1 MKGNSLFS
9 KYILFILGIICLMPG
24 MANSQTFKHFEGI
37 ANKKG
42 DYNWNRTQKC
52 HEYTYYYYVTKGQK
66 GLVLTLPLADY
77 TNNGS
82 DTEPRGYYR
91 WYDWKTDA
99 ASSRLTKAKV
109 GSLLNSFDDG
119 KGLYAVCLQT
129 KNPSQKSVGVTYSA
143 PSGAA
148 YDSWEADTIACDV
161 SRYHDGYGTNFS
173 HEPTL
178 SIRYKFVIRKASWIA
193 DELRRSVVD
202 SRTGT
207 RTFEDNQDVTIGIN
221 STVKGKSEV
230 NLRLNYNNVNRYYFY
245 PLTSQAFNK
254 KHIYYQPG
262 KQAENKFEESDF
274 SETLTQATAVK
285 WRVYDETNSYYCE
298 IDCEIIDGKSQPRFV
313 RISPYKLNNSS
324 WTPITTGS
332 TVKPGSSQLPAF
344 KAMSRFNVVAYLGS
358 GNNQWCPVANFSCR
372 FAEDYPVLFDDLNTD
387 APTRTLS
394 YIEDHYVKVTEPISF
409 DNLSDGMTY
418 DAPTK
423 DNNVAPNPSKWEL
436 RHYGFV
442 YKNLANDSKY
452 KDLTTYSKEW
462 WYNKY
467 PNAPVHGEYGVYKTA
482 GVSGIST
489 SSEGYMWWYGNSM
502 NLYDRTYGL
511 TTGKQA
517 GYFLYVDASDESRE
531 IASAEFTANLCSG
544 TTFIVSAAITDLTMK
559 GSQFAPPQV
568 MFKLYGDNGDRVARQ
583 ENLIHSFAIC
593 DMKTVVDDYKYG
605 KWYQVYA
612 KVTLRDCENLRKFQK
627 FLVTVDNCC
636 PSTSG
641 ADYAVD
647 DIRFYQKRAIVDV
660 IQNQPVCD
668 AAASA
673 ASVKL
678 KLRAVYESLQSRAFV
693 NAGKSKVYYRFVD
706 EKGEPVDLD
715 YGNSGKKYGECD
727 FHYYQK
733 DLQAGETEIVN
744 GETYYILVNKA
755 FDLPLGKKLYVSV
768 NFDNP
773 DDASMWG
780 SRNVVCSS
788 YSEMFEMLKQTVM
801 IRDAESKVIADYRV
815 SCDQK
820 NAKVTMN
827 ADLHTAD
834 PYVGGGITI
843 TGVKYDW
850 FIGSKEEF
858 NKTKL
863 LEALHAFRDK
873 NSTGTTLRD
882 VQNSGISADYQNEI
896 GKYVN
901 TGQLILAATSQL
913 TETFEFG
920 THTLCLLPIT
930 KEGNVITINNVDY
943 QICPDP
949 IEYKF
954 RVLKDGPRI
963 NLGFSDVKYP
973 NDQRNVRIGLPQLN
987 DMQQHTK
994 YLQIPISSTEALS
1007 DSKGSVSFKFN
1018 TEDGIPVVLMDG
1030 TNDPMWKNNAAVLG
1044 TKPIFTITASSLVH
1058 LNKETEQRTLDLNVC
1073 ADYAQYLHEGYWYDL
1088 SFSFMQNNGT
1098 TGTEVTSCPG
1108 TTFFRIYVVPEFATW
1123 APAADGGMNNNW
1135 NNDLNW
1141 RRSTKTELYKS
1152 DADTYPVYG
1161 KTAGYTELKTQQA
1174 FVPMKFTKVTILTP
1188 DYNNGYYPLLGYLQK
1203 GSDGVLN
1210 KLNNG
1215 ASTATDYIQYD
1226 MMVDD
1231 GSKLGY
1237 GATTP
1242 GRNYSCV
1249 KFYGNTCD
1257 QIYFKP
1263 GAEVR
1268 NQHYLVYNKA
1278 WVEQEL
1284 SYNRWYLFGSPLKNM
1299 VAGDMYVPVKT
1310 GRQETEAF
1318 QPITFDATVN
1328 NRTKMPF
1335 YQRSWDRSD
1344 TEEYSTD
1351 DNYDAYDYSSL
1362 PVSVPSTIG
1371 WNTQY
1376 WSHVYNAASMV
1387 YSPKVNAD
1395 GSYASLTGFAVK
1407 VGDKYAPAGIS
1418 GKALVR
1424 LPKDDKTYDYYDPS
1438 TGNLGGLKHDIVRTD
1453 DGKGNFII
1461 ASVEPSSKE
1470 GAIGAVDVTLAANT
1484 HQGAD
1489 DGNYYYLTYNPY
1501 MATLDMKRFFANA
1514 RNKAALGEDNV
1525 SYWVVNDNEANGFN
1539 TITLN
1544 GETDGR
1550 IAPMQAFF
1558 IKSKTAQ
1565 PTIHF
1570 DTNMT
1575 VDKDVTKGVDIAGEE
1590 QNSRIRLQVG
1600 KGTASSSYLILNA
1613 DASQE
1618 FDGREDTEL
1627 LGDDLLS
1634 DAPAVYTVASSQ
1646 AVMVNSLP
1654 EIYYIPLGVVAN
1666 KSELVS
1672 LNVQGAGR
1680 LSSPL
1685 YLYDAATRKYQEIK
1699 DGEEV
1704 KVQANE
1710 HGRYFLTQTRSTT
1723 GIEDA
1728 EVDESDVKIY
1738 SPSRGLI
1745 VVSKVS
1751 APLLNKV
1758 EVYTLDGRLVA
1769 SRKAEGAASVSIPV
1783 VSTAS
1788 PQEVYIIKVSMQD
1801 TQATITRKLSLR

>member
-9 KYILFILGIICLMPG
+9 KYILFIVGIISLMPG
-24 MANSQTFKHFEGI
+24 MAYSQTFNHYEGI
-37 ANKKG
+37 ANKNR
-42 DYNWNRTQKC
+42 DYNWNGTQKC
-52 HEYTYYYYVTKGQK
+52 HEFTYYYYVTKGQK
-66 GLVLTLPLADY
+66 GLELTLPFA
-77 TNNGS
+77 NGFS
-82 DTEPRGYYR
+82 DLEPRGYYR

-99 ASSRLTKAKV
+99 ASSRLTKV
-109 GSLLNSFDDG
+109 GSKLYRFDDG
-119 KGLYAVCLQT
+119 KGLYAVCLT
-129 KNPSQKSVGVTYSA
+129 DNGLSQGLVGVTYSA
-143 PSGAA
+143 PSGTD

-161 SRYHDGYGTNFS
+161 SRYHDGIIVKWWGGTNFR

-193 DELRRSVVD
+193 DQLRRAVVD
-202 SRTGT
+202 SHTGT

-221 STVKGKSEV
+221 STDNGKSEA
-230 NLRLNYNNVNRYYFY
+230 NLRLNYNNLNRYYFY
-245 PLTSQAFNK
+245 PLTTQAFNN
-254 KHIYYQPG
+254 KHIYYQSG
-262 KQAENKFEESDF
+262 KEAENKFKESDF
-274 SETLTQATAVK
+274 SNTLVQATAVK
-285 WRVYDETNSYYCE
+285 WRIYDETNTYYCDVDPE
-298 IDCEIIDGKSQPRFV
+298 NKPRFV
-313 RISPYKLNNSS
+313 KISPYKLNDRD
-324 WTPITTGS
+324 WTHITTGQK
-332 TVKPGSSQLPAF
+332 VRPGYSQLPKF
-344 KAMSRFNVVAYLGS
+344 KTMSRFNVVAYLGAS
-358 GNNQWCPVANFSCR
+358 NQWCPVANFSCR
-372 FAEDYPVLFDDLNTD
+372 FTEEYPMLFDELNTG

-409 DNLSDGMTY
+409 DNLSDSMTY
-418 DAPTK
+418 AAPTK

-442 YKNLANDSKY
+442 YKNLKDYSNISGGWSFNDY
-452 KDLTTYSKEW
+452 
-462 WYNKY
+462 
-467 PNAPVHGEYGVYKTA
+467 APVHGEYGVYKTA
-482 GVSGIST
+482 DVSGIST
-489 SSEGYMWWYGNSM
+489 SSEGYKWWYRENTSVNM

-531 IASAEFTANLCSG
+531 IASDEFTANLCSG
-544 TTFIVSAAITDLTMK
+544 TTFIVSAAIADLTLS
-559 GSQFAPPQV
+559 GQTAPQV

-583 ENLIHSFAIC
+583 ENLIHSFASC
-593 DMKTVVDDYKYG
+593 DMKTVVNNYQYG

-612 KVTLRDCENLRKFQK
+612 KVTLRNSENLSKFQK
-627 FLVTVDNCC
+627 FLVTVDNYC
-636 PSTSG
+636 PSTNG

-668 AAASA
+668 DATTA

-678 KLRAVYESLQSRAFV
+678 KLRAVYESLQSRAFEV
-693 NAGKSKVYYRFVD
+693 GGKSKVYYRFVD

-715 YGNSGKKYGECD
+715 YGNGGKKYGECD

-733 DLQAGETEIVN
+733 DLKAGDTEIVN

-755 FDLPLGKKLYVSV
+755 FNLPLGKKLYVSL
-768 NFDNP
+768 NFDKP
-773 DDASMWG
+773 DDAIMWG
-780 SRNVVCSS
+780 NRNVVCSS
-788 YSEMFEMLKQTVM
+788 YSELFEMMKQTVM

-815 SCDQK
+815 SCDRT
-820 NAKVTMN
+820 NADVTMN
-827 ADLHTAD
+827 ADLHTTD

-858 NKTKL
+858 NNTNL
-863 LEALHAFRDK
+863 LLALHAFRDK
-873 NSTGTTLRD
+873 NSTGTSLGD
-882 VQNSGISADYQNEI
+882 VQNSGISEDYKAEI
-896 GKYVN
+896 KKYIDNGK
-901 TGQLILAATSQL
+901 LILAATSQL
-913 TETFEFG
+913 KKTFEFG

-930 KEGNVITINNVDY
+930 KNGNIITINNVDY

-963 NLGFSDVKYP
+963 NLGFLDGKYP
-973 NDQRNVRIGLPQLN
+973 NDQRIVRIGLPQLK
-987 DMQQHTK
+987 DMQQNK
-994 YLQIPISSTEALS
+994 KFLQIPISSTESLS
-1007 DSKGSVSFKFN
+1007 NSHGSVSFVFN
-1018 TEDGIPVVLMDG
+1018 TGDSIKVLMDG
-1030 TNDPMWKNNAAVLG
+1030 TNDPMWKNDAAVLG
-1044 TKPIFTITASSLVH
+1044 KKDIFTITVNSLKH
-1058 LNKETEQRTLDLNVC
+1058 LNKETEQRTLDLKVC
-1073 ADYAQYLHEGYWYDL
+1073 DDYAQYLHEGYWYDL
-1088 SFSFMQNNGT
+1088 SFSFMQKNGT
-1098 TGTEVTSCPG
+1098 TGNEVTSCPG

-1141 RRSTKTELYKS
+1141 RRSTKAELYKS
-1152 DADTYPVYG
+1152 AADTYPVYG
-1161 KTAGYTELKTQQA
+1161 TTAGYTELKTQQA

-1188 DYNNGYYPLLGYLQK
+1188 YYNNGYYPLLGYLQK
-1203 GSDGVLN
+1203 GSDGFLN

-1226 MMVDD
+1226 MMADD

-1237 GATTP
+1237 GATTS

-1249 KFYGNTCD
+1249 PFYGNTCD

-1284 SYNRWYLFGSPLKNM
+1284 SYNRWYLFGSPLKNV

-1318 QPITFDATVN
+1318 QPITFDAAVN

-1351 DNYDAYDYSSL
+1351 GNYDAYDYSSL
-1362 PVSVPSTIG
+1362 PVSVPSTID

-1387 YSPKVNAD
+1387 YSPTVNAD

-1407 VGDKYAPAGIS
+1407 VGDKYTSAGIS

-1438 TGNLGGLKHDIVRTD
+1438 TGNLGGLKPDAIDRTD
-1453 DGKGNFII
+1453 DGKGNLII

-1484 HQGAD
+1484 HQGVGN
-1489 DGNYYYLTYNPY
+1489 GNYYYLTYNPY

-1514 RNKAALGEDNV
+1514 KNKAALGEDNV

-1558 IKSKTAQ
+1558 LKSKTAQ
-1565 PTIHF
+1565 PIIHF

-1575 VDKDVTKGVDIAGEE
+1575 VDKDVTKGIDVTAGE
-1590 QNSRIRLQVG
+1590 QNSRIRLQVS
-1600 KGTASSSYLILNA
+1600 KGASSTSYLVLNA
-1613 DASQE
+1613 EASQE

-1627 LGDDLLS
+1627 LGDDLLA
-1634 DAPAVYTVASSQ
+1634 DVPTVYTVASSQ
-1646 AVMVNSLP
+1646 AVMVNTLP
-1654 EIYYIPLGVVAN
+1654 EIYYVPLGVVAN
-1666 KSELVS
+1666 KSELMG
-1672 LNVQGAGR
+1672 LNVQGVSR

-1685 YLYDAATRKYQEIK
+1685 YLYDAATRKYQEMK
-1699 DGEEV
+1699 EGEEV

-1710 HGRYFLTQTRSTT
+1710 HGRYFLTQTRGTT
-1723 GIEDA
+1723 GIENA
-1728 EVDESDVKIY
+1728 EIGESDVKIY
-1738 SPSRGLI
+1738 SPSHGLI
-1745 VVSKVS
+1745 VVSKVG

-1758 EVYTLDGRLVA
+1758 EVYALDGKLVA
-1769 SRKAEGAASVSIPV
+1769 TGKAEGATSVSIPV
-1783 VSTAS
+1783 SS
-1788 PQEVYIIKVSMQD
+1788 SSSSSSSQGIYIIKVSVMD

>member
-1 MKGNSLFS
+1 MKAFKFYIYRISLAVIFGLLPMTMWAGD
-9 KYILFILGIICLMPG
+9 KLTHY
-24 MANSQTFKHFEGI
+24 EGI

-42 DYNWNRTQKC
+42 DYNWNGTQKC
-52 HEYTYYYYVTKGQK
+52 HEFTYYYYVTEGQN
-66 GLVLTLPLADY
+66 GLVLTLPFA
-77 TNNGS
+77 NGIS
-82 DTEPRGYYR
+82 DLEPRGYYR
-91 WYDWKTDA
+91 WYDWKTDR
-99 ASSRLTKAKV
+99 ASSRLKKV
-109 GSLLNSFDDG
+109 GSQLRSFDDG
-119 KGLYAVCLQT
+119 TGLYAFCLQDE
-129 KNPSQKSVGVTYSA
+129 KLSQGLVGVTYSA
-143 PSGAA
+143 PSGTD

-161 SRYHDGYGTNFS
+161 SRYHDGITVKRWGGTDFQ

-193 DELRRSVVD
+193 DQLRKAVVD

-207 RTFEDNQDVTIGIN
+207 RTFEDNQEVTIGIN
-221 STVKGKSEV
+221 STDNEKSEA

-245 PLTSQAFNK
+245 PLTTQAFKN
-254 KHIYYQPG
+254 KHIYYQSG
-262 KQAENKFEESDF
+262 KEAANKFEESDF
-274 SETLTQATAVK
+274 SKTPVQATAVY
-285 WRVYDETNSYYCE
+285 WRIYDETNTYYCE
-298 IDCEIIDGKSQPRFV
+298 VNAESQPRFV
-313 RISPYKLNNSS
+313 KISPYKLNDRD
-324 WTPITTGS
+324 WTHITTGQK
-332 TVKPGSSQLPAF
+332 VRPGFSSQLPKF
-344 KAMSRFNVVAYLGS
+344 KTMSRFYVVAYLGAS
-358 GNNQWCPVANFSCR
+358 NQWCPVANFSCR
-372 FAEDYPVLFDDLNTD
+372 FTEEYPMLFDDLNTG

-423 DNNVAPNPSKWEL
+423 ENNVAPNPSKWEL

-442 YKNLANDSKY
+442 YKDLDSK
-452 KDLTTYSKEW
+452 TAGWW
-462 WYNKY
+462 WYNDY
-467 PNAPVHGEYGVYKTA
+467 TNAPVHGEYGVYKTA

-489 SSEGYMWWYGNSM
+489 SNEGYKWWYGDNM

-544 TTFIVSAAITDLTMK
+544 TTFIVSAAIADLTQS
-559 GSQFAPPQV
+559 GQIAPQV

-583 ENLIHSFAIC
+583 ENLIHSFASC
-593 DMKTVVDDYKYG
+593 DMKTVVNNYQYG

-612 KVTLRDCENLRKFQK
+612 KVTLRDSENLRKFK
-627 FLVTVDNCC
+627 NFLVTVDNYC

-668 AAASA
+668 DAASA

-678 KLRAVYESLQSRAFV
+678 KLRAVYESLQSRAYV
-693 NAGKSKVYYRFVD
+693 NKDGKSKIYYRFVD
-706 EKGEPVDLD
+706 EKGEPVDDVD
-715 YGNSGKKYGECD
+715 YGNNGKKYGECD

-733 DLQAGETEIVN
+733 DLKSGDTEIVN
-744 GETYYILVNKA
+744 EETYYILVNKA
-755 FDLPLGKKLYVSV
+755 FELPLGKKLYVSV

-773 DDASMWG
+773 DDASLWG
-780 SRNVVCSS
+780 NRNVVCSS
-788 YSEMFEMLKQTVM
+788 YSEPFEMLKQTVM

-815 SCDQK
+815 SCDRT
-820 NAKVTMN
+820 NAEVTMN
-827 ADLHTAD
+827 ADLHTTD

-850 FIGSKEEF
+850 FIGSKVEF
-858 NKTKL
+858 NKTHL

-873 NSTGTTLRD
+873 NSTGTYPWD
-882 VQNSGISADYQNEI
+882 VQNSGISADYKAEI
-896 GKYVN
+896 KKYIDNGK
-901 TGQLILAATSQL
+901 LILAATSQL
-913 TETFEFG
+913 KKTFEFG

-930 KEGNVITINNVDY
+930 KKGNIITINNVDY

-963 NLGFSDVKYP
+963 NLGFVDGKYP
-973 NDQRNVRIGLPQLN
+973 NDQRIVRIGLPQLK
-987 DMQQHTK
+987 DMQK
-994 YLQIPISSTEALS
+994 NKKFLQIPISSTESLS
-1007 DSKGSVSFKFN
+1007 NSHGSVSFEFN
-1018 TEDGIPVVLMDG
+1018 TEDGVKVLMDG
-1030 TNDPMWKNNAAVLG
+1030 TNDPMWNNNAAVLG
-1044 TKPIFTITASSLVH
+1044 KKDIFTIKASSLEH
-1058 LNKETEQRTLDLNVC
+1058 LNKETEQRTLDLQVC
-1073 ADYAQYLHEGYWYDL
+1073 DDYATYLHEGYWYDL
-1088 SFSFMQNNGT
+1088 SFSFMQKNGT
-1098 TGTEVTSCPG
+1098 TSTDVTSCPG

-1141 RRSTKTELYKS
+1141 RRSTKSELYKS
-1152 DADTYPVYG
+1152 DAYPVYG
-1161 KTAGYTELKTQQA
+1161 TTAGYTELKTQQA

-1188 DYNNGYYPLLGYLQK
+1188 YYNNGYYPLLGYLQK
-1203 GSDGVLN
+1203 GSDGIIN

-1215 ASTATDYIQYD
+1215 ASTATENIQYD

-1231 GSKLGY
+1231 GTKLGY
-1237 GATTP
+1237 GGTAS
-1242 GRNYSCV
+1242 GSHYSCV

-1263 GAEVR
+1263 GAEIR
-1268 NQHYLVYNKA
+1268 NQQYLVYNKA
-1278 WVEQEL
+1278 WVEQEM
-1284 SYNRWYLFGSPLKNM
+1284 SYNRWYLFGSPLKNV

-1318 QPITFDATVN
+1318 QPITFDEAIN
-1328 NRTKMPF
+1328 NRTRMPF

-1344 TEEYSTD
+1344 AREYSTD
-1351 DNYDAYDYSSL
+1351 GNYDAYDYSSL
-1362 PVSVPSTIG
+1362 PVSVPSTIS
-1371 WNTQY
+1371 WHTQY
-1376 WSHVYNAASMV
+1376 WSHTYNDAKMV

-1395 GSYASLTGFAVK
+1395 NTYASLMGFAVK
-1407 VGDKYAPAGIS
+1407 VGDKYTPAGMS
-1418 GKALVR
+1418 EKALVR
-1424 LPKDDKTYDYYDPS
+1424 LPKEDKAYDYYDPS
-1438 TGNLGGLKHDIVRTD
+1438 TGSQGGLKHNINRTD

-1470 GAIGAVDVTLAANT
+1470 GAIGPVDVTLTGNA
-1484 HQGAD
+1484 HQGMT
-1489 DGNYYYLTYNPY
+1489 DGNFYYLTYNPY
-1501 MATLDMKRFFANA
+1501 MATLDMKLFFANA

-1525 SYWVVNDNEANGFN
+1525 SYWVVNDNETNGIN
-1539 TITLN
+1539 TVTLD

-1565 PTIHF
+1565 PIIHF

-1575 VDKDVTKGVDIAGEE
+1575 VDKDVTKGIDVTAGE
-1590 QNSRIRLQVG
+1590 QNSRIRLQVS
-1600 KGTASSSYLILNA
+1600 KGASSTSYLVLNA
-1613 DASQE
+1613 EASQE

-1627 LGDDLLS
+1627 LGDDLLA
-1634 DAPAVYTVASSQ
+1634 DVPTVYTVASSQ
-1646 AVMVNSLP
+1646 AVMVNTLP
-1654 EIYYIPLGVVAN
+1654 EIYYVPLGVVAN
-1666 KSELVS
+1666 KSELMG
-1672 LNVQGAGR
+1672 LNVQGISR

-1685 YLYDAATRKYQEIK
+1685 YLYDAATREYQEMK
-1699 DGEEV
+1699 EGEEI

-1723 GIEDA
+1723 GIENA
-1728 EVDESDVKIY
+1728 EMGENDVKIY
-1738 SPSRGLI
+1738 SPARGLI
-1745 VVSKVS
+1745 VVSKVG

-1758 EVYTLDGRLVA
+1758 EVYTLDGKLVA
-1769 SRKAEGAASVSIPV
+1769 TGKAEGATSVSIPV
-1783 VSTAS
+1783 VSAAS
-1788 PQEVYIIKVSMQD
+1788 SQGVYIIKVSLQD

>member
-1 MKGNSLFS
+1 MKGISLFS

-24 MANSQTFKHFEGI
+24 MAYSQTFKHFEGI
-37 ANKKG
+37 ANKNG
-42 DYNWNRTQKC
+42 DYNWNGTQKC
-52 HEYTYYYYVTKGQK
+52 HEFTYYYYVTEGQR
-66 GLVLTLPLADY
+66 LDLTLPMSI
-77 TNNGS
+77 NIS
-82 DTEPRGYYR
+82 DLEPRGYYR

-99 ASSRLTKAKV
+99 ASSRLTRV
-109 GSLLNSFDDG
+109 GYLLKSFDDG
-119 KGLYAVCLQT
+119 KGLYAVCLT
-129 KNPSQKSVGVTYSA
+129 ADPSQNSVGVNYSA
-143 PSGAA
+143 PSGTD
-148 YDSWEADTIACDV
+148 YNSWEADTIACDV
-161 SRYHDGYGTNFS
+161 SRYHDGITEYWWGGTYFD

-193 DELRRSVVD
+193 DQLREAVVD
-202 SRTGT
+202 SHTGT

-221 STVKGKSEV
+221 RTDNGNSEA

-245 PLTSQAFNK
+245 PLTEQAFNK
-254 KHIYYQPG
+254 KHIYYQSG
-262 KQAENKFEESDF
+262 KEAENKFEESDF
-274 SETLTQATAVK
+274 SNTLVQADAVK
-285 WRVYDETNSYYCE
+285 WRIYDETNSYYCDIAE
-298 IDCEIIDGKSQPRFV
+298 SQSRFEK
-313 RISPYKLNNSS
+313 ISPSTLNDRD
-324 WTPITTGS
+324 WTHITTGQK
-332 TVKPGSSQLPAF
+332 VRPGYSQLPKF
-344 KAMSRFNVVAYLGS
+344 KTMSRFNVIAYLKSNSWRG
-358 GNNQWCPVANFSCR
+358 GDKCPVANFSCR
-372 FAEDYPVLFDDLNTD
+372 FAEEYPVLFDELNTG

-423 DNNVAPNPSKWEL
+423 ENNVARNPSKWEL

-442 YKNLANDSKY
+442 YKDLAN
-452 KDLTTYSKEW
+452 YSKTG
-462 WYNKY
+462 YGGGGT
-467 PNAPVHGEYGVYKTA
+467 NAPLHGEYGVYKTA
-482 GVSGIST
+482 GVSGISN
-489 SSEGYMWWYGNSM
+489 SNEGYKWWYGDNM
-502 NLYDRTYGL
+502 NFYDRTYGL

-544 TTFIVSAAITDLTMK
+544 TTFIVSAAIADLTQS
-559 GSQFAPPQV
+559 GQTAPQV

-583 ENLIHSFAIC
+583 ENLIHSFASC
-593 DMKTVVDDYKYG
+593 DMKTVVNNYQYG

-612 KVTLRDCENLRKFQK
+612 KVTLRDSENLRKFHK
-627 FLVTVDNCC
+627 FLVTVDNYC
-636 PSTSG
+636 TDTRG

-668 AAASA
+668 DVASA

-678 KLRAVYESLQSRAFV
+678 KLRAVYESLQSRAYV
-693 NAGKSKVYYRFVD
+693 DATTGKSKVYYRFVD

-715 YGNSGKKYGECD
+715 YGNGGKKYGECD

-733 DLQAGETEIVN
+733 DLKDGDTEIVN
-744 GETYYILVNKA
+744 GETYYILVDKA
-755 FDLPLGKKLYVSV
+755 FKLPLGKKLYVSLS
-768 NFDNP
+768 FDNP
-773 DDASMWG
+773 EDASMWG
-780 SRNVVCSS
+780 NRNVVCSS
-788 YSEMFEMLKQTVM
+788 YSELFEMMKQTVM

-815 SCDQK
+815 SCDRT
-820 NAKVTMN
+820 NADVTMN
-827 ADLHTAD
+827 ADLHTTD

-873 NSTGTTLRD
+873 NSTSTNPWD
-882 VQNSGISADYQNEI
+882 VQNSGISEDYKAEI
-896 GKYVN
+896 KKYIDNGK
-901 TGQLILAATSQL
+901 LILAATSQL
-913 TETFEFG
+913 KKTFEFG

-930 KEGNVITINNVDY
+930 KNGNIITINNVDY

-963 NLGFSDVKYP
+963 NLGFVDGKYP
-973 NDQRNVRIGLPQLN
+973 NDQRIVRIGLPQLK
-987 DMQQHTK
+987 DMQQNK
-994 YLQIPISSTEALS
+994 KFLQIPISSTEPLS
-1007 DSKGSVSFKFN
+1007 NSSGSVSFVFN
-1018 TEDGIPVVLMDG
+1018 TGDGVKVLMDG
-1030 TNDPMWKNNAAVLG
+1030 TNDPMWKNNDAVLG
-1044 TKPIFTITASSLVH
+1044 KKDIFTIKASSLEH
-1058 LNKETEQRTLDLNVC
+1058 RNKETEQRMLDLQVC
-1073 ADYAQYLHEGYWYDL
+1073 DDYAQYLHEGYWYDL
-1088 SFSFMQNNGT
+1088 SFSFMQKNVT
-1098 TGTEVTSCPG
+1098 TNTEVTSCPG

-1123 APAADGGMNNNW
+1123 APSADGGMNNNW

-1152 DADTYPVYG
+1152 AADTYPVYG
-1161 KTAGYTELKTQQA
+1161 TTAVYTDLKTQQA

-1188 DYNNGYYPLLGYLQK
+1188 YDNNGYYPLLGYLQK
-1203 GSDGVLN
+1203 GSDGILN

-1242 GRNYSCV
+1242 ERNYSCV

-1284 SYNRWYLFGSPLKNM
+1284 SYNRWYLFGSPLKNV

-1318 QPITFDATVN
+1318 LPITFAETVN

-1344 TEEYSTD
+1344 TREYRTD

-1387 YSPKVNAD
+1387 YSPKVNTD

-1407 VGDKYAPAGIS
+1407 VGDKYTPAGIS

-1424 LPKDDKTYDYYDPS
+1424 LPKDDKAYDYYDPS
-1438 TGNLGGLKHDIVRTD
+1438 TNLGGLKPADIDRTD
-1453 DGKGNFII
+1453 DGKGNLII
-1461 ASVEPSSKE
+1461 ASVEPTSKE
-1470 GAIGAVDVTLAANT
+1470 GAIGAVDVTLAANA

-1634 DAPAVYTVASSQ
+1634 DVPAVYTVASSQ

-1654 EIYYIPLGVVAN
+1654 EIYYVPLGVVA
-1666 KSELVS
+1666 KKPELMS

-1685 YLYDAATRKYQEIK
+1685 YLYDAATRKYQELK
-1699 DGEEV
+1699 EEEEV
-1704 KVQANE
+1704 KVMANE
-1710 HGRYFLTQTRSTT
+1710 HGRYFLTQKRSTT

-1728 EVDESDVKIY
+1728 EVGESDVKIY
-1738 SPSRGLI
+1738 SPARGLI
-1745 VVSKVS
+1745 VVSKVNG
-1751 APLLNKV
+1751 PLLNKV
-1758 EVYTLDGRLVA
+1758 EVYTLDGKLVA
-1769 SRKAEGAASVSIPV
+1769 AKKAAGAVSVSIPV
-1783 VSTAS
+1783 SSSSQT
-1788 PQEVYIIKVSMQD
+1788 VYIIRVSLMD
-1801 TQATITRKLSLR
+1801 TQTVITKKLSLR

>member
-1 MKGNSLFS
+1 MKAFKFYIFRISLAVIFGLLPMTMLAGD
-9 KYILFILGIICLMPG
+9 KLTHY
-24 MANSQTFKHFEGI
+24 EGI

-42 DYNWNRTQKC
+42 DYNWNGTQKC
-52 HEYTYYYYVTKGQK
+52 HELTYYYYVTEGQK
-66 GLVLTLPLADY
+66 GLVLALPMSV
-77 TNNGS
+77 NIS
-82 DTEPRGYYR
+82 DLEPRGYYR

-99 ASSRLTKAKV
+99 ASSRLTKV
-109 GSLLNSFDDG
+109 GSRLYSFDNG
-119 KGLYAVCLQT
+119 KGLYAVCLSED
-129 KNPSQKSVGVTYSA
+129 PSQNTIGVTYSA
-143 PSGAA
+143 PSGSA

-161 SRYHDGYGTNFS
+161 SRYHDGITVKWWGTDFS

-193 DELRRSVVD
+193 DQLRMAVVD
-202 SRTGT
+202 SHTGT

-221 STVKGKSEV
+221 STDNGKSEA
-230 NLRLNYNNVNRYYFY
+230 NLRLNYNNLNRYYFY
-245 PLTSQAFNK
+245 PLTDQAFNK
-254 KHIYYQPG
+254 KHIYYQSG
-262 KQAENKFEESDF
+262 KEAENKFEESDF
-274 SETLTQATAVK
+274 SDTPIRATAVK
-285 WRVYDETNSYYCE
+285 WRVYDETNTYYCD
-298 IDCEIIDGKSQPRFV
+298 IDAESQSRFET
-313 RISPYKLNNSS
+313 ISPYRLNDRD
-324 WTPITTGS
+324 WTHITTGEK
-332 TVKPGSSQLPAF
+332 VRPGSSQLPKF
-344 KAMSRFNVVAYLGS
+344 KTMSRFNVVAYLGAR
-358 GNNQWCPVANFSCR
+358 GNQWCPVANFSCR
-372 FAEDYPVLFDDLNTD
+372 FAEEYPVLFDDLNNG

-442 YKNLANDSKY
+442 YKNLAA
-452 KDLTTYSKEW
+452 YSKTGYW
-462 WYNKY
+462 WFNDCT
-467 PNAPVHGEYGVYKTA
+467 NAPVHGEYGVYKTA

-489 SSEGYMWWYGNSM
+489 SSEGYKWWYGDNM

-544 TTFIVSAAITDLTMK
+544 TTFIVSAAIADLTQS
-559 GSQFAPPQV
+559 GQIAPQV

-583 ENLIHSFAIC
+583 ENLIHSFASC
-593 DMKTVVDDYKYG
+593 DMKTVVNNYQYG

-612 KVTLRDCENLRKFQK
+612 KVTLRDSENLRKFKK
-627 FLVTVDNCC
+627 FLVTVDNYCT
-636 PSTSG
+636 STRG

-668 AAASA
+668 DVASA

-678 KLRAVYESLQSRAFV
+678 KLRAVYESLQSRAYV
-693 NAGKSKVYYRFVD
+693 NAAGKSKVYYRFVD

-715 YGNSGKKYGECD
+715 YGSGKKYGECD

-733 DLQAGETEIVN
+733 NLQAGETEIVN

-755 FDLPLGKKLYVSV
+755 FNLPLGKKLYVSV

-780 SRNVVCSS
+780 NRNVVCSS
-788 YSEMFEMLKQTVM
+788 YSELFEMMKQTVM

-815 SCDQK
+815 SCDRT
-820 NAKVTMN
+820 NADVIMN
-827 ADLHTAD
+827 ADLHTTD

-873 NSTGTTLRD
+873 NSTSTNSWD
-882 VQNSGISADYQNEI
+882 VQNSGISADYQAEI
-896 GKYVN
+896 KKYIDNGK
-901 TGQLILAATSQL
+901 LILAATSQL
-913 TETFEFG
+913 KKTFEFG

-930 KEGNVITINNVDY
+930 KNGNIITINNVDY

-963 NLGFSDVKYP
+963 NLGFVDGKYP
-973 NDQRNVRIGLPQLN
+973 DDQRNVRIGLPQLK
-987 DMQQHTK
+987 DMQQNK
-994 YLQIPISSTEALS
+994 KFLQIPISSTESLS
-1007 DSKGSVSFKFN
+1007 NSSGPVSFEFN
-1018 TEDGIPVVLMDG
+1018 TEDGIQVLMDG
-1030 TNDPMWKNNAAVLG
+1030 TNDPMWKNNATVLG
-1044 TKPIFTITASSLVH
+1044 KKAIFTITANSLVH
-1058 LNKETEQRTLDLNVC
+1058 LNKETEQRTLDLKVC
-1073 ADYAQYLHEGYWYDL
+1073 DDYAQYLHEGYWYDL
-1088 SFSFMQNNGT
+1088 SFSFMQKNGT
-1098 TGTEVTSCPG
+1098 TNTEVTSCPG

-1141 RRSTKTELYKS
+1141 RRSTKSELYKS
-1152 DADTYPVYG
+1152 DADAYPVYG
-1161 KTAGYTELKTQQA
+1161 TTAGYTDLKTLQA

-1188 DYNNGYYPLLGYLQK
+1188 YYNNGYYPLLGYLQK
-1203 GSDGVLN
+1203 GSDGVIN

-1215 ASTATDYIQYD
+1215 ASTATENIQYD

-1231 GSKLGY
+1231 GTKLGY
-1237 GATTP
+1237 GGTAS
-1242 GRNYSCV
+1242 GSHYSCV
-1249 KFYGNTCD
+1249 KYYGNTCD

-1263 GAEVR
+1263 GAEIR
-1268 NQHYLVYNKA
+1268 NQQYLVYNKA
-1278 WVEQEL
+1278 WVEQEM
-1284 SYNRWYLFGSPLKNM
+1284 SYNRWYLFGSPLKNV

-1310 GRQETEAF
+1310 GRQKTEAF
-1318 QPITFDATVN
+1318 QPITFDETIN
-1328 NRTKMPF
+1328 NRSKMPF
-1335 YQRSWDRSD
+1335 YQRSWDRND
-1344 TEEYSTD
+1344 GREYSTD
-1351 DNYDAYDYSSL
+1351 SNYDAYDYSSL
-1362 PVSVPSTIG
+1362 PVSVPSTIS

-1376 WSHVYNAASMV
+1376 WSHTYNDATMV

-1395 GSYASLTGFAVK
+1395 NTYASLMGFAVK
-1407 VGDKYAPAGIS
+1407 VGDKYTPVGMS
-1418 GKALVR
+1418 EKALVR
-1424 LPKDDKTYDYYDPS
+1424 LPKEDTAYDYYDPS
-1438 TGNLGGLKHDIVRTD
+1438 TGSQGGLKHNIDRTD
-1453 DGKGNFII
+1453 DGMGNFII

-1470 GAIGAVDVTLAANT
+1470 GAIGPVDVTLTGNA
-1484 HQGAD
+1484 HQGTT
-1489 DGNYYYLTYNPY
+1489 DGNFYYLTYNPY
-1501 MATLDMKRFFANA
+1501 MATLDMKLFFANA

-1525 SYWVVNDNEANGFN
+1525 SYWVVNDNETNGIN
-1539 TITLN
+1539 TITLD

-1558 IKSKTAQ
+1558 IKSKTVQ
-1565 PTIHF
+1565 PIIHF

-1575 VDKDVTKGVDIAGEE
+1575 VDKDVTKGIDVKAEE
-1590 QNSRIRLQVG
+1590 QNCRISLQVN
-1600 KGTASSSYLILNA
+1600 KGAASTSCLVLDEN
-1613 DASQE
+1613 ASQE
-1618 FDGREDTEL
+1618 FHGREDTEL

-1634 DAPAVYTVASSQ
+1634 DVPTVYTVASSQ
-1646 AVMVNSLP
+1646 AVMVNTLP
-1654 EIYYIPLGVVAN
+1654 EIYYVPLGVVAK
-1666 KSELVS
+1666 KSDLIG
-1672 LNVQGAGR
+1672 LNAQGISR

-1685 YLYDAATRKYQEIK
+1685 YLYDAATRKYQELK
-1699 DGEEV
+1699 EEEEV
-1704 KVQANE
+1704 KVMANE

-1728 EVDESDVKIY
+1728 EVGESDVKIW
-1738 SPSRGLI
+1738 SPARGLI
-1745 VVSKVS
+1745 VVSKVGG
-1751 APLLNKV
+1751 PLLNKV
-1758 EVYTLDGRLVA
+1758 EVYTLDGKLVA
-1769 SRKAEGAASVSIPV
+1769 AKKAAGAVSVSIPV
-1783 VSTAS
+1783 SSSSQT
-1788 PQEVYIIKVSMQD
+1788 VYIIRVSLMD
-1801 TQATITRKLSLR
+1801 TQTVITKKLSLR

>member
-1 MKGNSLFS
+1 MKAFKFYIYRISLAVIFGLLPMTVWAGD
-9 KYILFILGIICLMPG
+9 KLTHY
-24 MANSQTFKHFEGI
+24 EGI

-42 DYNWNRTQKC
+42 DYNWNGTQKC
-52 HEYTYYYYVTKGQK
+52 HELIYYYYVTKGQK
-66 GLVLTLPLADY
+66 ELELTLPFA
-77 TNNGS
+77 NGIS
-82 DTEPRGYYR
+82 DLEPRGYYR
-91 WYDWKTDA
+91 WYDWKTDR
-99 ASSRLTKAKV
+99 ASSRLTRV
-109 GSLLNSFDDG
+109 GSQLHSFDDG
-119 KGLYAVCLQT
+119 TGLYAFCLQDE
-129 KNPSQKSVGVTYSA
+129 KLSQGLVGVTYSA
-143 PSGAA
+143 PSGTD

-161 SRYHDGYGTNFS
+161 SRYHDGITVKWWGGTDFQ

-193 DELRRSVVD
+193 DQLRKAVVD
-202 SRTGT
+202 SRTGA
-207 RTFEDNQDVTIGIN
+207 RTFEDNQEVTIGIN
-221 STVKGKSEV
+221 STDNEKSEA

-245 PLTSQAFNK
+245 PLTTQAFEN
-254 KHIYYQPG
+254 KHIYYQSG
-262 KQAENKFEESDF
+262 KEAANKFEESDF
-274 SETLTQATAVK
+274 SKTPVQATAVY
-285 WRVYDETNSYYCE
+285 WRIYDETNTYYCE
-298 IDCEIIDGKSQPRFV
+298 VNAESQPRFV
-313 RISPYKLNNSS
+313 KISPYKLNDRD
-324 WTPITTGS
+324 WTHITTGQK
-332 TVKPGSSQLPAF
+332 VRPGSSQLPKF
-344 KAMSRFNVVAYLGS
+344 KTMSRFYVVAYLGAS
-358 GNNQWCPVANFSCR
+358 NQWCPVANFSCR
-372 FAEDYPVLFDDLNTD
+372 FTEEYPMLFDDLNTG

-423 DNNVAPNPSKWEL
+423 ENNVAPNPSKWEL

-442 YKNLANDSKY
+442 YKELDSK
-452 KDLTTYSKEW
+452 TAGRW
-462 WYNKY
+462 WYDDY
-467 PNAPVHGEYGVYKTA
+467 TNAPVHGEYGVYKTA

-489 SSEGYMWWYGNSM
+489 SNEGYKWWYGDNM

-544 TTFIVSAAITDLTMK
+544 TTFIVSAAIADLTQS
-559 GSQFAPPQV
+559 GQIAPQV

-583 ENLIHSFAIC
+583 ENLIHSFASC
-593 DMKTVVDDYKYG
+593 DMKTVVNNYQYG

-612 KVTLRDCENLRKFQK
+612 KVTLRDSENLRKFHK
-627 FLVTVDNCC
+627 FLVTVDNYCT
-636 PSTSG
+636 STLG

-668 AAASA
+668 DVASA

-693 NAGKSKVYYRFVD
+693 DAAGKSKVYYRFVD

-715 YGNSGKKYGECD
+715 YGNGGKKYGECD

-733 DLQAGETEIVN
+733 DLKAGDTEIVN
-744 GETYYILVNKA
+744 GETYYILVDKA
-755 FDLPLGKKLYVSV
+755 FKLPLGKKLYVSV

-773 DDASMWG
+773 DDASLWG
-780 SRNVVCSS
+780 NRNVVCSS
-788 YSEMFEMLKQTVM
+788 YSEPFEMLKQTVM

-815 SCDQK
+815 SCDQV
-820 NAKVTMN
+820 NAEVTMN
-827 ADLHTAD
+827 ADLHTTD

-863 LEALHAFRDK
+863 QEALHAFRDK
-873 NSTGTTLRD
+873 NSTGTSFSD
-882 VQNSGISADYQNEI
+882 VQNSGIDAAYQLEI
-896 GKYVN
+896 KTYIDNGK
-901 TGQLILAATSQL
+901 LILAATSHL
-913 TETFEFG
+913 TKTFEFG

-930 KEGNVITINNVDY
+930 KKGNIITINNVDY

-963 NLGFSDVKYP
+963 NLGFLDGKYP
-973 NDQRNVRIGLPQLN
+973 TDQRNVRIGLPQLK
-987 DMQQHTK
+987 DMQQNK
-994 YLQIPISSTEALS
+994 KFLQIPISSTEPLS
-1007 DSKGSVSFKFN
+1007 NSSGPVSFEFN
-1018 TEDGIPVVLMDG
+1018 TDDGIKVLMDG

-1044 TKPIFTITASSLVH
+1044 KKDIFTITVNSLKH
-1058 LNKETEQRTLDLNVC
+1058 LNKETEQRTLDLKVC
-1073 ADYAQYLHEGYWYDL
+1073 DDYAQYLHEGYWYDL
-1088 SFSFMQNNGT
+1088 SFSFMQKNGT
-1098 TGTEVTSCPG
+1098 TNTEVTSCPG
-1108 TTFFRIYVVPEFATW
+1108 TSFFRIYVVPEFATW

-1141 RRSTKTELYKS
+1141 RRSTKSELYKS
-1152 DADTYPVYG
+1152 DADAYPVYG
-1161 KTAGYTELKTQQA
+1161 ITAGYTDLKTQQA

-1188 DYNNGYYPLLGYLQK
+1188 YYNNGYYPLLGYLQK
-1203 GSDGVLN
+1203 GSDGIIN

-1215 ASTATDYIQYD
+1215 ASTATENIQYD

-1231 GSKLGY
+1231 GTKLGY
-1237 GATTP
+1237 GGTAS
-1242 GRNYSCV
+1242 GSHYSCV
-1249 KFYGNTCD
+1249 KYYGNTCD

-1263 GAEVR
+1263 GAEIR
-1268 NQHYLVYNKA
+1268 NQQYLVYNKA
-1278 WVEQEL
+1278 WVEQEMG
-1284 SYNRWYLFGSPLKNM
+1284 YNRWYLFGSPLKNV

-1318 QPITFDATVN
+1318 QPITFDKAVN
-1328 NRTKMPF
+1328 NRTRMPF

-1344 TEEYSTD
+1344 AREYSTD
-1351 DNYDAYDYSSL
+1351 GNYDAYDYSSL
-1362 PVSVPSTIG
+1362 PVSVPSTIS

-1376 WSHVYNAASMV
+1376 WSHTYNDATMV

-1395 GSYASLTGFAVK
+1395 NTYTSLMGVAVK
-1407 VGDKYAPAGIS
+1407 VGDKYTPAGMS
-1418 GKALVR
+1418 EKALVR
-1424 LPKDDKTYDYYDPS
+1424 LPKEDTVYDYYDPS
-1438 TGNLGGLKHDIVRTD
+1438 TGNQGGLKHNIDRTD

-1470 GAIGAVDVTLAANT
+1470 GAIGPVDVTLTGNV
-1484 HQGAD
+1484 HQGTT
-1489 DGNYYYLTYNPY
+1489 DGNFYYLTYNPY
-1501 MATLDMKRFFANA
+1501 MATLDMKLFFANA

-1525 SYWVVNDNEANGFN
+1525 SYWVVNDNETNGGN
-1539 TITLN
+1539 TITLD

-1565 PTIHF
+1565 PIIHF

-1575 VDKDVTKGVDIAGEE
+1575 VDKDVTKGIDVTAGE
-1590 QNSRIRLQVG
+1590 QNSRIRLQVS
-1600 KGTASSSYLILNA
+1600 KGASSTSYLVLNA
-1613 DASQE
+1613 EASQE

-1627 LGDDLLS
+1627 LGDDLLA
-1634 DAPAVYTVASSQ
+1634 DVPTVYTVASSQ
-1646 AVMVNSLP
+1646 AVMVNTLP
-1654 EIYYIPLGVVAN
+1654 EIYYVPLGVVAN
-1666 KSELVS
+1666 KSELMG
-1672 LNVQGAGR
+1672 LNVQGVSR

-1685 YLYDAATRKYQEIK
+1685 YLYDAATRKYQEMK
-1699 DGEEV
+1699 DGGEI

-1710 HGRYFLTQTRSTT
+1710 HGRYFLTQSRSTT
-1723 GIEDA
+1723 GIDNA
-1728 EVDESDVKIY
+1728 EIVESDVKIY
-1738 SPSRGLI
+1738 SPARGLI
-1745 VVSKVS
+1745 VVSKVG

-1758 EVYTLDGRLVA
+1758 EVYTLDGKLVA
-1769 SRKAEGAASVSIPV
+1769 TRKAEGATSVSIPI

-1788 PQEVYIIKVSMQD
+1788 SQEVYIIKVSMQD

>member
-9 KYILFILGIICLMPG
+9 KYILFIVGIISLMPG
-24 MANSQTFKHFEGI
+24 MAYSQTFNHYEGI
-37 ANKKG
+37 ANKNR
-42 DYNWNRTQKC
+42 DYNWNGTQKC
-52 HEYTYYYYVTKGQK
+52 HEFTYYYYVTKGQK
-66 GLVLTLPLADY
+66 GLELTLPFA
-77 TNNGS
+77 NGFS
-82 DTEPRGYYR
+82 DLEPRGYYR

-99 ASSRLTKAKV
+99 ASSRLTKV
-109 GSLLNSFDDG
+109 GSKLYRFDDG
-119 KGLYAVCLQT
+119 KGLYAVCLT
-129 KNPSQKSVGVTYSA
+129 DNGLSQGLVGVTYSA
-143 PSGAA
+143 PSGTD

-161 SRYHDGYGTNFS
+161 SRYHDGITVKWWGGTDFQ

-193 DELRRSVVD
+193 DQLRRAVVD
-202 SRTGT
+202 SHTGT

-221 STVKGKSEV
+221 STDNGKSEA
-230 NLRLNYNNVNRYYFY
+230 NLRLNYNNLNRYYFY
-245 PLTSQAFNK
+245 PLTTQAFNN
-254 KHIYYQPG
+254 KHIYYQSG
-262 KQAENKFEESDF
+262 KEAENKFEESDF
-274 SETLTQATAVK
+274 SDTPIRATAVK
-285 WRVYDETNSYYCE
+285 WRVYDETNTYYCE
-298 IDCEIIDGKSQPRFV
+298 IDAESQPRFV
-313 RISPYKLNNSS
+313 KISPYKLNDRD
-324 WTPITTGS
+324 WTHITTGQK
-332 TVKPGSSQLPAF
+332 VRPGSSQLPKF
-344 KAMSRFNVVAYLGS
+344 KTMSRFNVVAYLGAS
-358 GNNQWCPVANFSCR
+358 NQWCPVANFSCR
-372 FAEDYPVLFDDLNTD
+372 FTEEYPMLFDELNTG

-442 YKNLANDSKY
+442 YKNLKDYSNISGGWSFNDY
-452 KDLTTYSKEW
+452 
-462 WYNKY
+462 
-467 PNAPVHGEYGVYKTA
+467 APVHGEYGVYKTA
-482 GVSGIST
+482 DVSGIST
-489 SSEGYMWWYGNSM
+489 SSEGYKWWYRNNTSDNM

-531 IASAEFTANLCSG
+531 IASDEFTANLCSG
-544 TTFIVSAAITDLTMK
+544 TTFIVSAAIADLTLS
-559 GSQFAPPQV
+559 GQTAPQV

-583 ENLIHSFAIC
+583 ENLIHSFASC
-593 DMKTVVDDYKYG
+593 DMKTVVNNYQYG

-612 KVTLRDCENLRKFQK
+612 KVTLRDSENLRKFQK
-627 FLVTVDNCC
+627 FLVTVDNYC

-668 AAASA
+668 DATTA

-693 NAGKSKVYYRFVD
+693 DAAGKSKVYYRFVD

-715 YGNSGKKYGECD
+715 YGNGGKKYGECD

-733 DLQAGETEIVN
+733 DLKAGDTEIVN
-744 GETYYILVNKA
+744 GETYYILVDKA
-755 FDLPLGKKLYVSV
+755 FKLPLGKKLYVSLS
-768 NFDNP
+768 FDNP

-780 SRNVVCSS
+780 NRNVVCSS
-788 YSEMFEMLKQTVM
+788 YSELFEMMKQTVM

-815 SCDQK
+815 SCDRT
-820 NAKVTMN
+820 NADVTMN
-827 ADLHTAD
+827 ADLHTTD

-858 NKTKL
+858 NKTNL

-873 NSTGTTLRD
+873 NSTGTSLGD
-882 VQNSGISADYQNEI
+882 VQNSGISEDYKAEI
-896 GKYVN
+896 KKYIDNGK
-901 TGQLILAATSQL
+901 LILAATSQL
-913 TETFEFG
+913 KKTFEFG

-930 KEGNVITINNVDY
+930 KKGNIITINNVDY

-963 NLGFSDVKYP
+963 NLGFLDGKYP
-973 NDQRNVRIGLPQLN
+973 NDQRIVRIGLPQLK
-987 DMQQHTK
+987 DMQQNK
-994 YLQIPISSTEALS
+994 KFLQIPISSTESLS
-1007 DSKGSVSFKFN
+1007 NSHGSVSFVFN
-1018 TEDGIPVVLMDG
+1018 TGDSIKVLMDG
-1030 TNDPMWKNNAAVLG
+1030 TNDPMWKNDAAVLG
-1044 TKPIFTITASSLVH
+1044 KKDIFTITVNSLKH
-1058 LNKETEQRTLDLNVC
+1058 LNKETEQRTLDLKVC
-1073 ADYAQYLHEGYWYDL
+1073 DDYAQYLHEGYWYDL
-1088 SFSFMQNNGT
+1088 SFSFMQKNGT
-1098 TGTEVTSCPG
+1098 TGNEVTSCPG

-1152 DADTYPVYG
+1152 DTDTYPVYG
-1161 KTAGYTELKTQQA
+1161 TTAGYTELKTQQA

-1188 DYNNGYYPLLGYLQK
+1188 YYNNGYYPLLGYLQK
-1203 GSDGVLN
+1203 GSDGILN

-1318 QPITFDATVN
+1318 LPITFDEAVN

-1344 TEEYSTD
+1344 TREYSTD
-1351 DNYDAYDYSSL
+1351 GNYDAYDYSSL
-1362 PVSVPSTIG
+1362 PVSVPTTIG

-1387 YSPKVNAD
+1387 YSPTVNAD

-1407 VGDKYAPAGIS
+1407 VGDKYTPAGIS

-1438 TGNLGGLKHDIVRTD
+1438 TNLGGLKRDDIDRTD
-1453 DGKGNFII
+1453 DGKGNLII

-1470 GAIGAVDVTLAANT
+1470 GAIGAVDVTLAANA
-1484 HQGAD
+1484 HQGAS

-1514 RNKAALGEDNV
+1514 KNKAALGEDNV

-1558 IKSKTAQ
+1558 IKSKNAQ

-1575 VDKDVTKGVDIAGEE
+1575 VDKDVTKGIDVTAGE
-1590 QNSRIRLQVG
+1590 QNSRIRLQVS
-1600 KGTASSSYLILNA
+1600 KGASSTSYLVLNA
-1613 DASQE
+1613 EASQE

-1627 LGDDLLS
+1627 LGDDLLA
-1634 DAPAVYTVASSQ
+1634 DVPTVYTVASSQ
-1646 AVMVNSLP
+1646 AVMVNTLP
-1654 EIYYIPLGVVAN
+1654 EIYYVPLGVVAN
-1666 KSELVS
+1666 KSELMG
-1672 LNVQGAGR
+1672 LNVQGVSR

-1685 YLYDAATRKYQEIK
+1685 YLYDAATRKYQEMK
-1699 DGEEV
+1699 EGEEV

-1710 HGRYFLTQTRSTT
+1710 HGRYFLTQTRGTT
-1723 GIEDA
+1723 GIENA
-1728 EVDESDVKIY
+1728 EIGESDVKIY
-1738 SPSRGLI
+1738 SPSHGLI
-1745 VVSKVS
+1745 VVSKVG

-1758 EVYTLDGRLVA
+1758 EVYALDGKLVA
-1769 SRKAEGAASVSIPV
+1769 TGKAEGATSVSIPV
-1783 VSTAS
+1783 SS
-1788 PQEVYIIKVSMQD
+1788 SSSSSSSQGIYIIKVSVMD
-1801 TQATITRKLSLR
+1801 TQATITRRGCVISP

>member
-1 MKGNSLFS
+1 MKAFKFYIFRISLAVIFGLLPMTVWAGDKLS
-9 KYILFILGIICLMPG
+9 HY
-24 MANSQTFKHFEGI
+24 EGI

-42 DYNWNRTQKC
+42 DYNWNGTQKC
-52 HEYTYYYYVTKGQK
+52 HELIYYYYVTKGQK
-66 GLVLTLPLADY
+66 ELELTLPFAD
-77 TNNGS
+77 GIS
-82 DTEPRGYYR
+82 DLEPRGYYR
-91 WYDWKTDA
+91 WYDWTTDL
-99 ASSRLTKAKV
+99 ASSRLTKV
-109 GSLLNSFDDG
+109 GSRLYSFDNG
-119 KGLYAVCLQT
+119 KGLYAVCL
-129 KNPSQKSVGVTYSA
+129 KDEKISQGVVGVTYSA
-143 PSGAA
+143 PSGTD

-161 SRYHDGYGTNFS
+161 SRYHDGITVGWGTNFE

-193 DELRRSVVD
+193 DQLRRAVVD
-202 SRTGT
+202 SRTGA

-221 STVKGKSEV
+221 RTDNGKSEA

-245 PLTSQAFNK
+245 PLTTQAFNN
-254 KHIYYQPG
+254 KHIYYQSG
-262 KQAENKFEESDF
+262 KEAENKFEESDF
-274 SETLTQATAVK
+274 SDTPIRATAVK
-285 WRVYDETNSYYCE
+285 WRVYDETNTYYCE
-298 IDCEIIDGKSQPRFV
+298 IDAESQPRFV
-313 RISPYKLNNSS
+313 KISPYKLNDRD
-324 WTPITTGS
+324 WTHITTGEK
-332 TVKPGSSQLPAF
+332 VRPGSSQLPKF
-344 KAMSRFNVVAYLGS
+344 KTMSRFNVVAYLGAS
-358 GNNQWCPVANFSCR
+358 NQWCPVANFSCR
-372 FAEDYPVLFDDLNTD
+372 FAEEYPVLFDELNTG

-442 YKNLANDSKY
+442 YKKLAADSKVPG
-452 KDLTTYSKEW
+452 W
-462 WYNKY
+462 WWFNDCT
-467 PNAPVHGEYGVYKTA
+467 NAPVHGEYGVYKTA
-482 GVSGIST
+482 DVSGIST
-489 SSEGYMWWYGNSM
+489 SSEGYKWWYRNNTSDNM

-531 IASAEFTANLCSG
+531 IASDEFTANLCSG
-544 TTFIVSAAITDLTMK
+544 TTFIVSAAIADLTLS
-559 GSQFAPPQV
+559 GQTAPQV
-568 MFKLYGDNGDRVARQ
+568 MFKLYGDNGDRVVRQ
-583 ENLIHSFAIC
+583 ENLIHSFASC
-593 DMKTVVDDYKYG
+593 DMMTVVNNYQYG

-612 KVTLRDCENLRKFQK
+612 KVTLRDSENLRKFQK
-627 FLVTVDNCC
+627 FLVTVDNYC

-668 AAASA
+668 DATTA

-693 NAGKSKVYYRFVD
+693 DAAGKSKVYYRFVD

-715 YGNSGKKYGECD
+715 YGNGVKKYGECD

-733 DLQAGETEIVN
+733 DLKAGDTEIVN
-744 GETYYILVNKA
+744 GETYYILVDKA
-755 FDLPLGKKLYVSV
+755 FKLPLGKKLYVSV

-773 DDASMWG
+773 DDASLWG
-780 SRNVVCSS
+780 NRNVVCSS
-788 YSEMFEMLKQTVM
+788 YSEPFEMLKQTVM

-815 SCDQK
+815 SCDQV
-820 NAKVTMN
+820 NAEVTMN
-827 ADLHTAD
+827 ADLHTTD

-858 NKTKL
+858 NKTHL

-882 VQNSGISADYQNEI
+882 VQKSGISADYQAEI
-896 GKYVN
+896 EKYIK

-913 TETFEFG
+913 KKTFEFG
-920 THTLCLLPIT
+920 THTLCLLPII
-930 KEGNVITINNVDY
+930 KNGNIITINKVDY
-943 QICPDP
+943 QVCPDP

-963 NLGFSDVKYP
+963 NLGFLDVKYP
-973 NDQRNVRIGLPQLN
+973 TDQRNVRIGLPQLK
-987 DMQQHTK
+987 DMHQHTK
-994 YLQIPISSTEALS
+994 YLQMPISSTEPLS
-1007 DSKGSVSFKFN
+1007 DSSGSISFEFN
-1018 TEDGIPVVLMDG
+1018 TKDGINVLMDG
-1030 TNDPMWKNNAAVLG
+1030 TNDPMWINNATVLG
-1044 TKPIFTITASSLVH
+1044 KIAIFTITASSLTH
-1058 LNKETEQRTLDLNVC
+1058 LDKETGQRTLDLKVN
-1073 ADYAQYLHEGYWYDL
+1073 ADYAKYLHEGYWYDL
-1088 SFSFMQNNGT
+1088 SFSFMQKNGT
-1098 TGTEVTSCPG
+1098 TGNEVTSCPG
-1108 TTFFRIYVVPEFATW
+1108 TSFFRIYVVPEFATW
-1123 APAADGGMNNNW
+1123 VPAADGGMNNNW

-1141 RRSTKTELYKS
+1141 RRSTKSELYKS
-1152 DADTYPVYG
+1152 DADAYPVYG
-1161 KTAGYTELKTQQA
+1161 TTAGYTDLKTLQA

-1188 DYNNGYYPLLGYLQK
+1188 YYNNGYYPLLGYLQK
-1203 GSDGVLN
+1203 GSDGVIN

-1215 ASTATDYIQYD
+1215 ASTATENIQYD

-1231 GSKLGY
+1231 GTKLGY
-1237 GATTP
+1237 GGTAS
-1242 GRNYSCV
+1242 GSHYSCV
-1249 KFYGNTCD
+1249 KYYGNTCD

-1263 GAEVR
+1263 GAEIR
-1268 NQHYLVYNKA
+1268 NQQYLVYNKA
-1278 WVEQEL
+1278 WVEQEM
-1284 SYNRWYLFGSPLKNM
+1284 SYNRWYLFGSPLKNV

-1318 QPITFDATVN
+1318 QPITFDEAIN
-1328 NRTKMPF
+1328 NRSKMPF

-1344 TEEYSTD
+1344 AREYSTD
-1351 DNYDAYDYSSL
+1351 GNYDAYDYSSL
-1362 PVSVPSTIG
+1362 PVSVPSTIS

-1376 WSHVYNAASMV
+1376 WSHTYNDATMV
-1387 YSPKVNAD
+1387 YSPKVKAD
-1395 GSYASLTGFAVK
+1395 NTYASLMGFAVK
-1407 VGDKYAPAGIS
+1407 VGDKYTPAGMS
-1418 GKALVR
+1418 EKALIR
-1424 LPKDDKTYDYYDPS
+1424 LPKEDTAYDYYDPS
-1438 TGNLGGLKHDIVRTD
+1438 TGSQGGLKHNIDRTD

-1470 GAIGAVDVTLAANT
+1470 GAIGPVDVTLTGNA
-1484 HQGAD
+1484 HQGTT
-1489 DGNYYYLTYNPY
+1489 DGNFYYLTYNPY
-1501 MATLDMKRFFANA
+1501 MATLDMKLFFANA

-1525 SYWVVNDNEANGFN
+1525 SYWVVNDNETNGIN
-1539 TITLN
+1539 TVTLN

-1565 PTIHF
+1565 PIIHF

-1575 VDKDVTKGVDIAGEE
+1575 VDKDVTKGIDVTAGE
-1590 QNSRIRLQVG
+1590 QNSRIRLQVS
-1600 KGTASSSYLILNA
+1600 KGASSTSYLVLNA
-1613 DASQE
+1613 EASQE

-1627 LGDDLLS
+1627 LGDDLLA
-1634 DAPAVYTVASSQ
+1634 DVPTIYTVASSQ
-1646 AVMVNSLP
+1646 AVMVNTLP
-1654 EIYYIPLGVVAN
+1654 EIYYVPLGVVAN
-1666 KSELVS
+1666 KSELMG
-1672 LNVQGAGR
+1672 LNVQGVSR

-1685 YLYDAATRKYQEIK
+1685 YLYDAATRKYQEMK
-1699 DGEEV
+1699 DGGEI

-1710 HGRYFLTQTRSTT
+1710 HGRYFLTQTRGTT
-1723 GIEDA
+1723 GIENA
-1728 EVDESDVKIY
+1728 EMGESDVKVY
-1738 SPSRGLI
+1738 SPARGLI

-1758 EVYTLDGRLVA
+1758 EVYTLDGKLVA
-1769 SRKAEGAASVSIPV
+1769 TRKAEGVTSVSIPV

-1788 PQEVYIIKVSMQD
+1788 SQGVYIIKVSLQD

>member
-1 MKGNSLFS
+1 MKAFKFYIFRISLAVIFGLLPMTVWAS
-9 KYILFILGIICLMPG
+9 DKL
-24 MANSQTFKHFEGI
+24 THFEGI

-42 DYNWNRTQKC
+42 DYNWNGTQKC
-52 HEYTYYYYVTKGQK
+52 HELTYYYYVTKGQK
-66 GLVLTLPLADY
+66 ELVLALPMSI
-77 TNNGS
+77 NIS
-82 DTEPRGYYR
+82 DLEPRGYYR

-99 ASSRLTKAKV
+99 ASSRLTKV
-109 GSLLNSFDDG
+109 GSRLYSFDNG
-119 KGLYAVCLQT
+119 KGLYAVCLSED
-129 KNPSQKSVGVTYSA
+129 PSQNTIGVTYSA
-143 PSGAA
+143 PSGSA

-161 SRYHDGYGTNFS
+161 SRYHDGITVKWWGTDFS

-193 DELRRSVVD
+193 DQLRMAVVD
-202 SRTGT
+202 SHTGT

-221 STVKGKSEV
+221 STDNGKSEA
-230 NLRLNYNNVNRYYFY
+230 NLRLNYNNLNRYYFY
-245 PLTSQAFNK
+245 PLTDQAFNK
-254 KHIYYQPG
+254 KHIYYQSG
-262 KQAENKFEESDF
+262 KEAENKFEESDF
-274 SETLTQATAVK
+274 SDTPIRATAVK
-285 WRVYDETNSYYCE
+285 WRVYDETNTYYCD
-298 IDCEIIDGKSQPRFV
+298 IDAESQSRFET
-313 RISPYKLNNSS
+313 ISPYKLNDRD
-324 WTPITTGS
+324 WTHITTGEK
-332 TVKPGSSQLPAF
+332 VRPGSSQLPKF
-344 KAMSRFNVVAYLGS
+344 KTMSRFNVVAYLGAR
-358 GNNQWCPVANFSCR
+358 GNQWCPVANFSCR
-372 FAEDYPVLFDDLNTD
+372 FAEEYPVLFDDLNNG

-442 YKNLANDSKY
+442 YKNLAA
-452 KDLTTYSKEW
+452 YSKTGYW
-462 WYNKY
+462 WFNDCT
-467 PNAPVHGEYGVYKTA
+467 NAPVHGEYGVYKTA

-489 SSEGYMWWYGNSM
+489 SSEGYKWWYGDNM

-544 TTFIVSAAITDLTMK
+544 TTFIVSAAIADLTQS
-559 GSQFAPPQV
+559 GQIAPQV

-583 ENLIHSFAIC
+583 ENLIHSFASC
-593 DMKTVVDDYKYG
+593 DMKTVVNNYQYG

-612 KVTLRDCENLRKFQK
+612 KVTLRDSENLRKFKK
-627 FLVTVDNCC
+627 FLVTVDNYC
-636 PSTSG
+636 TNTKG

-668 AAASA
+668 DLESA

-678 KLRAVYESLQSRAFV
+678 KLRAVYESLQSRALADA
-693 NAGKSKVYYRFVD
+693 AGKSKVYYRFVD

-715 YGNSGKKYGECD
+715 YGNGGKKYGECD

-815 SCDQK
+815 SCDQV
-820 NAKVTMN
+820 NAEVTMN
-827 ADLHTAD
+827 ADLHTTD

-858 NKTKL
+858 KKTDL

-873 NSTGTTLRD
+873 NSTGTSLED
-882 VQNSGISADYQNEI
+882 VQNSGISADYQAEI
-896 GKYVN
+896 KKYIDNGK
-901 TGQLILAATSQL
+901 LILAATSQL
-913 TETFEFG
+913 KKTFEFG

-930 KEGNVITINNVDY
+930 KNGNIITINNVDY

-963 NLGFSDVKYP
+963 NLGFVDGKYP
-973 NDQRNVRIGLPQLN
+973 DDQRIVRIGLPQLK
-987 DMQQHTK
+987 DMQQNK
-994 YLQIPISSTEALS
+994 KFLQIPISSTESLS
-1007 DSKGSVSFKFN
+1007 NSSGPVSFEFN
-1018 TEDGIPVVLMDG
+1018 TDDGIQVLMDG
-1030 TNDPMWKNNAAVLG
+1030 TNDPMWKNNATVLG
-1044 TKPIFTITASSLVH
+1044 QKAIFTITANSLVH
-1058 LNKETEQRTLDLNVC
+1058 LNKETEQRTLDLKVC
-1073 ADYAQYLHEGYWYDL
+1073 DDYAQYLHEGYWYDL
-1088 SFSFMQNNGT
+1088 SFSFMQKNGT

-1141 RRSTKTELYKS
+1141 RRSTKKELYKS
-1152 DADTYPVYG
+1152 DADAYPVYG
-1161 KTAGYTELKTQQA
+1161 TTAGYTELKTLQA

-1188 DYNNGYYPLLGYLQK
+1188 YYNNGYYPLLGYLQK
-1203 GSDGVLN
+1203 GSDGVIN

-1215 ASTATDYIQYD
+1215 ASTATENIQYD

-1231 GSKLGY
+1231 GTKLGY
-1237 GATTP
+1237 GGTASSSH
-1242 GRNYSCV
+1242 YSCV
-1249 KFYGNTCD
+1249 KYYGNTCD

-1263 GAEVR
+1263 GAEIR
-1268 NQHYLVYNKA
+1268 NQQYLVYNKA
-1278 WVEQEL
+1278 WVEQEM
-1284 SYNRWYLFGSPLKNM
+1284 SYNRWYLFGSPLKKV

-1318 QPITFDATVN
+1318 QPITFDEAIN
-1328 NRTKMPF
+1328 NRSKMPF

-1344 TEEYSTD
+1344 GREYSTD
-1351 DNYDAYDYSSL
+1351 GNYDAYDYSSL
-1362 PVSVPSTIG
+1362 PVSVPSTIS

-1376 WSHVYNAASMV
+1376 WSHTYNDATMV

-1395 GSYASLTGFAVK
+1395 NTYASLMGFAVK
-1407 VGDKYAPAGIS
+1407 VGDKYTPAGMS
-1418 GKALVR
+1418 EKALVR
-1424 LPKDDKTYDYYDPS
+1424 LPKEDTAYDYYDPS
-1438 TGNLGGLKHDIVRTD
+1438 TGSQGGLKHNIDRTD
-1453 DGKGNFII
+1453 DGMGNFII

-1470 GAIGAVDVTLAANT
+1470 GAIGPVDVTLTGNA
-1484 HQGAD
+1484 HQGTT
-1489 DGNYYYLTYNPY
+1489 DGNFYYLTYNPY
-1501 MATLDMKRFFANA
+1501 MATLDMKLFFANA

-1525 SYWVVNDNEANGFN
+1525 SYWVVNDNETNGIN
-1539 TITLN
+1539 TITLD

-1558 IKSKTAQ
+1558 IKSKTVQ
-1565 PTIHF
+1565 PIIHF

-1575 VDKDVTKGVDIAGEE
+1575 VDKDVTKGIDVKAEE
-1590 QNSRIRLQVG
+1590 QNCRIRLQVN
-1600 KGTASSSYLILNA
+1600 KGAASTSYLVLNA
-1613 DASQE
+1613 EASQE

-1627 LGDDLLS
+1627 LGDDLLA
-1634 DAPAVYTVASSQ
+1634 DVPTVYTVASSQ
-1646 AVMVNSLP
+1646 AVMVNTLP
-1654 EIYYIPLGVVAN
+1654 KIYYVPLGVVAK
-1666 KSELVS
+1666 KSDLIG
-1672 LNVQGAGR
+1672 LNAQGISR

-1685 YLYDAATRKYQEIK
+1685 YLYDAATRKYQELK
-1699 DGEEV
+1699 EEEEV
-1704 KVQANE
+1704 KVMANE

-1728 EVDESDVKIY
+1728 EMGESDVKIY
-1738 SPSRGLI
+1738 SPARGLI
-1745 VVSKVS
+1745 VVSKVNG
-1751 APLLNKV
+1751 PLLNKV
-1758 EVYTLDGRLVA
+1758 EVYTLDGKLVA
-1769 SRKAEGAASVSIPV
+1769 AKKAAGAVSVSIPV
-1783 VSTAS
+1783 SSSSQA
-1788 PQEVYIIKVSMQD
+1788 VYIIRVSLMD
-1801 TQATITRKLSLR
+1801 TQTVITKKLSLR

>member
-1 MKGNSLFS
+1 MKAFKFYIFRISLAVIFGLLPMTVWAS
-9 KYILFILGIICLMPG
+9 DKL
-24 MANSQTFKHFEGI
+24 THFEGI

-42 DYNWNRTQKC
+42 DYNWNGTQKC
-52 HEYTYYYYVTKGQK
+52 HELTYYYYVTKGQK
-66 GLVLTLPLADY
+66 ELVLALPMSI
-77 TNNGS
+77 NIS
-82 DTEPRGYYR
+82 DLEPRGYYR

-99 ASSRLTKAKV
+99 ASSRLTKV
-109 GSLLNSFDDG
+109 GSRLYSFDNG
-119 KGLYAVCLQT
+119 KGLYAVCLSED
-129 KNPSQKSVGVTYSA
+129 PSQNTIGVTYSA
-143 PSGAA
+143 PSGSA

-161 SRYHDGYGTNFS
+161 SRYHDGITVKWWGTDFS

-193 DELRRSVVD
+193 DQLRMAVVD
-202 SRTGT
+202 SHTGT

-221 STVKGKSEV
+221 STDNGKSEA
-230 NLRLNYNNVNRYYFY
+230 NLRLNYNNLNRYYFY
-245 PLTSQAFNK
+245 PLTDQAFNK
-254 KHIYYQPG
+254 KHIYYQSG
-262 KQAENKFEESDF
+262 KEAENKFEESDF
-274 SETLTQATAVK
+274 SDTPIRATAVK
-285 WRVYDETNSYYCE
+285 WRVYDETNTYYCD
-298 IDCEIIDGKSQPRFV
+298 IDAESQSRFET
-313 RISPYKLNNSS
+313 ISPYKLNDRD
-324 WTPITTGS
+324 WTHITTGEK
-332 TVKPGSSQLPAF
+332 VRPGSSQLPKF
-344 KAMSRFNVVAYLGS
+344 KTMSRFNVVAYLGAR
-358 GNNQWCPVANFSCR
+358 GNQWCPVANFSCR
-372 FAEDYPVLFDDLNTD
+372 FAEEYPVLFDDLNNG

-442 YKNLANDSKY
+442 YKNLAA
-452 KDLTTYSKEW
+452 YSKTGYW
-462 WYNKY
+462 WFNDCT
-467 PNAPVHGEYGVYKTA
+467 NAPVHGEYGVYKTA

-489 SSEGYMWWYGNSM
+489 SSEGYKWWYGDNM

-544 TTFIVSAAITDLTMK
+544 TTFIVSAAIADLTQS
-559 GSQFAPPQV
+559 GQIAPQV

-583 ENLIHSFAIC
+583 ENLIHSFASC
-593 DMKTVVDDYKYG
+593 DMKTVVNNYQYG

-612 KVTLRDCENLRKFQK
+612 KVTLRDSENLRKFKK
-627 FLVTVDNCC
+627 FLVTVDNYC
-636 PSTSG
+636 TNTKG

-668 AAASA
+668 DLESA

-678 KLRAVYESLQSRAFV
+678 KLRAVYESLQSRALADA
-693 NAGKSKVYYRFVD
+693 AGKSKVYYRFVD

-715 YGNSGKKYGECD
+715 YGNGGKKYGECD

-815 SCDQK
+815 SCDQV
-820 NAKVTMN
+820 NAEVTMN
-827 ADLHTAD
+827 ADLHTTD

-858 NKTKL
+858 KKTDL

-873 NSTGTTLRD
+873 NSTGTSLED
-882 VQNSGISADYQNEI
+882 VQNSGISADYQAEI
-896 GKYVN
+896 KKYIDNGK
-901 TGQLILAATSQL
+901 LILAATSQL
-913 TETFEFG
+913 KKTFEFG

-930 KEGNVITINNVDY
+930 KNGNIITINNVDY

-963 NLGFSDVKYP
+963 NLGFVDGKYP
-973 NDQRNVRIGLPQLN
+973 DDQRIVRIGLPQLK
-987 DMQQHTK
+987 DMQQNK
-994 YLQIPISSTEALS
+994 KFLQIPISSTESLS
-1007 DSKGSVSFKFN
+1007 NSSGPVSFEFN
-1018 TEDGIPVVLMDG
+1018 TDDGIQVLMDG
-1030 TNDPMWKNNAAVLG
+1030 TNDPMWKNNATVLG
-1044 TKPIFTITASSLVH
+1044 QKAIFTITANSLVH
-1058 LNKETEQRTLDLNVC
+1058 LNKETEQRTLDLKVC
-1073 ADYAQYLHEGYWYDL
+1073 DDYAQYLHEGYWYDL
-1088 SFSFMQNNGT
+1088 SFSFMQKNGT

-1141 RRSTKTELYKS
+1141 RRSTKKELYKS
-1152 DADTYPVYG
+1152 DADAYPVYG
-1161 KTAGYTELKTQQA
+1161 TTAGYTELKTLQA

-1188 DYNNGYYPLLGYLQK
+1188 YYNNGYYPLLGYLQK
-1203 GSDGVLN
+1203 GSDGVIN

-1215 ASTATDYIQYD
+1215 ASTATENIQYD

-1231 GSKLGY
+1231 GTKLGY
-1237 GATTP
+1237 GGTASSSH
-1242 GRNYSCV
+1242 YSCV
-1249 KFYGNTCD
+1249 KYYGNTCD

-1263 GAEVR
+1263 GAEIR
-1268 NQHYLVYNKA
+1268 NQQYLVYNKA
-1278 WVEQEL
+1278 WVEQEM
-1284 SYNRWYLFGSPLKNM
+1284 SYNRWYLFGSPLKKV

-1318 QPITFDATVN
+1318 QPITFDEAIN
-1328 NRTKMPF
+1328 NRSKMPF

-1344 TEEYSTD
+1344 GREYSTD
-1351 DNYDAYDYSSL
+1351 GNYDAYDYSSL
-1362 PVSVPSTIG
+1362 PVSVPSTIS

-1376 WSHVYNAASMV
+1376 WSHTYNDATMV

-1395 GSYASLTGFAVK
+1395 NTYASLMGFAVK
-1407 VGDKYAPAGIS
+1407 VGDKYTPAGMS
-1418 GKALVR
+1418 EKALVR
-1424 LPKDDKTYDYYDPS
+1424 LPKEDTAYDYYDPS
-1438 TGNLGGLKHDIVRTD
+1438 TGSQGGLKHNIDRTD
-1453 DGKGNFII
+1453 DGMGNFII

-1470 GAIGAVDVTLAANT
+1470 GAIGPVDVTFTGNA
-1484 HQGAD
+1484 HQGTT
-1489 DGNYYYLTYNPY
+1489 DGNFYYLTYNPY
-1501 MATLDMKRFFANA
+1501 MATLDMKLFFANA

-1525 SYWVVNDNEANGFN
+1525 SYWVVNDNETNGIN
-1539 TITLN
+1539 TITLD

-1558 IKSKTAQ
+1558 IKSKTVQ
-1565 PTIHF
+1565 PIIHF

-1575 VDKDVTKGVDIAGEE
+1575 VDKDVTKGIDVKAEE
-1590 QNSRIRLQVG
+1590 QNCRIRLQVN
-1600 KGTASSSYLILNA
+1600 KGAASTSYLVLNA
-1613 DASQE
+1613 EASQE

-1627 LGDDLLS
+1627 LGDDLLA
-1634 DAPAVYTVASSQ
+1634 DVPTVYTVASSQ
-1646 AVMVNSLP
+1646 AVMVNTLP
-1654 EIYYIPLGVVAN
+1654 KIYYVPLGVVAK
-1666 KSELVS
+1666 KSDLIG
-1672 LNVQGAGR
+1672 LNAQGISR

-1685 YLYDAATRKYQEIK
+1685 YLYDAATRKYQELK
-1699 DGEEV
+1699 EEEEV
-1704 KVQANE
+1704 KVMANE

-1728 EVDESDVKIY
+1728 EMGESDVKIY
-1738 SPSRGLI
+1738 SPARGLI
-1745 VVSKVS
+1745 VVSKVNG
-1751 APLLNKV
+1751 PLLNKV
-1758 EVYTLDGRLVA
+1758 EVYTLDGKLVA
-1769 SRKAEGAASVSIPV
+1769 AKKAAGAVSVSIPV
-1783 VSTAS
+1783 SSSSQA
-1788 PQEVYIIKVSMQD
+1788 VYIIRVSLMD
-1801 TQATITRKLSLR
+1801 TQTVITKKLSLR

>member
-1 MKGNSLFS
+1 MKAFKFYIFRISLAVIFGLLPMTVWAGDVLTH
-9 KYILFILGIICLMPG
+9 Y
-24 MANSQTFKHFEGI
+24 EGI

-42 DYNWNRTQKC
+42 DYNWNGTQKC
-52 HEYTYYYYVTKGQK
+52 HELTYYYYVTKGQQ
-66 GLVLTLPLADY
+66 GVVLTLPLADY
-77 TNNGS
+77 TGGGS
-82 DTEPRGYYR
+82 NLEPRGYYR

-99 ASSRLTKAKV
+99 ESSRLTKV
-109 GSLLNSFDDG
+109 GRRLYCFDNG
-119 KGLYAVCLQT
+119 KGLYAVCLPG
-129 KNPSQKSVGVTYSA
+129 NPAQNTVGVTYSA
-143 PSGAA
+143 PSDSA

-161 SRYHDGYGTNFS
+161 SRYHDGITVGYGTDFR

-178 SIRYKFVIRKASWIA
+178 SIRYKFVIRKSSWIA
-193 DELRRSVVD
+193 DKLRKAIVD
-202 SRTGT
+202 SHTGT

-221 STVKGKSEV
+221 STDNGKSEA

-245 PLTSQAFNK
+245 PLTDQAFTK
-254 KHIYYQPG
+254 KHIYYQSG
-262 KQAENKFEESDF
+262 KEAENKFEESDF
-274 SETLTQATAVK
+274 GTKPTLATAVK
-285 WRVYDETNSYYCE
+285 WRVYDETNTYYCDIGAE
-298 IDCEIIDGKSQPRFV
+298 SQPRFV
-313 RISPYKLNNSS
+313 KISPYKLNHTS
-324 WTPITTGS
+324 WTHIPTGS
-332 TVKPGSSQLPAF
+332 TVRPGSPQLPKF
-344 KAMSRFNVVAYLGS
+344 KTMSRFNVVAYLGAS
-358 GNNQWCPVANFSCR
+358 NQWCPVANFSCR
-372 FAEDYPVLFDDLNTD
+372 FAEEYPVLFDDLNTG

-423 DNNVAPNPSKWEL
+423 ENNVAPNPSKWEL

-442 YKNLANDSKY
+442 YKKLVNDSWSFNNY
-452 KDLTTYSKEW
+452 
-462 WYNKY
+462 
-467 PNAPVHGEYGVYKTA
+467 APVHGEYGVYKTA

-489 SSEGYMWWYGNSM
+489 SSEGYKWWYSNNM

-544 TTFIVSAAITDLTMK
+544 TTFIVSAAIADLTAN
-559 GSQFAPPQV
+559 GATPPQV

-583 ENLIHSFAIC
+583 ENLIHSFASC
-593 DMKTVVDDYKYG
+593 NMKTVVNNYKYG

-612 KVTLRDCENLRKFQK
+612 KVTLRDSENLRKFQK
-627 FLVTVDNCC
+627 FLVTVDNYC

-668 AAASA
+668 DVASA

-693 NAGKSKVYYRFVD
+693 VDGKSKVYYRFVD

-715 YGNSGKKYGECD
+715 YGNGGKKYGECD

-744 GETYYILVNKA
+744 GETYYILVDKA
-755 FDLPLGKKLYVSV
+755 FKLPLGKKLYVSV

-773 DDASMWG
+773 DDASLWG
-780 SRNVVCSS
+780 NRNVVCSS
-788 YSEMFEMLKQTVM
+788 YSEPFEMLKQTVL

-815 SCDQK
+815 SCDRT
-820 NAKVTMN
+820 NADVTMN
-827 ADLHTAD
+827 ADLHTTD

-858 NKTKL
+858 NKTRL

-873 NSTGTTLRD
+873 NSTGTLLSD
-882 VQNSGISADYQNEI
+882 VQNSGIDAAYLAEI
-896 GKYVN
+896 KTYIDNGK
-901 TGQLILAATSQL
+901 LILAATSQL
-913 TETFEFG
+913 KKTFEFG

-930 KEGNVITINNVDY
+930 KKGNIITINNVDY

-963 NLGFSDVKYP
+963 NLGFVDGKYP
-973 NDQRNVRIGLPQLN
+973 NDQRKVRIGLPQLK
-987 DMQQHTK
+987 DMQQNTK
-994 YLQIPISSTEALS
+994 FLQIPINSTESLS
-1007 DSKGSVSFKFN
+1007 GSSGSVSFEFN
-1018 TEDGIPVVLMDG
+1018 TEDGIQVLMDG

-1044 TKPIFTITASSLVH
+1044 KKAIFTITANSLGH
-1058 LNKETEQRTLDLNVC
+1058 LNKETGQRTLGLKVC
-1073 ADYAQYLHEGYWYDL
+1073 DDYAQYLHEGYWYDL
-1088 SFSFMQNNGT
+1088 SFSFMQKNGT

-1123 APAADGGMNNNW
+1123 APAADGGLNNNW

-1152 DADTYPVYG
+1152 DADTYPEYG
-1161 KTAGYTELKTQQA
+1161 TTAGYEALKTQQA

-1188 DYNNGYYPLLGYLQK
+1188 YYNNGYYPLLGYLQK
-1203 GSDGVLN
+1203 GSDGILN

-1237 GATTP
+1237 GATNP

-1318 QPITFDATVN
+1318 QPITFDAAVN
-1328 NRTKMPF
+1328 NRIKMPF

-1344 TEEYSTD
+1344 TKEYSTD
-1351 DNYDAYDYSSL
+1351 VNYDAYDYSSL

-1387 YSPKVNAD
+1387 YSPTVNAD

-1407 VGDKYAPAGIS
+1407 VGDKYTPAGIS
-1418 GKALVR
+1418 EKALVR
-1424 LPKDDKTYDYYDPS
+1424 LPKDDKAYDYYDPS
-1438 TGNLGGLKHDIVRTD
+1438 TGNLEGLKHDIVRTD
-1453 DGKGNFII
+1453 DGKGNLII

-1470 GAIGAVDVTLAANT
+1470 GAIGAVDVTLVANT

-1558 IKSKTAQ
+1558 IKSKNAQ

-1634 DAPAVYTVASSQ
+1634 DVPAVYTVASSQ

-1654 EIYYIPLGVVAN
+1654 EIYYVPLGVVAK
-1666 KSELVS
+1666 KSELMS

-1685 YLYDAATRKYQEIK
+1685 YLYDAATRKYQELK
-1699 DGEEV
+1699 EKEEV

-1728 EVDESDVKIY
+1728 EMGESDVKIY
-1738 SPSRGLI
+1738 SPARGLI
-1745 VVSKVS
+1745 VVSKVGGS
-1751 APLLNKV
+1751 LLNKV

-1769 SRKAEGAASVSIPV
+1769 AKKAAGAVSVSIPV
-1783 VSTAS
+1783 SSSSQT
-1788 PQEVYIIKVSMQD
+1788 VYIIRVSLMD
-1801 TQATITRKLSLR
+1801 TQTVITKKLSLR

>member
-1 MKGNSLFS
+1 MKAFKFYIFRISLAVIFGLLPMTMLAGD
-9 KYILFILGIICLMPG
+9 KLTHY
-24 MANSQTFKHFEGI
+24 EGI

-42 DYNWNRTQKC
+42 DYNWNGTQKC
-52 HEYTYYYYVTKGQK
+52 HEFTYYYYVTEGQR
-66 GLVLTLPLADY
+66 LELTLPMSI
-77 TNNGS
+77 NIS
-82 DTEPRGYYR
+82 DLEPRGYYR

-99 ASSRLTKAKV
+99 ASSRLTKD
-109 GSLLNSFDDG
+109 GNLLKSFDDG
-119 KGLYAVCLQT
+119 KGFYAVCLT
-129 KNPSQKSVGVTYSA
+129 ADPSQNSVGVTYSA
-143 PSGAA
+143 RSGSA
-148 YDSWEADTIACDV
+148 YDSWRADTIACDV
-161 SRYHDGYGTNFS
+161 SRYHDGITEYRGRTYFD

-193 DELRRSVVD
+193 DQLREAVVD
-202 SRTGT
+202 SHTGT

-221 STVKGKSEV
+221 RTYNGNSEA
-230 NLRLNYNNVNRYYFY
+230 NLRLNYNNVKRYYFY
-245 PLTSQAFNK
+245 PLTDQAFNN
-254 KHIYYQPG
+254 KHIYYQSG

-274 SETLTQATAVK
+274 SKTLVQADAVK
-285 WRVYDETNSYYCE
+285 WRIYDETNTYYCDIAE
-298 IDCEIIDGKSQPRFV
+298 SQSRFV
-313 RISPYKLNNSS
+313 KISPSTLNDRD
-324 WTPITTGS
+324 WTHIPTRQ
-332 TVKPGSSQLPAF
+332 TVRPGSSQQLPKF
-344 KAMSRFNVVAYLGS
+344 KTMSRFNVVAYLKSNSWWG
-358 GNNQWCPVANFSCR
+358 GNMCPVANFSCR
-372 FAEDYPVLFDDLNTD
+372 FAEEYPVLFDELNTG

-409 DNLSDGMTY
+409 DNLSDRMTY

-423 DNNVAPNPSKWEL
+423 ENNVAPNPSKWEL

-442 YKNLANDSKY
+442 YKNLAN
-452 KDLTTYSKEW
+452 YSKTGYW
-462 WYNKY
+462 GFGT
-467 PNAPVHGEYGVYKTA
+467 NAPLHGEYGVYKTA
-482 GVSGIST
+482 GVSGISN
-489 SSEGYMWWYGNSM
+489 SSEGYKWWYGDNM
-502 NLYDRTYGL
+502 NFYDRTYGL

-544 TTFIVSAAITDLTMK
+544 TTFIVSAAIADLTQS
-559 GSQFAPPQV
+559 GQTAPQV

-583 ENLIHSFAIC
+583 ENLIHSFASC
-593 DMKTVVDDYKYG
+593 DMKTVVDDYQYG

-612 KVTLRDCENLRKFQK
+612 KVTLRDSENLRKFHK
-627 FLVTVDNCC
+627 FLVTVDNYC
-636 PSTSG
+636 TDTRG

-668 AAASA
+668 DVESA

-678 KLRAVYESLQSRAFV
+678 KLRAVYESLQSRAF
-693 NAGKSKVYYRFVD
+693 ADSTGKSKVYYRFVD
-706 EKGEPVDLD
+706 EKGEPVALD
-715 YGNSGKKYGECD
+715 YGNGGKNYGECD

-733 DLQAGETEIVN
+733 DLKDGDTEIVN

-755 FDLPLGKKLYVSV
+755 FSLPLGKKLYVSV

-780 SRNVVCSS
+780 NRNVVCSS
-788 YSEMFEMLKQTVM
+788 YSELFEMLKQTVM

-815 SCDQK
+815 SCDRT
-820 NAKVTMN
+820 NADVTMN
-827 ADLHTAD
+827 ADLHTTD

-873 NSTGTTLRD
+873 NSTSTNPWD
-882 VQNSGISADYQNEI
+882 VQNSGISEDYKAEI
-896 GKYVN
+896 KKYIDNGK
-901 TGQLILAATSQL
+901 LILAATSQL
-913 TETFEFG
+913 KKTFEFG

-930 KEGNVITINNVDY
+930 KNGNIITINNVDY

-963 NLGFSDVKYP
+963 NLGFVDGKYP
-973 NDQRNVRIGLPQLN
+973 NDQRIVRIGLPQLK
-987 DMQQHTK
+987 DMQQNK
-994 YLQIPISSTEALS
+994 KFLQIPISSTEPLS
-1007 DSKGSVSFKFN
+1007 GSSGSVSFEFN
-1018 TEDGIPVVLMDG
+1018 TGDGVKVLMDG
-1030 TNDPMWKNNAAVLG
+1030 TNDPMWKDNDAVLG
-1044 TKPIFTITASSLVH
+1044 KKDIFTIKASSLEH
-1058 LNKETEQRTLDLNVC
+1058 RNKETDQRTLGLQVC
-1073 ADYAQYLHEGYWYDL
+1073 DDYAQYLHEGYWYDL
-1088 SFSFMQNNGT
+1088 SFSFMQKNGT
-1098 TGTEVTSCPG
+1098 TNTEVTSCPG

-1152 DADTYPVYG
+1152 AADAYPVYG
-1161 KTAGYTELKTQQA
+1161 TTAGYTELKTQQA

-1188 DYNNGYYPLLGYLQK
+1188 YDNNGYYPLLGYLQK
-1203 GSDGVLN
+1203 GSDGILN

-1284 SYNRWYLFGSPLKNM
+1284 SYNRWYLFGSPLKNV

-1318 QPITFDATVN
+1318 LPITFAETVN

-1344 TEEYSTD
+1344 TKEYSTD
-1351 DNYDAYDYSSL
+1351 GNDAYDYSSL
-1362 PVSVPSTIG
+1362 PVSVPSTID

-1407 VGDKYAPAGIS
+1407 VGDKYTSAGIS

-1424 LPKDDKTYDYYDPS
+1424 LPKDDKAYDYYDPS
-1438 TGNLGGLKHDIVRTD
+1438 TDNLEGLKHAIDRTD
-1453 DGKGNFII
+1453 DGKGNLII

-1484 HQGAD
+1484 HQGAG

-1525 SYWVVNDNEANGFN
+1525 SYWVVNDNEPNGFN
-1539 TITLN
+1539 TITFN
-1544 GETDGR
+1544 GEKDGR

-1654 EIYYIPLGVVAN
+1654 EIYYVPLGVVAK
-1666 KSELVS
+1666 KSELMS

-1728 EVDESDVKIY
+1728 EVGESDVKIY
-1738 SPSRGLI
+1738 SPARGLI
-1745 VVSKVS
+1745 VVSKVGG
-1751 APLLNKV
+1751 PVLNKV

-1783 VSTAS
+1783 SS
-1788 PQEVYIIKVSMQD
+1788 LSSSSSSSSQGIYIIKVSVMD

>member
-1 MKGNSLFS
+1 MKAFKFYIFRISLAVIFGLLPMTVWAGD
-9 KYILFILGIICLMPG
+9 KLTHY
-24 MANSQTFKHFEGI
+24 EGI

-42 DYNWNRTQKC
+42 DYNWNGTQKC
-52 HEYTYYYYVTKGQK
+52 HELIYYYYVTKGQK
-66 GLVLTLPLADY
+66 ELELTLPFAD
-77 TNNGS
+77 GIS
-82 DTEPRGYYR
+82 DLEPRGYYR
-91 WYDWKTDA
+91 WYDWTTDL
-99 ASSRLTKAKV
+99 ASSRLTKV
-109 GSLLNSFDDG
+109 GSRLYSFDNG
-119 KGLYAVCLQT
+119 KGLYAVCL
-129 KNPSQKSVGVTYSA
+129 KDEKLSQGVVGVTYSA
-143 PSGAA
+143 PSGTD

-161 SRYHDGYGTNFS
+161 SRYHDGITVGWGTNFE

-193 DELRRSVVD
+193 DQLRRAVVD
-202 SRTGT
+202 SRTGA

-221 STVKGKSEV
+221 RTDNGKSEA

-245 PLTSQAFNK
+245 PLTTQAFNN
-254 KHIYYQPG
+254 KHIYYQSG
-262 KQAENKFEESDF
+262 KEAENKFEESDF
-274 SETLTQATAVK
+274 SDTPIRATAVK
-285 WRVYDETNSYYCE
+285 WRVYDETNTYYCE
-298 IDCEIIDGKSQPRFV
+298 IDAESQPRFV
-313 RISPYKLNNSS
+313 KISPYKLNDRD
-324 WTPITTGS
+324 WTHITTGEK
-332 TVKPGSSQLPAF
+332 VRPGSSQLPKF
-344 KAMSRFNVVAYLGS
+344 KTMSRFNVVAYLGAS
-358 GNNQWCPVANFSCR
+358 NQWCPVANFSCR
-372 FAEDYPVLFDDLNTD
+372 FAEEYPVLFDELNTG

-442 YKNLANDSKY
+442 YKKLAADSKVPG
-452 KDLTTYSKEW
+452 W
-462 WYNKY
+462 WWFNDCT
-467 PNAPVHGEYGVYKTA
+467 NAPVHGEYGVYKTA
-482 GVSGIST
+482 DVSGIST
-489 SSEGYMWWYGNSM
+489 SSEGYKWWYRNNTSDNM

-531 IASAEFTANLCSG
+531 IASDEFTANLCSG
-544 TTFIVSAAITDLTMK
+544 TTFIVSAAIADLTLS
-559 GSQFAPPQV
+559 GQTAPQV
-568 MFKLYGDNGDRVARQ
+568 MFKLYGDNGDRVVRQ
-583 ENLIHSFAIC
+583 ENLIHSFASC
-593 DMKTVVDDYKYG
+593 DMMTVVNNYQYG

-612 KVTLRDCENLRKFQK
+612 KVTLRDSENLRKFQK
-627 FLVTVDNCC
+627 FLVTVDNYC

-668 AAASA
+668 DATTA

-693 NAGKSKVYYRFVD
+693 DRDGKSKVYYRFVD

-715 YGNSGKKYGECD
+715 YGNGGKKYGVCD

-733 DLQAGETEIVN
+733 DLKAGDTEIVN
-744 GETYYILVNKA
+744 GETYYILVDKA
-755 FDLPLGKKLYVSV
+755 FKLPLGKKLYVSLS
-768 NFDNP
+768 FDNP

-780 SRNVVCSS
+780 NRNVVCSS
-788 YSEMFEMLKQTVM
+788 YSELFEMMKQTVM

-815 SCDQK
+815 SCERT
-820 NAKVTMN
+820 NADVTMN
-827 ADLHTAD
+827 ADLHTTD

-858 NKTKL
+858 NKTHL

-873 NSTGTTLRD
+873 NSTGTSLGD
-882 VQNSGISADYQNEI
+882 VQNSGIDAAYLAEI
-896 GKYVN
+896 KTYIDNGK
-901 TGQLILAATSQL
+901 LILAATSQL
-913 TETFEFG
+913 KKTFEFG

-930 KEGNVITINNVDY
+930 KKGNIITINNVDY

-963 NLGFSDVKYP
+963 NLGFVDGKYP
-973 NDQRNVRIGLPQLN
+973 NDQRIVRIGLPQLK

-994 YLQIPISSTEALS
+994 FLQIPISSTEPLS
-1007 DSKGSVSFKFN
+1007 NSSGSVSFEFN
-1018 TEDGIPVVLMDG
+1018 TEDGIQVLMDG

-1044 TKPIFTITASSLVH
+1044 KKDIFTITVNSLKH
-1058 LNKETEQRTLDLNVC
+1058 LNKETDQRTLDLQVC
-1073 ADYAQYLHEGYWYDL
+1073 DDYAKYLHEGYWYDL
-1088 SFSFMQNNGT
+1088 SFSFMQKNAT
-1098 TGTEVTSCPG
+1098 TGNEVTSCPG

-1161 KTAGYTELKTQQA
+1161 TTAGYTELKTQQA

-1188 DYNNGYYPLLGYLQK
+1188 YYNNGYYPLLGYLQK
-1203 GSDGVLN
+1203 GSDGILN

-1268 NQHYLVYNKA
+1268 NQHYLVYSKA

-1318 QPITFDATVN
+1318 LPITFDATVN

-1344 TEEYSTD
+1344 TKEYSTD
-1351 DNYDAYDYSSL
+1351 GNYDAYDYSSL

-1395 GSYASLTGFAVK
+1395 GSYASLNGFAVK
-1407 VGDKYAPAGIS
+1407 VGDKYTPAGIS

-1438 TGNLGGLKHDIVRTD
+1438 TNLGGLKRDDIDRTD
-1453 DGKGNFII
+1453 DGKGNLII

-1470 GAIGAVDVTLAANT
+1470 GAIGAVDVTLAANA
-1484 HQGAD
+1484 HQGAG

-1514 RNKAALGEDNV
+1514 KNKAALGEDNV

-1539 TITLN
+1539 TITLD

-1627 LGDDLLS
+1627 LGDDLLA
-1634 DAPAVYTVASSQ
+1634 DVPAVYTVASSQ

-1654 EIYYIPLGVVAN
+1654 EIYYVPLGVVAK
-1666 KSELVS
+1666 KSELMS

-1723 GIEDA
+1723 GIENA
-1728 EVDESDVKIY
+1728 EMDESDVKIY

-1801 TQATITRKLSLR
+1801 TQATITRKLSLL

>member
-1 MKGNSLFS
+1 MKGISLFS

-24 MANSQTFKHFEGI
+24 MAYSQTFKHYEGI
-37 ANKKG
+37 ANKER
-42 DYNWNRTQKC
+42 DYNWNGTQKC
-52 HEYTYYYYVTKGQK
+52 HELTYYYYVTKGQK

-77 TNNGS
+77 TGAGS

-91 WYDWKTDA
+91 WYDWKTDD
-99 ASSRLTKAKV
+99 ASLRLTKV
-109 GSLLNSFDDG
+109 GYRLYRFDNG
-119 KGLYAVCLQT
+119 KGLYALCL
-129 KNPSQKSVGVTYSA
+129 KENPDQNSVGVTYSA
-143 PSGAA
+143 PSGTD

-161 SRYHDGYGTNFS
+161 SRYHDGIKVGWGTDFR

-193 DELRRSVVD
+193 DQLRRAVVD
-202 SRTGT
+202 SHTGT

-221 STVKGKSEV
+221 STDNGKSEA

-245 PLTSQAFNK
+245 PLTTRAFNN
-254 KHIYYQPG
+254 KHIYYQSG
-262 KQAENKFEESDF
+262 KEAENKFEESDF
-274 SETLTQATAVK
+274 GTKPTLATDVK
-285 WRVYDETNSYYCE
+285 WRVYDETNTYYCD
-298 IDCEIIDGKSQPRFV
+298 IDAESQPRFV
-313 RISPYKLNNSS
+313 KISPYKLNDRD
-324 WTPITTGS
+324 WTHITTGH
-332 TVKPGSSQLPAF
+332 KIRPGSSQLPEF
-344 KAMSRFNVVAYLGS
+344 KTMSRFNVVAYLGAS
-358 GNNQWCPVANFSCR
+358 NQWCPVANFSCR
-372 FAEDYPVLFDDLNTD
+372 FTEEYPMLFEDLNTG

-423 DNNVAPNPSKWEL
+423 ENNVAPNPSKWEL

-442 YKNLANDSKY
+442 YKKLAD
-452 KDLTTYSKEW
+452 YSKTYLW
-462 WYNKY
+462 WFNNCT
-467 PNAPVHGEYGVYKTA
+467 NAPVHGEYGVYKTA

-489 SSEGYMWWYGNSM
+489 SSEGYKWWYSDNM

-544 TTFIVSAAITDLTMK
+544 TTFIVSAAIADLTDSK
-559 GSQFAPPQV
+559 ATPPQV

-583 ENLIHSFAIC
+583 ENLIHSFASC
-593 DMKTVVDDYKYG
+593 DMKTVVNNYQYG

-612 KVTLRDCENLRKFQK
+612 KVTLRDSENLRKFQK
-627 FLVTVDNCC
+627 FLVTVDNYCT
-636 PSTSG
+636 STSG

-668 AAASA
+668 DVASA

-693 NAGKSKVYYRFVD
+693 VDGKSKVYYRFVD

-715 YGNSGKKYGECD
+715 YGNGGKKYGECD

-744 GETYYILVNKA
+744 GETYYILVDKA
-755 FDLPLGKKLYVSV
+755 FKLPLGKKLYVSL
-768 NFDNP
+768 NFDKP

-780 SRNVVCSS
+780 NRNVVCSS
-788 YSEMFEMLKQTVM
+788 YSEPFEMLKQTVM

-815 SCDQK
+815 SCDRT
-820 NAKVTMN
+820 NADVTMN
-827 ADLHTAD
+827 ADLHTTD

-873 NSTGTTLRD
+873 NSKGTD
-882 VQNSGISADYQNEI
+882 IWAVQNSGISTDYKAEI
-896 GKYVN
+896 KKYIDNGK
-901 TGQLILAATSQL
+901 LILAATSQL
-913 TETFEFG
+913 KKTFEFG

-930 KEGNVITINNVDY
+930 KTGNIININNVDY

-963 NLGFSDVKYP
+963 NLGFVDGKYP
-973 NDQRNVRIGLPQLN
+973 NDQRNVRIGLPQLK
-987 DMQQHTK
+987 DMQQNTK
-994 YLQIPISSTEALS
+994 YLQIPINSTEPLS
-1007 DSKGSVSFKFN
+1007 GSSGSVSFEFN
-1018 TEDGIPVVLMDG
+1018 TKDGIQVLMDG

-1044 TKPIFTITASSLVH
+1044 KKAIFTITANSLGH
-1058 LNKETEQRTLDLNVC
+1058 LNKETEQRTLALQVC
-1073 ADYAQYLHEGYWYDL
+1073 DDYAQYLHEGYWYDL
-1088 SFSFMQNNGT
+1088 SFSFMQKNGT

-1141 RRSTKTELYKS
+1141 RRSTKEELYKS
-1152 DADTYPVYG
+1152 ASDTYPVYG
-1161 KTAGYTELKTQQA
+1161 TTAGYTELKTQQA

-1188 DYNNGYYPLLGYLQK
+1188 YYNNGYYPLLGYLQK
-1203 GSDGVLN
+1203 GSDGILN

-1237 GATTP
+1237 GATNP

-1318 QPITFDATVN
+1318 LPITFNEAVN
-1328 NRTKMPF
+1328 NRIKMPF

-1344 TEEYSTD
+1344 AKEYSTD
-1351 DNYDAYDYSSL
+1351 GNYDAYDYSSL

-1387 YSPKVNAD
+1387 YSPKVNAN

-1407 VGDKYAPAGIS
+1407 VGDKYTSAGIS

-1438 TGNLGGLKHDIVRTD
+1438 TDNLGGLKHDDIDRTD
-1453 DGKGNFII
+1453 DGKGNLII

-1484 HQGAD
+1484 HQGEG
-1489 DGNYYYLTYNPY
+1489 DGNYYYYLTYNPY

-1558 IKSKTAQ
+1558 IKSKNAQ

-1634 DAPAVYTVASSQ
+1634 DVPAVYTVASSQ

-1654 EIYYIPLGVVAN
+1654 EIYYVPLGVVAK
-1666 KSELVS
+1666 KSELMS

-1699 DGEEV
+1699 DGEEI

-1769 SRKAEGAASVSIPV
+1769 TRKAEGAASVSIPV

-1788 PQEVYIIKVSMQD
+1788 PQEVYIIKVSMLD
-1801 TQATITRKLSLR
+1801 TQATITRKLSLH

>member
-1 MKGNSLFS
+1 MKAFKFYIFRISLAVIFGLLPMTMLAGD
-9 KYILFILGIICLMPG
+9 KLTHY
-24 MANSQTFKHFEGI
+24 EGI

-42 DYNWNRTQKC
+42 DYNWNGTQKC
-52 HEYTYYYYVTKGQK
+52 HELTYYYYVTEGQK
-66 GLVLTLPLADY
+66 GLVLALPMSI
-77 TNNGS
+77 NIS
-82 DTEPRGYYR
+82 DLEPRGYYR

-99 ASSRLTKAKV
+99 ASSRLTKV
-109 GSLLNSFDDG
+109 GSRLYSFDNE
-119 KGLYAVCLQT
+119 KGLYAVCLSED
-129 KNPSQKSVGVTYSA
+129 PSQNTIGVTYSA
-143 PSGAA
+143 PSGSA

-161 SRYHDGYGTNFS
+161 SRYHDGITVKWWGTDFS

-193 DELRRSVVD
+193 DQLRMAVVD
-202 SRTGT
+202 SHTGT

-221 STVKGKSEV
+221 STDNGKSEA
-230 NLRLNYNNVNRYYFY
+230 NLRLNYNNLNRYYFY
-245 PLTSQAFNK
+245 PLTDQAFNK
-254 KHIYYQPG
+254 KHIYYQSG
-262 KQAENKFEESDF
+262 KEAENKFEESDF
-274 SETLTQATAVK
+274 SDTPIRATAVK
-285 WRVYDETNSYYCE
+285 WRVYDETNTYYCD
-298 IDCEIIDGKSQPRFV
+298 IDAESQSRFET
-313 RISPYKLNNSS
+313 ISPYKLNDRD
-324 WTPITTGS
+324 WTHITTGEK
-332 TVKPGSSQLPAF
+332 VRPGSSQLPKF
-344 KAMSRFNVVAYLGS
+344 KTMSRFNVVAYLGAR
-358 GNNQWCPVANFSCR
+358 GNQWCPVANFSCR
-372 FAEDYPVLFDDLNTD
+372 FAEEYPVLFDDLNNG

-442 YKNLANDSKY
+442 YKNLAA
-452 KDLTTYSKEW
+452 YSKTGYW
-462 WYNKY
+462 WFNDCT
-467 PNAPVHGEYGVYKTA
+467 NAPVHGEYGVYKTA

-489 SSEGYMWWYGNSM
+489 SSEGYKWWYGDNM

-544 TTFIVSAAITDLTMK
+544 TTFIVSAAIADLTQS
-559 GSQFAPPQV
+559 GQIAPQV

-583 ENLIHSFAIC
+583 ENLIHSFASC
-593 DMKTVVDDYKYG
+593 DMKTVVNNYQYG

-612 KVTLRDCENLRKFQK
+612 KVTLRDSENLRKFKK
-627 FLVTVDNCC
+627 FLVTVDNYCT
-636 PSTSG
+636 STRG

-668 AAASA
+668 DVASA

-678 KLRAVYESLQSRAFV
+678 KLRAVYESLQSRAYV
-693 NAGKSKVYYRFVD
+693 NAAGKSKVYYRFVD

-715 YGNSGKKYGECD
+715 YGSGKKYGECD

-733 DLQAGETEIVN
+733 NLQAGETEIVN

-755 FDLPLGKKLYVSV
+755 FNLPLGKKLYVSV

-780 SRNVVCSS
+780 NRNVVCSS
-788 YSEMFEMLKQTVM
+788 YSELFEMMKQTVM

-815 SCDQK
+815 SCDRT
-820 NAKVTMN
+820 NADVIMN
-827 ADLHTAD
+827 ADLHTTD

-873 NSTGTTLRD
+873 NSTSTNSWD
-882 VQNSGISADYQNEI
+882 VQNSGISADYQAEI
-896 GKYVN
+896 KKYIDNGK
-901 TGQLILAATSQL
+901 LILAATSQL
-913 TETFEFG
+913 KKTFEFG

-930 KEGNVITINNVDY
+930 KNGNIITINNVDY

-963 NLGFSDVKYP
+963 NLGFVDGKYP
-973 NDQRNVRIGLPQLN
+973 DDQRNVRIGLPQLK
-987 DMQQHTK
+987 DMQQNK
-994 YLQIPISSTEALS
+994 KFLQIPISSTESLS
-1007 DSKGSVSFKFN
+1007 NSSGPVSFEFN
-1018 TEDGIPVVLMDG
+1018 TEDGIQVLMDG
-1030 TNDPMWKNNAAVLG
+1030 TNDPMWKNNATVLG
-1044 TKPIFTITASSLVH
+1044 KKAIFTITANSLVH
-1058 LNKETEQRTLDLNVC
+1058 LNKETEQRTLDLKVC
-1073 ADYAQYLHEGYWYDL
+1073 DDYAQYLHEGYWYDL
-1088 SFSFMQNNGT
+1088 SFSFMQKNGT
-1098 TGTEVTSCPG
+1098 TNTEVTSCPG

-1141 RRSTKTELYKS
+1141 RRSTKSELYKS
-1152 DADTYPVYG
+1152 DADAYPVYG
-1161 KTAGYTELKTQQA
+1161 TTAGYTDLKTLQA

-1188 DYNNGYYPLLGYLQK
+1188 YYNNGYYPLLGYLQK
-1203 GSDGVLN
+1203 GSDGVIN

-1215 ASTATDYIQYD
+1215 ASTATENIQYD

-1231 GSKLGY
+1231 GTKLGY
-1237 GATTP
+1237 GGTAS
-1242 GRNYSCV
+1242 GSHYSCV
-1249 KFYGNTCD
+1249 KYYGNTCD

-1263 GAEVR
+1263 GAEIR
-1268 NQHYLVYNKA
+1268 NQQYLVYNKA
-1278 WVEQEL
+1278 WVEQEM
-1284 SYNRWYLFGSPLKNM
+1284 SYNRWYLFGSPLKNV

-1310 GRQETEAF
+1310 GRQKTEAF
-1318 QPITFDATVN
+1318 QPITFDEAIN
-1328 NRTKMPF
+1328 NRSKMPF
-1335 YQRSWDRSD
+1335 YQRSWDRND
-1344 TEEYSTD
+1344 GREYSTD
-1351 DNYDAYDYSSL
+1351 SNYDAYDYSSL
-1362 PVSVPSTIG
+1362 PVSVPSTIS

-1376 WSHVYNAASMV
+1376 WSHTYNDATMV

-1395 GSYASLTGFAVK
+1395 NTYASLMGFAVK
-1407 VGDKYAPAGIS
+1407 VGDKYTPVGMS
-1418 GKALVR
+1418 EKALVR
-1424 LPKDDKTYDYYDPS
+1424 LPKEDTAYDYYDPS
-1438 TGNLGGLKHDIVRTD
+1438 TGSQGGLKHNIDRTD
-1453 DGKGNFII
+1453 DGMGNFII

-1470 GAIGAVDVTLAANT
+1470 GAIGPVDVTLTGNA
-1484 HQGAD
+1484 HQGTT
-1489 DGNYYYLTYNPY
+1489 DGNFYYLTYNPY
-1501 MATLDMKRFFANA
+1501 MATLDMKLFFANA

-1525 SYWVVNDNEANGFN
+1525 SYWVVNDNETNGIN
-1539 TITLN
+1539 TITLD

-1558 IKSKTAQ
+1558 IKSKTVQ
-1565 PTIHF
+1565 PIIHF

-1575 VDKDVTKGVDIAGEE
+1575 VDKDVTKGIDVKAEE
-1590 QNSRIRLQVG
+1590 QNCRISLQVN
-1600 KGTASSSYLILNA
+1600 KGAASTSCLVLDEN
-1613 DASQE
+1613 ASQE
-1618 FDGREDTEL
+1618 FHGREDTEL

-1634 DAPAVYTVASSQ
+1634 DVPTVYTVASSQ
-1646 AVMVNSLP
+1646 AVMVNTLP
-1654 EIYYIPLGVVAN
+1654 EIYYVPLGVVAK
-1666 KSELVS
+1666 KSDLIG
-1672 LNVQGAGR
+1672 LNAQGISR

-1685 YLYDAATRKYQEIK
+1685 YLYDAATRKYQELK
-1699 DGEEV
+1699 EEEEV
-1704 KVQANE
+1704 KVMANE

-1728 EVDESDVKIY
+1728 EVGESDVKIY
-1738 SPSRGLI
+1738 SPARGLI
-1745 VVSKVS
+1745 VVSKVGG
-1751 APLLNKV
+1751 PLLNKV
-1758 EVYTLDGRLVA
+1758 EVYTLDGKLVA
-1769 SRKAEGAASVSIPV
+1769 AKKAAGAVSVSIPV
-1783 VSTAS
+1783 SSSSQT
-1788 PQEVYIIKVSMQD
+1788 VYIIRVSLMD
-1801 TQATITRKLSLR
+1801 TQTVITKKLSLR

>member
-1 MKGNSLFS
+1 MKAFKFYIFRISLAVIFGLLPMTVWAGDVLTH
-9 KYILFILGIICLMPG
+9 Y
-24 MANSQTFKHFEGI
+24 EGI

-42 DYNWNRTQKC
+42 DYNWNGTQKC
-52 HEYTYYYYVTKGQK
+52 HELTYYYYVTKGQQ
-66 GLVLTLPLADY
+66 GVVLTLPLADY
-77 TNNGS
+77 TGGGS
-82 DTEPRGYYR
+82 NLEPRGYYR

-99 ASSRLTKAKV
+99 ESSRLTKV
-109 GSLLNSFDDG
+109 GRRLYCFDNG
-119 KGLYAVCLQT
+119 KGLYAVCLPG
-129 KNPSQKSVGVTYSA
+129 NPAQNSVGVTYSA
-143 PSGAA
+143 PSDSA

-161 SRYHDGYGTNFS
+161 SRYHDGITVGYGTDFR

-178 SIRYKFVIRKASWIA
+178 SIRYKFVIRKSSWIA
-193 DELRRSVVD
+193 DKLRKAIVD
-202 SRTGT
+202 SHTGT

-221 STVKGKSEV
+221 STDNGKSEA

-245 PLTSQAFNK
+245 PLTDQAFTK
-254 KHIYYQPG
+254 KHIYYQSG
-262 KQAENKFEESDF
+262 KEAENKFEESDF
-274 SETLTQATAVK
+274 GTKPTLATAVK
-285 WRVYDETNSYYCE
+285 WRVYDETNTYYCDIGAE
-298 IDCEIIDGKSQPRFV
+298 SQPRFV
-313 RISPYKLNNSS
+313 KISPYKLNHTS
-324 WTPITTGS
+324 WTHIPTGS
-332 TVKPGSSQLPAF
+332 TVRPGSPQLPKF
-344 KAMSRFNVVAYLGS
+344 KTMSRFNVVAYLGAS
-358 GNNQWCPVANFSCR
+358 NQWCPVANFSCR
-372 FAEDYPVLFDDLNTD
+372 FAEEYPVLFDDLNTG

-423 DNNVAPNPSKWEL
+423 ENNVAPNPSKWEL

-442 YKNLANDSKY
+442 YKKLVNDSWSFNNY
-452 KDLTTYSKEW
+452 
-462 WYNKY
+462 
-467 PNAPVHGEYGVYKTA
+467 APVHGEYGVYKTA

-489 SSEGYMWWYGNSM
+489 SSEGYKWWYSNNM

-544 TTFIVSAAITDLTMK
+544 TTFIVSAAIADLTAN
-559 GSQFAPPQV
+559 GATPPQV

-583 ENLIHSFAIC
+583 ENLIHSFASC
-593 DMKTVVDDYKYG
+593 NMKTVVNNYKYG

-612 KVTLRDCENLRKFQK
+612 KVTLRDSENLRKFQK
-627 FLVTVDNCC
+627 FLVTVDNYC

-668 AAASA
+668 DVASA

-693 NAGKSKVYYRFVD
+693 VDGKSKVYYHFVD

-715 YGNSGKKYGECD
+715 YGNGGKKYGECD

-744 GETYYILVNKA
+744 GETYYILVDKA
-755 FDLPLGKKLYVSV
+755 FKLPLGKKLYVSV

-773 DDASMWG
+773 DDASLWG
-780 SRNVVCSS
+780 NRNVVCSS
-788 YSEMFEMLKQTVM
+788 YSEPFEMLKQTVL

-815 SCDQK
+815 SCDRT
-820 NAKVTMN
+820 NADVTMN
-827 ADLHTAD
+827 ADLHTTD

-858 NKTKL
+858 NKTRL

-873 NSTGTTLRD
+873 NSTGTLLSD
-882 VQNSGISADYQNEI
+882 VQNSGIDAAYLAEI
-896 GKYVN
+896 KTYIDNGK
-901 TGQLILAATSQL
+901 LILAATSQL
-913 TETFEFG
+913 KKTFEFG

-930 KEGNVITINNVDY
+930 KKGNIITINNVDY

-963 NLGFSDVKYP
+963 NLGFVDGKYP
-973 NDQRNVRIGLPQLN
+973 NDQRKVRIGLPQLK
-987 DMQQHTK
+987 DMQQNTK
-994 YLQIPISSTEALS
+994 FLQIPINSTESLS
-1007 DSKGSVSFKFN
+1007 GSSGSVSFEFN
-1018 TEDGIPVVLMDG
+1018 TEDGIQVLMDG

-1044 TKPIFTITASSLVH
+1044 KKAIFTITANSLGH
-1058 LNKETEQRTLDLNVC
+1058 LNKETGQRTLGLKVC
-1073 ADYAQYLHEGYWYDL
+1073 DDYAQYLHEGYWYDL
-1088 SFSFMQNNGT
+1088 SFSFMQKNGT

-1123 APAADGGMNNNW
+1123 APAADGGLNNNW

-1152 DADTYPVYG
+1152 DADTYPEYG
-1161 KTAGYTELKTQQA
+1161 TTAGYEALKTQQA

-1188 DYNNGYYPLLGYLQK
+1188 YYNNGYYPLLGYLQK
-1203 GSDGVLN
+1203 GSDGILN

-1237 GATTP
+1237 GATNP

-1318 QPITFDATVN
+1318 QPITFDAAVN
-1328 NRTKMPF
+1328 NRIKMPF

-1344 TEEYSTD
+1344 TKEYSTD
-1351 DNYDAYDYSSL
+1351 VNYDAYDYSSL

-1387 YSPKVNAD
+1387 YSPTVNAD

-1407 VGDKYAPAGIS
+1407 VGDKYTPAGIS
-1418 GKALVR
+1418 EKALVR
-1424 LPKDDKTYDYYDPS
+1424 LPKDDKAYDYYDPS
-1438 TGNLGGLKHDIVRTD
+1438 TDNLEGLKHDIVRTD
-1453 DGKGNFII
+1453 DGKGNLII

-1470 GAIGAVDVTLAANT
+1470 GAIGAVDVTLVANT

-1558 IKSKTAQ
+1558 IKSKNAQ

-1634 DAPAVYTVASSQ
+1634 DVPAVYTVASSQ

-1654 EIYYIPLGVVAN
+1654 EIYYVPLGVVAK
-1666 KSELVS
+1666 KSELMS

-1728 EVDESDVKIY
+1728 EMGESDVKIY
-1738 SPSRGLI
+1738 SPARGLI
-1745 VVSKVS
+1745 VVSKVNG
-1751 APLLNKV
+1751 PLLNKV
-1758 EVYTLDGRLVA
+1758 EVYTLDGKLVA
-1769 SRKAEGAASVSIPV
+1769 AKEAAGAVSVSIPV
-1783 VSTAS
+1783 SSSSQT
-1788 PQEVYIIKVSMQD
+1788 VYIIRVSLMD
-1801 TQATITRKLSLR
+1801 TQTVITKKLSLR

>member
-1 MKGNSLFS
+1 MKAFKFYIFRISLAVIFGLLPMTMLAGD
-9 KYILFILGIICLMPG
+9 KLTHY
-24 MANSQTFKHFEGI
+24 EGI

-42 DYNWNRTQKC
+42 DYNWNGTQKC
-52 HEYTYYYYVTKGQK
+52 HELTYYYYVTEGQK
-66 GLVLTLPLADY
+66 GLVLALPMSI
-77 TNNGS
+77 NIS
-82 DTEPRGYYR
+82 DLEPRGYYR

-99 ASSRLTKAKV
+99 ASSRLTKV
-109 GSLLNSFDDG
+109 GSRLYNFDNG
-119 KGLYAVCLQT
+119 KGLYAVCLSED
-129 KNPSQKSVGVTYSA
+129 PSQNTIGVTYSA
-143 PSGAA
+143 PSGSA

-161 SRYHDGYGTNFS
+161 SRYHDGITVKWWGTDFS

-193 DELRRSVVD
+193 DQLRMAVVD
-202 SRTGT
+202 SHTGT

-221 STVKGKSEV
+221 STDNGKSEA
-230 NLRLNYNNVNRYYFY
+230 NLRLNYNNLNRYYFY
-245 PLTSQAFNK
+245 PLTDQAFNK
-254 KHIYYQPG
+254 KHIYYQSG
-262 KQAENKFEESDF
+262 KEAENKFEESDF
-274 SETLTQATAVK
+274 SDTPIRATAVK
-285 WRVYDETNSYYCE
+285 WRVYDETNTYYCD
-298 IDCEIIDGKSQPRFV
+298 IDAESQSRFET
-313 RISPYKLNNSS
+313 ISPYKLNDRD
-324 WTPITTGS
+324 WTHITTGEK
-332 TVKPGSSQLPAF
+332 VRPGSSQLPKF
-344 KAMSRFNVVAYLGS
+344 KTMSRFNVVAYLGAR
-358 GNNQWCPVANFSCR
+358 GNQWCPVANFSCR
-372 FAEDYPVLFDDLNTD
+372 FAEEYPVLFDDLNNG

-442 YKNLANDSKY
+442 YKNLAA
-452 KDLTTYSKEW
+452 YSKTGYW
-462 WYNKY
+462 WFNDCT
-467 PNAPVHGEYGVYKTA
+467 NAPVHGEYGVYKTA

-489 SSEGYMWWYGNSM
+489 SSEGYKWWYGDNM

-544 TTFIVSAAITDLTMK
+544 TTFIVSAAIADLTQS
-559 GSQFAPPQV
+559 GQIAPQV

-583 ENLIHSFAIC
+583 ENLIHSFASC
-593 DMKTVVDDYKYG
+593 DMKTVVNNYQYG

-612 KVTLRDCENLRKFQK
+612 KVTLRDSENLRKFKK
-627 FLVTVDNCC
+627 FLVTVDNYCT
-636 PSTSG
+636 STRG

-668 AAASA
+668 DVASA

-678 KLRAVYESLQSRAFV
+678 KLRAVYESLQSRAYV
-693 NAGKSKVYYRFVD
+693 NAAGKSKVYYRFVD

-715 YGNSGKKYGECD
+715 YGSGKKYGECD

-733 DLQAGETEIVN
+733 NLQAGETEIVN

-755 FDLPLGKKLYVSV
+755 FNLPLGKKLYVSV

-780 SRNVVCSS
+780 NRNVVCSS
-788 YSEMFEMLKQTVM
+788 YSELFEMMKQTVM

-815 SCDQK
+815 SCDRT
-820 NAKVTMN
+820 NADVIMN
-827 ADLHTAD
+827 ADLHTTD

-873 NSTGTTLRD
+873 NSTSTNSWD
-882 VQNSGISADYQNEI
+882 VQNSGISADYQAEI
-896 GKYVN
+896 KKYIDNGK
-901 TGQLILAATSQL
+901 LILAATSQL
-913 TETFEFG
+913 KKTFEFG

-930 KEGNVITINNVDY
+930 KNGNIITINNVDY

-963 NLGFSDVKYP
+963 NLGFVDGKYP
-973 NDQRNVRIGLPQLN
+973 DDQRNVRIGLPQLK
-987 DMQQHTK
+987 DMQQNK
-994 YLQIPISSTEALS
+994 KFLQIPISSTESLS
-1007 DSKGSVSFKFN
+1007 NSSGPVSFEFN
-1018 TEDGIPVVLMDG
+1018 TEDGIQVLMDG
-1030 TNDPMWKNNAAVLG
+1030 TNDPMWKNNATVLG
-1044 TKPIFTITASSLVH
+1044 KKAIFTITANSLVH
-1058 LNKETEQRTLDLNVC
+1058 LNKETEQRTLDLKVC
-1073 ADYAQYLHEGYWYDL
+1073 DDYAQYLHEGYWYDL
-1088 SFSFMQNNGT
+1088 SFSFMQKNGT
-1098 TGTEVTSCPG
+1098 TNTEVTSCPG

-1141 RRSTKTELYKS
+1141 RRSTKSELYKS
-1152 DADTYPVYG
+1152 DADAYPVYG
-1161 KTAGYTELKTQQA
+1161 TTAGYTDLKTLQA

-1188 DYNNGYYPLLGYLQK
+1188 YYNNGYYPLLGYLQK
-1203 GSDGVLN
+1203 GSDGVIN

-1215 ASTATDYIQYD
+1215 ASTATENIQYD

-1231 GSKLGY
+1231 GTKLGY
-1237 GATTP
+1237 GGTAS
-1242 GRNYSCV
+1242 GSHYSCV
-1249 KFYGNTCD
+1249 KYYGNTCD

-1263 GAEVR
+1263 GAEIR
-1268 NQHYLVYNKA
+1268 NQQYLVYNKA
-1278 WVEQEL
+1278 WVEQEM
-1284 SYNRWYLFGSPLKNM
+1284 SYNRWYLFGSPLKNV

-1310 GRQETEAF
+1310 GRQKTEAF
-1318 QPITFDATVN
+1318 QPITFDETIN
-1328 NRTKMPF
+1328 NRSKMPF
-1335 YQRSWDRSD
+1335 YQRSWDRND
-1344 TEEYSTD
+1344 GREYSTD
-1351 DNYDAYDYSSL
+1351 SNYDAYDYSSL
-1362 PVSVPSTIG
+1362 PVSVPSTIS

-1376 WSHVYNAASMV
+1376 WSHTYNDATMV

-1395 GSYASLTGFAVK
+1395 NTYASLMGFAVK
-1407 VGDKYAPAGIS
+1407 VGDKYTPVGMS
-1418 GKALVR
+1418 EKALVR
-1424 LPKDDKTYDYYDPS
+1424 LPKEDTAYDYYDPS
-1438 TGNLGGLKHDIVRTD
+1438 TGSQGGLKHNIDRTD
-1453 DGKGNFII
+1453 DGMGNFII

-1470 GAIGAVDVTLAANT
+1470 GAIGPVDVTLTGNA
-1484 HQGAD
+1484 HQGTT
-1489 DGNYYYLTYNPY
+1489 DGNFYYLTYNPY
-1501 MATLDMKRFFANA
+1501 MATLDMKLFFANA

-1525 SYWVVNDNEANGFN
+1525 SYWVVNDNETNGIN
-1539 TITLN
+1539 TITLD

-1558 IKSKTAQ
+1558 IKSKTVQ
-1565 PTIHF
+1565 PIIHF

-1575 VDKDVTKGVDIAGEE
+1575 VDKDVTKGIDVKAEE
-1590 QNSRIRLQVG
+1590 QNCRISLQVN
-1600 KGTASSSYLILNA
+1600 KGAASTSCLVLDEN
-1613 DASQE
+1613 ASQE
-1618 FDGREDTEL
+1618 FHGREDTEL

-1634 DAPAVYTVASSQ
+1634 DVPTVYTVASSQ
-1646 AVMVNSLP
+1646 AVMVNTLP
-1654 EIYYIPLGVVAN
+1654 EIYYVPLGVVAK
-1666 KSELVS
+1666 KSDLIG
-1672 LNVQGAGR
+1672 LNAQGISR

-1685 YLYDAATRKYQEIK
+1685 YLYDAATRKYQELK
-1699 DGEEV
+1699 EEEEV
-1704 KVQANE
+1704 KVMANE

-1728 EVDESDVKIY
+1728 EVGESDVKIW
-1738 SPSRGLI
+1738 SPARGVI
-1745 VVSKVS
+1745 VVSKVGG
-1751 APLLNKV
+1751 PLLNKV
-1758 EVYTLDGRLVA
+1758 EVYTLDGKLVA
-1769 SRKAEGAASVSIPV
+1769 AKMAAGAVSVSIPV
-1783 VSTAS
+1783 SSSSQT
-1788 PQEVYIIKVSMQD
+1788 VYIVRVSLMD
-1801 TQATITRKLSLR
+1801 TQTVITKKLSLR

>member
-1 MKGNSLFS
+1 MKAFKFYIFRISLAVIFGLLPMTMLAGD
-9 KYILFILGIICLMPG
+9 KLTHY
-24 MANSQTFKHFEGI
+24 EGI

-42 DYNWNRTQKC
+42 DYNWNGTQKC
-52 HEYTYYYYVTKGQK
+52 HELTYYYYVTEGQK
-66 GLVLTLPLADY
+66 GLVLALPMSV
-77 TNNGS
+77 NIS
-82 DTEPRGYYR
+82 DLEPRGYYR

-99 ASSRLTKAKV
+99 ASSRLTKV
-109 GSLLNSFDDG
+109 GSRLYSFDNG
-119 KGLYAVCLQT
+119 KGLYAVCLSED
-129 KNPSQKSVGVTYSA
+129 PSQNTIGVTYSA
-143 PSGAA
+143 PSGSA

-161 SRYHDGYGTNFS
+161 SRYHDGITVKWWGTDFS

-193 DELRRSVVD
+193 DQLRMAVVD
-202 SRTGT
+202 SHTGT

-221 STVKGKSEV
+221 STDNGKSEA
-230 NLRLNYNNVNRYYFY
+230 NLRLNYNNLNRYYFY
-245 PLTSQAFNK
+245 PLTDQAFNK
-254 KHIYYQPG
+254 KHIYYQSG
-262 KQAENKFEESDF
+262 KEAENKFEESDF
-274 SETLTQATAVK
+274 SDTPIRATAVK
-285 WRVYDETNSYYCE
+285 WRVYDETNTYYCD
-298 IDCEIIDGKSQPRFV
+298 IDAESQSRFET
-313 RISPYKLNNSS
+313 ISPYKLNDRD
-324 WTPITTGS
+324 WTHITTGEK
-332 TVKPGSSQLPAF
+332 VRPGSSQLPKF
-344 KAMSRFNVVAYLGS
+344 KTMSRFNVVAYLGAR
-358 GNNQWCPVANFSCR
+358 GNQWCPVANFSCR
-372 FAEDYPVLFDDLNTD
+372 FAEEYPVLFDDLNNG

-442 YKNLANDSKY
+442 YKNLAA
-452 KDLTTYSKEW
+452 YSKTGYW
-462 WYNKY
+462 WFNDCT
-467 PNAPVHGEYGVYKTA
+467 NAPVHGEYGVYKTA

-489 SSEGYMWWYGNSM
+489 SSEGYKWWYGDNM

-544 TTFIVSAAITDLTMK
+544 TTFIVSAAIADLTQS
-559 GSQFAPPQV
+559 GQIAPQV

-583 ENLIHSFAIC
+583 ENLIHSFASC
-593 DMKTVVDDYKYG
+593 DMKTVVNNYQYG

-612 KVTLRDCENLRKFQK
+612 KVTLRDSENLRKFHK
-627 FLVTVDNCC
+627 FLVTVDNYCT
-636 PSTSG
+636 STRG

-668 AAASA
+668 DVASA

-678 KLRAVYESLQSRAFV
+678 KLRAVYESLQSRAYV
-693 NAGKSKVYYRFVD
+693 NAAGKSKVYYRFVD

-715 YGNSGKKYGECD
+715 YGSGKKYGECD

-733 DLQAGETEIVN
+733 NLQAGETEIVN

-755 FDLPLGKKLYVSV
+755 FNLPLGKKLYVSV

-780 SRNVVCSS
+780 NRNVVCSS
-788 YSEMFEMLKQTVM
+788 YSELFEMMKQTVM

-815 SCDQK
+815 SCDRT
-820 NAKVTMN
+820 NADVIMN
-827 ADLHTAD
+827 ADLHTTD

-873 NSTGTTLRD
+873 NSTSTNSWD
-882 VQNSGISADYQNEI
+882 VQNSGISADYQAEI
-896 GKYVN
+896 KKYIDNGK
-901 TGQLILAATSQL
+901 LILAATSQL
-913 TETFEFG
+913 KKTFEFG

-930 KEGNVITINNVDY
+930 KNVNIITINNVDY

-963 NLGFSDVKYP
+963 NLGFVDGKYP
-973 NDQRNVRIGLPQLN
+973 DDQRNVRIGLPQLK
-987 DMQQHTK
+987 DMQQNK
-994 YLQIPISSTEALS
+994 KFLQIPISSTESLS
-1007 DSKGSVSFKFN
+1007 NSSGPVSFEFN
-1018 TEDGIPVVLMDG
+1018 TEDGIQVLMDG
-1030 TNDPMWKNNAAVLG
+1030 TNDPMWKNNATVLG
-1044 TKPIFTITASSLVH
+1044 KKAIFTITANSLVH
-1058 LNKETEQRTLDLNVC
+1058 LNKETEQRTLDLKVC
-1073 ADYAQYLHEGYWYDL
+1073 DDYAQYLHEGYWYDL
-1088 SFSFMQNNGT
+1088 SFSFMQKNGT
-1098 TGTEVTSCPG
+1098 TNTEVTSCPG

-1141 RRSTKTELYKS
+1141 RRSTKSELYKS
-1152 DADTYPVYG
+1152 DADAYPVYG
-1161 KTAGYTELKTQQA
+1161 TTAGYTDLKTLQA

-1188 DYNNGYYPLLGYLQK
+1188 YYNNGYYPLLGYLQK
-1203 GSDGVLN
+1203 GSDGVIN

-1215 ASTATDYIQYD
+1215 ASTATENIQYD

-1231 GSKLGY
+1231 GTKLGY
-1237 GATTP
+1237 GGTAS
-1242 GRNYSCV
+1242 GSHYSCV
-1249 KFYGNTCD
+1249 KYYGNTCD

-1263 GAEVR
+1263 GAEIR
-1268 NQHYLVYNKA
+1268 NQQYLVYNKA
-1278 WVEQEL
+1278 WVEQEM
-1284 SYNRWYLFGSPLKNM
+1284 SYNRWYLFGSPLKNV

-1310 GRQETEAF
+1310 GRQKTEAF
-1318 QPITFDATVN
+1318 QPITFDEAIN
-1328 NRTKMPF
+1328 NRSKMPF
-1335 YQRSWDRSD
+1335 YQRSWDRND
-1344 TEEYSTD
+1344 GREYSTD
-1351 DNYDAYDYSSL
+1351 SNYDAYDYSSL
-1362 PVSVPSTIG
+1362 PVSVPSTIS

-1376 WSHVYNAASMV
+1376 WSHTYNDATMV

-1395 GSYASLTGFAVK
+1395 NTYASLMGFAVK
-1407 VGDKYAPAGIS
+1407 VGDKYTPVGMS
-1418 GKALVR
+1418 EKALVR
-1424 LPKDDKTYDYYDPS
+1424 LPKEDTAYDYYDPS
-1438 TGNLGGLKHDIVRTD
+1438 TGSQGGLKHNIDRTD
-1453 DGKGNFII
+1453 DGMGNFII

-1470 GAIGAVDVTLAANT
+1470 GAIGPVDVTLTGNA
-1484 HQGAD
+1484 HQGTT
-1489 DGNYYYLTYNPY
+1489 DGNFYYLTYNPY
-1501 MATLDMKRFFANA
+1501 MATLDMKLFFANA

-1525 SYWVVNDNEANGFN
+1525 SYWVVNDNETNGIN
-1539 TITLN
+1539 TITLD

-1558 IKSKTAQ
+1558 IKSKTVQ
-1565 PTIHF
+1565 PIIHF

-1575 VDKDVTKGVDIAGEE
+1575 VDKDVTKGIDVKAEE
-1590 QNSRIRLQVG
+1590 QNCRISLQVN
-1600 KGTASSSYLILNA
+1600 KGAASTSCLVLDEN
-1613 DASQE
+1613 ASQE
-1618 FDGREDTEL
+1618 FHGREDTEL

-1634 DAPAVYTVASSQ
+1634 DVPTVYTVASSQ
-1646 AVMVNSLP
+1646 AVMVNTLP
-1654 EIYYIPLGVVAN
+1654 EIYYVPLGVVAK
-1666 KSELVS
+1666 KSDLIG
-1672 LNVQGAGR
+1672 LNAQGISR

-1685 YLYDAATRKYQEIK
+1685 YLYDAATRKYQELK
-1699 DGEEV
+1699 EEEEV
-1704 KVQANE
+1704 KVMANE

-1728 EVDESDVKIY
+1728 EVGESDVKIY
-1738 SPSRGLI
+1738 SPARGLI
-1745 VVSKVS
+1745 VVSKVGG
-1751 APLLNKV
+1751 PLLNKV
-1758 EVYTLDGRLVA
+1758 EVYTLDGKLVA
-1769 SRKAEGAASVSIPV
+1769 AKKAAGAVSVSIPV
-1783 VSTAS
+1783 SSSSQT
-1788 PQEVYIIKVSMQD
+1788 VYIIRVSLMD
-1801 TQATITRKLSLR
+1801 TQTVITKKLSLR

>member
-1 MKGNSLFS
+1 MKAFKFYIFRISLAVIFGLLPMTVWAGD
-9 KYILFILGIICLMPG
+9 KL
-24 MANSQTFKHFEGI
+24 THFEGI

-42 DYNWNRTQKC
+42 DYNWNGTQKC
-52 HEYTYYYYVTKGQK
+52 HEFTYYYYVNKGQK
-66 GLVLTLPLADY
+66 ELELTLPFAK
-77 TNNGS
+77 GIS
-82 DTEPRGYYR
+82 DLEPRGYYR

-99 ASSRLTKAKV
+99 ASSRLTKV
-109 GSLLNSFDDG
+109 GSRLYSFDDG
-119 KGLYAVCLQT
+119 TGLYAVCLQED
-129 KNPSQKSVGVTYSA
+129 KLSQGLVGVTYSA
-143 PSGAA
+143 PSGTD

-161 SRYHDGYGTNFS
+161 SRYHDGITKDGTDFR

-193 DELRRSVVD
+193 DQLRSAVVD
-202 SRTGT
+202 SHTGT

-221 STVKGKSEV
+221 STDNGKSEA

-245 PLTSQAFNK
+245 PLTPDAFNK
-254 KHIYYQPG
+254 KHIYYQSG
-262 KQAENKFEESDF
+262 KEAENKFEESDF
-274 SETLTQATAVK
+274 SKTLVQATAVK
-285 WRVYDETNSYYCE
+285 WRVYDETNTYYCE
-298 IDCEIIDGKSQPRFV
+298 IDAESQPRFV
-313 RISPYKLNNSS
+313 KISPYKLNDRD
-324 WTPITTGS
+324 WTHITTGEK
-332 TVKPGSSQLPAF
+332 VRPGSSQLPKF
-344 KAMSRFNVVAYLGS
+344 KTMSRFNVVAYLGAS
-358 GNNQWCPVANFSCR
+358 NQWCPVANFSCR
-372 FAEDYPVLFDDLNTD
+372 FAEEYPVLFDELNTG

-442 YKNLANDSKY
+442 YKELDSK
-452 KDLTTYSKEW
+452 TAGRW
-462 WYNKY
+462 WYDDY
-467 PNAPVHGEYGVYKTA
+467 TNAPVHGEYGVYKTA

-489 SSEGYMWWYGNSM
+489 SSEGYKWWYGDNM
-502 NLYDRTYGL
+502 NLYDRTYGV

-531 IASAEFTANLCSG
+531 IASDEFTANLCSG
-544 TTFIVSAAITDLTMK
+544 TTFIVSAAIADLTQ
-559 GSQFAPPQV
+559 GGQIAPQV

-583 ENLIHSFAIC
+583 ENLIHSFASC
-593 DMKTVVDDYKYG
+593 DMKTVVNNYQYG

-612 KVTLRDCENLRKFQK
+612 KVTLRDSENLRKFHK
-627 FLVTVDNCC
+627 FLVTVDNYCT
-636 PSTSG
+636 STEG

-668 AAASA
+668 DATSA

-678 KLRAVYESLQSRAFV
+678 KLRAVYESLQSRALV
-693 NAGKSKVYYRFVD
+693 DRDGKSKVYYRFVD

-715 YGNSGKKYGECD
+715 YGNGGKKYGVCD

-733 DLQAGETEIVN
+733 DLKAGDTEIVN
-744 GETYYILVNKA
+744 GETYYILVDKA
-755 FDLPLGKKLYVSV
+755 FKLPLGKKLYVSLS
-768 NFDNP
+768 FDNP

-780 SRNVVCSS
+780 NRNVVCSS
-788 YSEMFEMLKQTVM
+788 YSEPFEMMKQTVM

-815 SCDQK
+815 SCDRT
-820 NAKVTMN
+820 NADVTMN
-827 ADLHTAD
+827 ADLHTTD

-858 NKTKL
+858 NKTHL

-873 NSTGTTLRD
+873 NSTGTSLGD
-882 VQNSGISADYQNEI
+882 VQNSGISEAYRAEI
-896 GKYVN
+896 EKYIK

-913 TETFEFG
+913 KKTFEFG

-930 KEGNVITINNVDY
+930 KTGNIITINKVDY

-963 NLGFSDVKYP
+963 NLGFFDGKYP
-973 NDQRNVRIGLPQLN
+973 DDQRNVRIGLPQLK
-987 DMQQHTK
+987 DMLQNTK
-994 YLQIPISSTEALS
+994 FLQMPISSTEPLS
-1007 DSKGSVSFKFN
+1007 GSSGSISFEFN
-1018 TEDGIPVVLMDG
+1018 TDDRVKVLMDG

-1044 TKPIFTITASSLVH
+1044 KKAIFMITASSLKH
-1058 LNKETEQRTLDLNVC
+1058 LNKETGQRTLDLKVC
-1073 ADYAQYLHEGYWYDL
+1073 DDYAQYLHEGYWYDL
-1088 SFSFMQNNGT
+1088 SFSFMQKNGT
-1098 TGTEVTSCPG
+1098 TGNEVTSCPG

-1141 RRSTKTELYKS
+1141 RRSTKSELYKS
-1152 DADTYPVYG
+1152 DAYPVYG
-1161 KTAGYTELKTQQA
+1161 ITAGYTDLKTQQA

-1188 DYNNGYYPLLGYLQK
+1188 YYNNGYYPLLGYLQK
-1203 GSDGVLN
+1203 GSDGIIN

-1215 ASTATDYIQYD
+1215 ASTATENIQYD

-1231 GSKLGY
+1231 GTKLGY
-1237 GATTP
+1237 GGTAS
-1242 GRNYSCV
+1242 GSHYSCV
-1249 KFYGNTCD
+1249 KYYGNTCD

-1263 GAEVR
+1263 GAEIR
-1268 NQHYLVYNKA
+1268 NQQYLVYNKA
-1278 WVEQEL
+1278 WVEQEM
-1284 SYNRWYLFGSPLKNM
+1284 SYNRWYLFGSPLKNV

-1310 GRQETEAF
+1310 GRQKTEAF
-1318 QPITFDATVN
+1318 QPITFDEAIN
-1328 NRTKMPF
+1328 NRSKMPF

-1344 TEEYSTD
+1344 GREYSTD
-1351 DNYDAYDYSSL
+1351 GNYDAYDYSSL
-1362 PVSVPSTIG
+1362 PVSVPSTIS

-1376 WSHVYNAASMV
+1376 WSHTYNDATMV

-1395 GSYASLTGFAVK
+1395 NTYASLMGFAVK
-1407 VGDKYAPAGIS
+1407 VGDKYTPVGMS
-1418 GKALVR
+1418 EKALVR
-1424 LPKDDKTYDYYDPS
+1424 LPKEDTAYDYYDPS
-1438 TGNLGGLKHDIVRTD
+1438 TGSQGGLKHNIDRTD

-1470 GAIGAVDVTLAANT
+1470 GAIGPVDVTLTGNV
-1484 HQGAD
+1484 HQGTT
-1489 DGNYYYLTYNPY
+1489 DGNFYYLTYNPY
-1501 MATLDMKRFFANA
+1501 MATLDMKLFFANA

-1525 SYWVVNDNEANGFN
+1525 SYWVVNDNETNGGN
-1539 TITLN
+1539 TITLD

-1565 PTIHF
+1565 PIIHF

-1575 VDKDVTKGVDIAGEE
+1575 VDKDVTKGIDVTAGE
-1590 QNSRIRLQVG
+1590 QNSRIRLQVS
-1600 KGTASSSYLILNA
+1600 KGASSTSYLVLNA
-1613 DASQE
+1613 EASQE

-1627 LGDDLLS
+1627 LGDDLLA
-1634 DAPAVYTVASSQ
+1634 DVPTVYTVASSQ
-1646 AVMVNSLP
+1646 AVMVNTLP
-1654 EIYYIPLGVVAN
+1654 EIYYVPLGVVAN
-1666 KSELVS
+1666 KSELMG
-1672 LNVQGAGR
+1672 LNVQGVSR

-1685 YLYDAATRKYQEIK
+1685 YLYDAATRKYQEMK
-1699 DGEEV
+1699 DGGEI
-1704 KVQANE
+1704 KVQSNE

-1723 GIEDA
+1723 GIENA
-1728 EVDESDVKIY
+1728 EMGQSDVKIY
-1738 SPSRGLI
+1738 SPARGLI
-1745 VVSKVS
+1745 VVSKVG

-1769 SRKAEGAASVSIPV
+1769 AKKAEGAASVSIPV
-1783 VSTAS
+1783 SS
-1788 PQEVYIIKVSMQD
+1788 LSSSSSQGIYIIKVSVMD

>member
-1 MKGNSLFS
+1 MKGISLFS
-9 KYILFILGIICLMPG
+9 KYILFILGIISLMPR
-24 MANSQTFKHFEGI
+24 MVYSQTFKHNEGI

-42 DYNWNRTQKC
+42 DYNWNGTQKC
-52 HEYTYYYYVTKGQK
+52 HELTYYYYVTKGQK
-66 GLVLTLPLADY
+66 GLELTLPFAK
-77 TNNGS
+77 GIS
-82 DTEPRGYYR
+82 DLEPRGYYR

-99 ASSRLTKAKV
+99 ASSRLTKV
-109 GSLLNSFDDG
+109 GSQLHSFDDG
-119 KGLYAVCLQT
+119 KGLYAICIQDE
-129 KNPSQKSVGVTYSA
+129 KISQNLVGVTYSA
-143 PSGAA
+143 PSGAD

-161 SRYHDGYGTNFS
+161 SRYHDGITVSGTNFS

-193 DELRRSVVD
+193 DQLRRAVVD
-202 SRTGT
+202 SRTGA

-221 STVKGKSEV
+221 STDNGKSEA

-245 PLTSQAFNK
+245 PLTTDAFNK
-254 KHIYYQPG
+254 KHIYYQSG

-274 SETLTQATAVK
+274 SKTLVQATAVK
-285 WRVYDETNSYYCE
+285 WRIYDETNTYYCE
-298 IDCEIIDGKSQPRFV
+298 IDAESQPRFV
-313 RISPYKLNNSS
+313 KISPSKLNDRD
-324 WTPITTGS
+324 WTHITTGQK
-332 TVKPGSSQLPAF
+332 VRPGSSQLPKF
-344 KAMSRFNVVAYLGS
+344 KTMSRFNVVAYLESSSWWG
-358 GNNQWCPVANFSCR
+358 GNKQWCPVANFSCR
-372 FAEDYPVLFDDLNTD
+372 FTEEYPMLFDDLNTG

-423 DNNVAPNPSKWEL
+423 ENNVAPNPSKWEL

-442 YKNLANDSKY
+442 YKNLAK
-452 KDLTTYSKEW
+452 YSKTAGWW
-462 WYNKY
+462 WYDNY
-467 PNAPVHGEYGVYKTA
+467 TNAPVHGEYGVYKTA

-489 SSEGYMWWYGNSM
+489 SSEGYKWWYGDNM

-531 IASAEFTANLCSG
+531 IASDEFTANLCSG
-544 TTFIVSAAITDLTMK
+544 TTFIVSAAIADLTQS
-559 GSQFAPPQV
+559 GQIAPQV

-583 ENLIHSFAIC
+583 ENLIHSFASC
-593 DMKTVVDDYKYG
+593 DMKTVVNDYQYG

-612 KVTLRDCENLRKFQK
+612 KVTLRDSENLRKFHK
-627 FLVTVDNCC
+627 FLVTVDNYCT
-636 PSTSG
+636 STEG

-668 AAASA
+668 DVASA

-693 NAGKSKVYYRFVD
+693 VDGKSKVYYRFVD

-715 YGNSGKKYGECD
+715 YGNGGKKYGVCD

-733 DLQAGETEIVN
+733 DLKAGDTEIVN
-744 GETYYILVNKA
+744 GETYYILVDKA
-755 FDLPLGKKLYVSV
+755 FKLPLGKKLYVSL
-768 NFDNP
+768 NFDKP
-773 DDASMWG
+773 DDASLWG
-780 SRNVVCSS
+780 NRNVVCSS
-788 YSEMFEMLKQTVM
+788 YSEPFEMMKQTVM

-815 SCDQK
+815 SCERT
-820 NAKVTMN
+820 NADVIMN
-827 ADLHTAD
+827 ADLHTTD

-858 NKTKL
+858 NKTHL

-873 NSTGTTLRD
+873 NSTGTSLGD
-882 VQNSGISADYQNEI
+882 VQNSGISAAYQAEI
-896 GKYVN
+896 EKYLN
-901 TGQLILAATSQL
+901 TRQLILAATSKLQK
-913 TETFEFG
+913 TFEFG

-930 KEGNVITINNVDY
+930 KKGNIITINKVDY

-963 NLGFSDVKYP
+963 NLGFLDGKYP
-973 NDQRNVRIGLPQLN
+973 NDQRNVRIGLPQLK

-994 YLQIPISSTEALS
+994 FLQIPISSTEPLS
-1007 DSKGSVSFKFN
+1007 NSSGPVSFEFN
-1018 TEDGIPVVLMDG
+1018 TEDGIKVLMDG

-1044 TKPIFTITASSLVH
+1044 KKDIFTITVNSLKH
-1058 LNKETEQRTLDLNVC
+1058 LNKETDQRTLDLQVC
-1073 ADYAQYLHEGYWYDL
+1073 DDYAKYLHEGYWYDL
-1088 SFSFMQNNGT
+1088 SFSFMQKNGT
-1098 TGTEVTSCPG
+1098 TGNEVTSCPG

-1152 DADTYPVYG
+1152 AADTYPVYG
-1161 KTAGYTELKTQQA
+1161 TTAGYTELKTQQA

-1188 DYNNGYYPLLGYLQK
+1188 YYNNGYYPLLGYLQK
-1203 GSDGVLN
+1203 GSDGILN

-1318 QPITFDATVN
+1318 LPITFDEAVN

-1344 TEEYSTD
+1344 TKEYSTD
-1351 DNYDAYDYSSL
+1351 GNYDAYDYSSL
-1362 PVSVPSTIG
+1362 PVSVPTTIG

-1387 YSPKVNAD
+1387 YSPTVNAD
-1395 GSYASLTGFAVK
+1395 GSYASLNGFAVK
-1407 VGDKYAPAGIS
+1407 VGDKYTPAGIS

-1424 LPKDDKTYDYYDPS
+1424 LPKDDKAYDYYDPS

-1453 DGKGNFII
+1453 DGKGNLII

-1470 GAIGAVDVTLAANT
+1470 GAIGAVDVTLAANA
-1484 HQGAD
+1484 HKGAD

-1600 KGTASSSYLILNA
+1600 KGTANSSYLILNA

-1634 DAPAVYTVASSQ
+1634 DVPAVYTVASSQ

-1654 EIYYIPLGVVAN
+1654 EIYYVPLGVVAK
-1666 KSELVS
+1666 KSELMS

-1723 GIEDA
+1723 GIGDA
-1728 EVDESDVKIY
+1728 EMGESDVKIY

-1745 VVSKVS
+1745 VVSKVGG
-1751 APLLNKV
+1751 PLLNKV

-1783 VSTAS
+1783 VSTVS
-1788 PQEVYIIKVSMQD
+1788 PQEVYIIKVYLQGI
-1801 TQATITRKLSLR
+1801 QAAITRKLSLL

>member
-1 MKGNSLFS
+1 MKAFKFYIFRISLAAIFGLLPMTMLAGD
-9 KYILFILGIICLMPG
+9 KLTHY
-24 MANSQTFKHFEGI
+24 EGI

-42 DYNWNRTQKC
+42 DYNWNGTQKC

-66 GLVLTLPLADY
+66 RLELTLPFAD
-77 TNNGS
+77 GMS
-82 DTEPRGYYR
+82 DLEPRGYYR
-91 WYDWKTDA
+91 WYDWKTDR
-99 ASSRLTKAKV
+99 ASKRLTKK
-109 GSLLNSFDDG
+109 GSRLYPFDDG
-119 KGLYAVCLQT
+119 TGLYAVCL
-129 KNPSQKSVGVTYSA
+129 KEDKLSQGLVGVTYSA
-143 PSGAA
+143 PSGAD

-161 SRYHDGYGTNFS
+161 SRYHDGITVEWWGGTNF
-173 HEPTL
+173 HNEPTL

-193 DELRRSVVD
+193 DQLRKAVVD
-202 SRTGT
+202 SHMGT

-221 STVKGKSEV
+221 STDNGNSEA

-245 PLTSQAFNK
+245 PLTTDAFNK
-254 KHIYYQPG
+254 KHIYYQSG
-262 KQAENKFEESDF
+262 KQAENKFEEGDF
-274 SETLTQATAVK
+274 SKTLVQATAVK
-285 WRVYDETNSYYCE
+285 WRVYDETNAYYCDIAE
-298 IDCEIIDGKSQPRFV
+298 SQSRFV
-313 RISPYKLNNSS
+313 KISPSELNNRD
-324 WTPITTGS
+324 WTHIPTGQK
-332 TVKPGSSQLPAF
+332 VRPGYSQLPKF
-344 KAMSRFNVVAYLGS
+344 KTMSRFYVVAYLGAS
-358 GNNQWCPVANFSCR
+358 NQWCPVANFSCR
-372 FAEDYPVLFDDLNTD
+372 FTEEYPMLFDDLNTG

-409 DNLSDGMTY
+409 DNLSAGMDY

-423 DNNVAPNPSKWEL
+423 ENNVASKPSKWEL

-442 YKNLANDSKY
+442 YKDLAGYSNIPGRWSF
-452 KDLTTYSKEW
+452 KDY
-462 WYNKY
+462 
-467 PNAPVHGEYGVYKTA
+467 APVHGEYGVYKTA

-489 SSEGYMWWYGNSM
+489 SSEGYNWWYGDNI

-544 TTFIVSAAITDLTMK
+544 TTFIVSAAIADLTLS
-559 GSQFAPPQV
+559 GQTAPQV

-583 ENLIHSFAIC
+583 ENLIHSFASC
-593 DMKTVVDDYKYG
+593 DMKTVVNNYQYG

-612 KVTLRDCENLRKFQK
+612 KVTLRDSENLRKFKK
-627 FLVTVDNCC
+627 FLVTVDNYCT
-636 PSTSG
+636 STRG

-668 AAASA
+668 DVASA

-678 KLRAVYESLQSRAFV
+678 KLRAVYENLQSRAYV
-693 NAGKSKVYYRFVD
+693 DRDGKSKVYYRFVD

-715 YGNSGKKYGECD
+715 YGNGGKKYGVCD

-744 GETYYILVNKA
+744 GETYYILVDKA
-755 FDLPLGKKLYVSV
+755 FKLPLGKKLYVSL

-773 DDASMWG
+773 EDASMWG
-780 SRNVVCSS
+780 NRNVVCSS
-788 YSEMFEMLKQTVM
+788 YSELFEMMKQTVM

-815 SCDQK
+815 SCDRT
-820 NAKVTMN
+820 NADVTMN
-827 ADLHTAD
+827 ADLHTTD

-858 NKTKL
+858 NKTHL

-873 NSTGTTLRD
+873 NSTGTNLWD
-882 VQNSGISADYQNEI
+882 VQSSGISADYKAEI
-896 GKYVN
+896 KKYIDN
-901 TGQLILAATSQL
+901 RKLILAATSQL
-913 TETFEFG
+913 QKTFEFG

-930 KEGNVITINNVDY
+930 KKGNIITINNVDY

-963 NLGFSDVKYP
+963 NLGFVDGKYP
-973 NDQRNVRIGLPQLN
+973 NDQRIVRIGLPQLK

-994 YLQIPISSTEALS
+994 YLQIPINSTEPLS
-1007 DSKGSVSFKFN
+1007 NSHGSVSFEFN
-1018 TEDGIPVVLMDG
+1018 TGDGVKVLMDG
-1030 TNDPMWKNNAAVLG
+1030 TNDPMWKNDAAVLG
-1044 TKPIFTITASSLVH
+1044 KKDIFTITVNSLKH
-1058 LNKETEQRTLDLNVC
+1058 IYKETDQRTLDLQVC
-1073 ADYAQYLHEGYWYDL
+1073 DDYAQYLHEGYWYDL
-1088 SFSFMQNNGT
+1088 SFSFMQKNGT
-1098 TGTEVTSCPG
+1098 TNTEVTSCPG

-1141 RRSTKTELYKS
+1141 RRSTKAELYKS
-1152 DADTYPVYG
+1152 AADTYPVYG
-1161 KTAGYTELKTQQA
+1161 KTAGYAELKTQQA

-1188 DYNNGYYPLLGYLQK
+1188 YYNNGYYPLLGYLQK

-1284 SYNRWYLFGSPLKNM
+1284 SYNRWYLFGSPLKNV
-1299 VAGDMYVPVKT
+1299 VAGDMYVPVET

-1387 YSPKVNAD
+1387 YSPTVNAD

-1407 VGDKYAPAGIS
+1407 VGDKYTPAGIS

-1438 TGNLGGLKHDIVRTD
+1438 TGNLGGLKHAFVRTD
-1453 DGKGNFII
+1453 DGKGNLII

-1558 IKSKTAQ
+1558 IKSETAQ

-1634 DAPAVYTVASSQ
+1634 DVPAVYTVASSQ

-1654 EIYYIPLGVVAN
+1654 EIYYVPLGVVAK
-1666 KSELVS
+1666 KSELMS

-1680 LSSPL
+1680 LS
-1685 YLYDAATRKYQEIK
+1685 
-1699 DGEEV
+1699 
-1704 KVQANE
+1704 
-1710 HGRYFLTQTRSTT
+1710 
-1723 GIEDA
+1723 
-1728 EVDESDVKIY
+1728 

-1769 SRKAEGAASVSIPV
+1769 SRKAEGAASVSIPI

>member
-1 MKGNSLFS
+1 MKGISLYS

-24 MANSQTFKHFEGI
+24 MAYSQTFKHYEGI

-42 DYNWNRTQKC
+42 DYNWNGTQKC
-52 HEYTYYYYVTKGQK
+52 HELTYYYYVTKGQQ
-66 GLVLTLPLADY
+66 GVVLTLPLAGY
-77 TNNGS
+77 TGGGS
-82 DTEPRGYYR
+82 NLEPRGYYR

-99 ASSRLTKAKV
+99 ASSRLTKV
-109 GSLLNSFDDG
+109 GRRLYRFDNG
-119 KGLYAVCLQT
+119 KGLYALCLPG
-129 KNPSQKSVGVTYSA
+129 NPDQNSVGVTYSA
-143 PSGAA
+143 PSGSA

-161 SRYHDGYGTNFS
+161 SRYHDGITVGWGTDFD

-193 DELRRSVVD
+193 DQLRKAVVD
-202 SRTGT
+202 SHTGT

-221 STVKGKSEV
+221 STDNGKSEA
-230 NLRLNYNNVNRYYFY
+230 NLRLNYNNVKRYYFY
-245 PLTSQAFNK
+245 PLTDQAFNN
-254 KHIYYQPG
+254 KHIYYQSG

-274 SETLTQATAVK
+274 GTTPTLATAVK
-285 WRVYDETNSYYCE
+285 WRVYDETNTYYCD
-298 IDCEIIDGKSQPRFV
+298 IDAESQPRFV
-313 RISPYKLNNSS
+313 KISPSKLNDRD
-324 WTPITTGS
+324 WTHIPTGS
-332 TVKPGSSQLPAF
+332 TVRPGSSQQLPKF
-344 KAMSRFNVVAYLGS
+344 KTMSRFNVVAYLGAR
-358 GNNQWCPVANFSCR
+358 GNQWCPVANFSCR
-372 FAEDYPVLFDDLNTD
+372 FTEEYPVLFDDLNTG

-423 DNNVAPNPSKWEL
+423 ENNVAPNPSKWEL

-442 YKNLANDSKY
+442 YKKLVNDSWSFNNY
-452 KDLTTYSKEW
+452 
-462 WYNKY
+462 
-467 PNAPVHGEYGVYKTA
+467 APVHGEYGVYKTA

-489 SSEGYMWWYGNSM
+489 SSEGYKWWYSNNM

-544 TTFIVSAAITDLTMK
+544 TTFIVSAAIADLTAN
-559 GSQFAPPQV
+559 GATPPQV

-583 ENLIHSFAIC
+583 ENLIHSFASC
-593 DMKTVVDDYKYG
+593 NMKTVVNNYKYG

-612 KVTLRDCENLRKFQK
+612 KVTLRDSENLRKFQK
-627 FLVTVDNCC
+627 FLVTVDNYC

-668 AAASA
+668 DVASA

-678 KLRAVYESLQSRAFV
+678 KLRAVYESLQSRAFKDA
-693 NAGKSKVYYRFVD
+693 AGKSKVYYRFVD

-715 YGNSGKKYGECD
+715 YGNGGKKYGECD

-744 GETYYILVNKA
+744 GETYYILVDKA
-755 FDLPLGKKLYVSV
+755 FKLPLGKKLYVSL
-768 NFDNP
+768 NFDKP

-780 SRNVVCSS
+780 NRNVVCSS
-788 YSEMFEMLKQTVM
+788 YSEPFEMLKQTVL

-815 SCDQK
+815 SCDRT
-820 NAKVTMN
+820 NADVTMN
-827 ADLHTAD
+827 ADLHTTD

-863 LEALHAFRDK
+863 LLEALHAFRDK
-873 NSTGTTLRD
+873 NSTGTD
-882 VQNSGISADYQNEI
+882 IWAVQNSGISTDYKAEI
-896 GKYVN
+896 KKYIDNGK
-901 TGQLILAATSQL
+901 LILAATSQL
-913 TETFEFG
+913 KKTFEFG

-930 KEGNVITINNVDY
+930 KKGNIITINNVDY

-963 NLGFSDVKYP
+963 NLGFVDGKYP
-973 NDQRNVRIGLPQLN
+973 NDQRNVRIGLPQLK
-987 DMQQHTK
+987 DMQQNTK
-994 YLQIPISSTEALS
+994 CLQIPINSTESLS
-1007 DSKGSVSFKFN
+1007 GSSGSVSFEFN
-1018 TEDGIPVVLMDG
+1018 TEDGIHVLMDG

-1044 TKPIFTITASSLVH
+1044 KKVIFTITANSLGH
-1058 LNKETEQRTLDLNVC
+1058 LNKETEQRTLELKVC
-1073 ADYAQYLHEGYWYDL
+1073 DDYALYLHEGYWYDL
-1088 SFSFMQNNGT
+1088 SFSFMQKNGT

-1152 DADTYPVYG
+1152 AADAYPVYG
-1161 KTAGYTELKTQQA
+1161 KTAGYEDLKTQQA
-1174 FVPMKFTKVTILTP
+1174 FVPMKFTKVTILN
-1188 DYNNGYYPLLGYLQK
+1188 YNNGYYPLLGYLQK
-1203 GSDGVLN
+1203 GSDGILN

-1237 GATTP
+1237 GATNP

-1318 QPITFDATVN
+1318 QPITFDAAVN
-1328 NRTKMPF
+1328 NRIKMPF

-1344 TEEYSTD
+1344 TKEYSTD
-1351 DNYDAYDYSSL
+1351 GKYDAYDYSSL

-1387 YSPKVNAD
+1387 YSPTVNAD

-1407 VGDKYAPAGIS
+1407 VGDKYTPAGIS
-1418 GKALVR
+1418 EKALVR
-1424 LPKDDKTYDYYDPS
+1424 LPKDDKAYDYYDPS
-1438 TGNLGGLKHDIVRTD
+1438 TGNLEGLKHDIVRTD
-1453 DGKGNFII
+1453 DGKGNLII

-1470 GAIGAVDVTLAANT
+1470 GAIGVVDVTLAANT

-1558 IKSKTAQ
+1558 IKSKNAQ

-1634 DAPAVYTVASSQ
+1634 DVPAVYTVASSQ

-1654 EIYYIPLGVVAN
+1654 EIYYVPLGVVAK
-1666 KSELVS
+1666 KSELMS

-1685 YLYDAATRKYQEIK
+1685 YLYDAATRKYQELK
-1699 DGEEV
+1699 EKEEV
-1704 KVQANE
+1704 KVMANE

-1728 EVDESDVKIY
+1728 EVGESDVKIY
-1738 SPSRGLI
+1738 SPARGLI
-1745 VVSKVS
+1745 VVSKVNG
-1751 APLLNKV
+1751 PLLNKV

-1769 SRKAEGAASVSIPV
+1769 AKKAAGAVSVSIPV
-1783 VSTAS
+1783 SSSSQT
-1788 PQEVYIIKVSMQD
+1788 VYIIRVSLMD
-1801 TQATITRKLSLR
+1801 TQTVITKKLSLR

>member
-1 MKGNSLFS
+1 MKAFKFYIFRISLAVIFGLLPMTVWAS
-9 KYILFILGIICLMPG
+9 DKL
-24 MANSQTFKHFEGI
+24 THFEGI

-42 DYNWNRTQKC
+42 DYNWNGTQKC
-52 HEYTYYYYVTKGQK
+52 HELTYYYYVTKGQK
-66 GLVLTLPLADY
+66 ELVLALPMSI
-77 TNNGS
+77 NIS
-82 DTEPRGYYR
+82 DLEPRGYYR

-99 ASSRLTKAKV
+99 ASSRLTKV
-109 GSLLNSFDDG
+109 GSRLYSFDNG
-119 KGLYAVCLQT
+119 KGLYAVCLSED
-129 KNPSQKSVGVTYSA
+129 PSQNTIGVTYSA
-143 PSGAA
+143 PSGSA

-161 SRYHDGYGTNFS
+161 SRYHDGITVKWWGTDFS

-193 DELRRSVVD
+193 DQLRMAVVD
-202 SRTGT
+202 SHTGT

-221 STVKGKSEV
+221 STDNGKSEA
-230 NLRLNYNNVNRYYFY
+230 NLRLNYNNLNRYYFY
-245 PLTSQAFNK
+245 PLTDQAFNK
-254 KHIYYQPG
+254 KHIYYQSG
-262 KQAENKFEESDF
+262 KEAENKFEESDF
-274 SETLTQATAVK
+274 SDTPIRATAVK
-285 WRVYDETNSYYCE
+285 WRVYDETNTYYCD
-298 IDCEIIDGKSQPRFV
+298 IDAESQSRFET
-313 RISPYKLNNSS
+313 ISPYKLNDRD
-324 WTPITTGS
+324 WTHITTGEK
-332 TVKPGSSQLPAF
+332 VRPGSSQLPKF
-344 KAMSRFNVVAYLGS
+344 KTMSRFNVVAYLGAR
-358 GNNQWCPVANFSCR
+358 GNQWCPVANFSCR
-372 FAEDYPVLFDDLNTD
+372 FAEEYPVLFDDLNNG

-442 YKNLANDSKY
+442 YKNLAA
-452 KDLTTYSKEW
+452 YSKTGYW
-462 WYNKY
+462 WFNDCT
-467 PNAPVHGEYGVYKTA
+467 NAPVHGEYGVYKTA

-489 SSEGYMWWYGNSM
+489 SSEGYKWWYGDNM

-544 TTFIVSAAITDLTMK
+544 TTFIVSAAIADLTQS
-559 GSQFAPPQV
+559 GQIAPQV

-583 ENLIHSFAIC
+583 ENLIHSFASC
-593 DMKTVVDDYKYG
+593 DMKTVVNNYQYG

-612 KVTLRDCENLRKFQK
+612 KVTLRDSENLRKFKK
-627 FLVTVDNCC
+627 FLVTVDNYC
-636 PSTSG
+636 TNTKG

-668 AAASA
+668 DLESA

-678 KLRAVYESLQSRAFV
+678 KLRAVYESLQSRALADA
-693 NAGKSKVYYRFVD
+693 AGKSKVYYRFVD

-715 YGNSGKKYGECD
+715 YGNGGKKYGECD

-815 SCDQK
+815 SCDQV
-820 NAKVTMN
+820 NAEVTMN
-827 ADLHTAD
+827 ADLHTTD

-858 NKTKL
+858 KKTDL

-873 NSTGTTLRD
+873 NSTGTSLED
-882 VQNSGISADYQNEI
+882 VQNSGISADYQAEI
-896 GKYVN
+896 KKYIDNGK
-901 TGQLILAATSQL
+901 LILAATSQL
-913 TETFEFG
+913 KKTFEFG

-930 KEGNVITINNVDY
+930 KNGNIITINNVDY

-963 NLGFSDVKYP
+963 NLGFVDGKYP
-973 NDQRNVRIGLPQLN
+973 DDQRIVRIGLPQLK
-987 DMQQHTK
+987 DMQQNK
-994 YLQIPISSTEALS
+994 KFLQIPISSTESLS
-1007 DSKGSVSFKFN
+1007 NSSGPVSFEFN
-1018 TEDGIPVVLMDG
+1018 TDDGIQVLMDG
-1030 TNDPMWKNNAAVLG
+1030 TNDPMWKNNATVLG
-1044 TKPIFTITASSLVH
+1044 QKAIFTITANSLVH
-1058 LNKETEQRTLDLNVC
+1058 LNKETGQRTLDLRLSE
-1073 ADYAQYLHEGYWYDL
+1073 DYAQYLHEGYWYDL
-1088 SFSFMQNNGT
+1088 SFSFMQKNGT
-1098 TGTEVTSCPG
+1098 TGSEVTSCPG

-1161 KTAGYTELKTQQA
+1161 TTAGYTELKTQQA

-1188 DYNNGYYPLLGYLQK
+1188 YYNNGYYPLLGYLQK
-1203 GSDGVLN
+1203 GSDGVIN

-1215 ASTATDYIQYD
+1215 ASTATENIQYD

-1231 GSKLGY
+1231 GTKLGY
-1237 GATTP
+1237 GGTASSSH
-1242 GRNYSCV
+1242 YSCV
-1249 KFYGNTCD
+1249 KYYGNTCD

-1263 GAEVR
+1263 GAEIR
-1268 NQHYLVYNKA
+1268 NQQYLVYNKA
-1278 WVEQEL
+1278 WVEQEM
-1284 SYNRWYLFGSPLKNM
+1284 SYNRWYLFGSPLKKV

-1318 QPITFDATVN
+1318 QPITFDEAIN
-1328 NRTKMPF
+1328 NRSKMPF

-1344 TEEYSTD
+1344 GREYSTD
-1351 DNYDAYDYSSL
+1351 GNYDAYDYSSL
-1362 PVSVPSTIG
+1362 PVSVPSTIS

-1376 WSHVYNAASMV
+1376 WSHTYNDATMV

-1395 GSYASLTGFAVK
+1395 NTYASLMGFAVK
-1407 VGDKYAPAGIS
+1407 VGDKYTPAGMS
-1418 GKALVR
+1418 EKALVR
-1424 LPKDDKTYDYYDPS
+1424 LPKEDTAYDYYDPS
-1438 TGNLGGLKHDIVRTD
+1438 TGSQGGLKHNIDRTD
-1453 DGKGNFII
+1453 DGMGNFII

-1470 GAIGAVDVTLAANT
+1470 GAIGPVDVTLTGNA
-1484 HQGAD
+1484 HQGTT
-1489 DGNYYYLTYNPY
+1489 DGNFYYLTYNPY
-1501 MATLDMKRFFANA
+1501 MATLDMKLFFANA

-1525 SYWVVNDNEANGFN
+1525 SYWVVNDNETNGIN
-1539 TITLN
+1539 TITLD

-1558 IKSKTAQ
+1558 IKSKTVQ
-1565 PTIHF
+1565 PIIHF

-1575 VDKDVTKGVDIAGEE
+1575 VDKDVTKGIDVKAEE
-1590 QNSRIRLQVG
+1590 QNCRIRLQVN
-1600 KGTASSSYLILNA
+1600 KGAASTSYLVLNA
-1613 DASQE
+1613 EASQE

-1627 LGDDLLS
+1627 LGDDLLA
-1634 DAPAVYTVASSQ
+1634 DVPTVYTVASSQ
-1646 AVMVNSLP
+1646 AVMVNTLP
-1654 EIYYIPLGVVAN
+1654 KIYYVPLGVVAK
-1666 KSELVS
+1666 KSDLIG
-1672 LNVQGAGR
+1672 LNAQGISR

-1685 YLYDAATRKYQEIK
+1685 YLYDAATRKYQELK
-1699 DGEEV
+1699 EEEEV
-1704 KVQANE
+1704 KVMANE

-1728 EVDESDVKIY
+1728 EVGESDVKIY
-1738 SPSRGLI
+1738 SPARGLI
-1745 VVSKVS
+1745 VVSKVNG
-1751 APLLNKV
+1751 PLLNKV
-1758 EVYTLDGRLVA
+1758 EVYTLDGKLVA
-1769 SRKAEGAASVSIPV
+1769 AKKAAGAVSVSIPV
-1783 VSTAS
+1783 SSSSQT
-1788 PQEVYIIKVSMQD
+1788 VYIIRVSLMD
-1801 TQATITRKLSLR
+1801 TQTVITKKLSLR

>member
-1 MKGNSLFS
+1 MKAFKFYIFRISLAVIFGLLPMTVWAS
-9 KYILFILGIICLMPG
+9 DKL
-24 MANSQTFKHFEGI
+24 THFEGI

-42 DYNWNRTQKC
+42 DYNWNGTQKC
-52 HEYTYYYYVTKGQK
+52 HELTYYYYVTKGQK
-66 GLVLTLPLADY
+66 ELVLALPMSI
-77 TNNGS
+77 NIS
-82 DTEPRGYYR
+82 DLEPRGYYR

-99 ASSRLTKAKV
+99 ASSRLTKV
-109 GSLLNSFDDG
+109 GSRLYSFDNG
-119 KGLYAVCLQT
+119 KGLYAVCLSED
-129 KNPSQKSVGVTYSA
+129 PSQNTIGVTYSA
-143 PSGAA
+143 PSGSA

-161 SRYHDGYGTNFS
+161 SRYHDGITVKWWETDFS

-193 DELRRSVVD
+193 DQLRMAVVD
-202 SRTGT
+202 SHTGT

-221 STVKGKSEV
+221 STDNGKSEA
-230 NLRLNYNNVNRYYFY
+230 NLRLNYNNLNRYYFY
-245 PLTSQAFNK
+245 PLTDQAFNK
-254 KHIYYQPG
+254 KHIYYQSG
-262 KQAENKFEESDF
+262 KEAENKFEESDF
-274 SETLTQATAVK
+274 SDTPIRATAVK
-285 WRVYDETNSYYCE
+285 WRVYDETNTYYCD
-298 IDCEIIDGKSQPRFV
+298 IDAESQSRFET
-313 RISPYKLNNSS
+313 ISPYKLNDRD
-324 WTPITTGS
+324 WTHITTGEK
-332 TVKPGSSQLPAF
+332 VRPGSSQLPKF
-344 KAMSRFNVVAYLGS
+344 KTMSRFNVVAYLGAR
-358 GNNQWCPVANFSCR
+358 GNQWCPVANFSCR
-372 FAEDYPVLFDDLNTD
+372 FAEEYPVLFDDLNNG

-442 YKNLANDSKY
+442 YKNLAA
-452 KDLTTYSKEW
+452 YSKTGYW
-462 WYNKY
+462 WFNDCT
-467 PNAPVHGEYGVYKTA
+467 NAPVHGEYGVYKTA

-489 SSEGYMWWYGNSM
+489 SSEGYKWWYGDNM

-544 TTFIVSAAITDLTMK
+544 TTFIVSAAIADLTQS
-559 GSQFAPPQV
+559 GQIAPQV

-583 ENLIHSFAIC
+583 ENLIHSFASC
-593 DMKTVVDDYKYG
+593 DMKTVVNNYQYG

-612 KVTLRDCENLRKFQK
+612 KVTLRDSENLRKFKK
-627 FLVTVDNCC
+627 FLVTVDNYC
-636 PSTSG
+636 TNTKG

-668 AAASA
+668 DLESA

-678 KLRAVYESLQSRAFV
+678 KLRAVYESLQSRALADA
-693 NAGKSKVYYRFVD
+693 AGKSKVYYRFVD

-715 YGNSGKKYGECD
+715 YGNGGKKYGECD

-815 SCDQK
+815 SCDQV
-820 NAKVTMN
+820 NAEVTMN
-827 ADLHTAD
+827 ADLHTTD

-858 NKTKL
+858 KKTDL

-873 NSTGTTLRD
+873 NSTGTSLED
-882 VQNSGISADYQNEI
+882 VQNSGISADYQAEI
-896 GKYVN
+896 KKYIDNGK
-901 TGQLILAATSQL
+901 LILAATSQL
-913 TETFEFG
+913 KKTFEFG

-930 KEGNVITINNVDY
+930 KNGNIITINNVDY

-963 NLGFSDVKYP
+963 NLGFVDGKYP
-973 NDQRNVRIGLPQLN
+973 DDQRIVRIGLPQLK
-987 DMQQHTK
+987 DMQQNK
-994 YLQIPISSTEALS
+994 KFLQIPISSTESLS
-1007 DSKGSVSFKFN
+1007 NSSGPVSFEFN
-1018 TEDGIPVVLMDG
+1018 TDDGIQVLMDG
-1030 TNDPMWKNNAAVLG
+1030 TNDPMWKNNATVLG
-1044 TKPIFTITASSLVH
+1044 QKAIFTITANSLVH
-1058 LNKETEQRTLDLNVC
+1058 LNKETEQRTLDLKVC
-1073 ADYAQYLHEGYWYDL
+1073 DDYAQYLHEGYWYDL
-1088 SFSFMQNNGT
+1088 SFSFMQKNGT

-1152 DADTYPVYG
+1152 DADAYPVYG
-1161 KTAGYTELKTQQA
+1161 TTAGYTELKTLQA

-1188 DYNNGYYPLLGYLQK
+1188 YYNNGYYPLLGYLQK
-1203 GSDGVLN
+1203 GSDGVIN

-1215 ASTATDYIQYD
+1215 ASTATENIQYD

-1231 GSKLGY
+1231 GTKLGY
-1237 GATTP
+1237 GGTASSSH
-1242 GRNYSCV
+1242 YSCV
-1249 KFYGNTCD
+1249 KYYGNTCD

-1263 GAEVR
+1263 GAEIR
-1268 NQHYLVYNKA
+1268 NQQYLVYNKA
-1278 WVEQEL
+1278 WVEQEM
-1284 SYNRWYLFGSPLKNM
+1284 SYNRWYLFGSPLKKV

-1318 QPITFDATVN
+1318 QPITFDEAIN
-1328 NRTKMPF
+1328 NRSKMPF

-1344 TEEYSTD
+1344 GREYSTD
-1351 DNYDAYDYSSL
+1351 GNYDAYDYSSL
-1362 PVSVPSTIG
+1362 PVSVPSTIS

-1376 WSHVYNAASMV
+1376 WSHTYNDATMV

-1395 GSYASLTGFAVK
+1395 NTYASLMGFAVK
-1407 VGDKYAPAGIS
+1407 VGDKYTPAGMS
-1418 GKALVR
+1418 EKALVR
-1424 LPKDDKTYDYYDPS
+1424 LPKEDTAYDYYDPS
-1438 TGNLGGLKHDIVRTD
+1438 TGSQGGLKHNIDRTD
-1453 DGKGNFII
+1453 DGMGNFII

-1470 GAIGAVDVTLAANT
+1470 GAIGPVDVTLTGNA
-1484 HQGAD
+1484 HQGTT
-1489 DGNYYYLTYNPY
+1489 DGNFYYLTYNPY
-1501 MATLDMKRFFANA
+1501 MATLDMKLFFANA

-1525 SYWVVNDNEANGFN
+1525 SYWVVNDNETNGIN
-1539 TITLN
+1539 TITLD

-1558 IKSKTAQ
+1558 IKSKTVQ
-1565 PTIHF
+1565 PIIHF

-1575 VDKDVTKGVDIAGEE
+1575 VDKDVTKGIDVKAEE
-1590 QNSRIRLQVG
+1590 QNCRIRLQVN
-1600 KGTASSSYLILNA
+1600 KGAASTSYLVLNA
-1613 DASQE
+1613 EASQE

-1627 LGDDLLS
+1627 LGDDLLA
-1634 DAPAVYTVASSQ
+1634 DVPTVYTVASSQ
-1646 AVMVNSLP
+1646 AVMVNTLP
-1654 EIYYIPLGVVAN
+1654 KIYYVPLGVVAK
-1666 KSELVS
+1666 KSDLIG
-1672 LNVQGAGR
+1672 LNAQGISR

-1685 YLYDAATRKYQEIK
+1685 YLYDAATRKYQELK
-1699 DGEEV
+1699 EEEEV
-1704 KVQANE
+1704 KVMANE

-1728 EVDESDVKIY
+1728 EVGESDVKIY
-1738 SPSRGLI
+1738 SPARGLI
-1745 VVSKVS
+1745 VVSKVNG
-1751 APLLNKV
+1751 PLLNKV
-1758 EVYTLDGRLVA
+1758 EVYTLDGKLVA
-1769 SRKAEGAASVSIPV
+1769 AKKAAGAVSVSIPV
-1783 VSTAS
+1783 SSSSQT
-1788 PQEVYIIKVSMQD
+1788 VYIIRVSLMD
-1801 TQATITRKLSLR
+1801 TQTVITKKLSLR

>member
-1 MKGNSLFS
+1 MKAFKFYIFRISLAVIFGLLPMTVWAGDVLTH
-9 KYILFILGIICLMPG
+9 Y
-24 MANSQTFKHFEGI
+24 EGI

-42 DYNWNRTQKC
+42 DYNWNGTQKC
-52 HEYTYYYYVTKGQK
+52 HELTYYYYVTKGQQ
-66 GLVLTLPLADY
+66 GVVLTLPLADY
-77 TNNGS
+77 TGGGS
-82 DTEPRGYYR
+82 NLEPRGYYR

-99 ASSRLTKAKV
+99 ESSRLTKV
-109 GSLLNSFDDG
+109 GRRLYCFDNG
-119 KGLYAVCLQT
+119 KGLYAVCLPG
-129 KNPSQKSVGVTYSA
+129 NPAQNTVGVTYSA
-143 PSGAA
+143 PSDSA

-161 SRYHDGYGTNFS
+161 SRYHDGITVGYGTDFR

-178 SIRYKFVIRKASWIA
+178 SIRYKFVIRKSSWIA
-193 DELRRSVVD
+193 DKLRKAIVD
-202 SRTGT
+202 SHTGT

-221 STVKGKSEV
+221 STDNGKSEA

-245 PLTSQAFNK
+245 PLTDQAFTK
-254 KHIYYQPG
+254 KHIYYQSG
-262 KQAENKFEESDF
+262 KEAENKFEESDF
-274 SETLTQATAVK
+274 GTKPTLATAVK
-285 WRVYDETNSYYCE
+285 WRVYDETNTYYCDIGAE
-298 IDCEIIDGKSQPRFV
+298 SQPRFV
-313 RISPYKLNNSS
+313 KISPYKLNHTS
-324 WTPITTGS
+324 WTHIPTGS
-332 TVKPGSSQLPAF
+332 TVRPGSPQLPKF
-344 KAMSRFNVVAYLGS
+344 KTMSRFNVVAYLGAS
-358 GNNQWCPVANFSCR
+358 NQWCPVANFSCR
-372 FAEDYPVLFDDLNTD
+372 FAEEYPVLFDDLNTG

-423 DNNVAPNPSKWEL
+423 ENNVAPNPSKWEL

-442 YKNLANDSKY
+442 YKKLVNDSWSFNNY
-452 KDLTTYSKEW
+452 
-462 WYNKY
+462 
-467 PNAPVHGEYGVYKTA
+467 APVHGEYGVYKTA

-489 SSEGYMWWYGNSM
+489 SSEGYKWWYSNNM

-544 TTFIVSAAITDLTMK
+544 TTFIVSAAIADLTAN
-559 GSQFAPPQV
+559 GATPPQV

-583 ENLIHSFAIC
+583 ENLIHSFASC
-593 DMKTVVDDYKYG
+593 NMKTVVNNYKYG

-612 KVTLRDCENLRKFQK
+612 KVTLRDSENLRKFQK
-627 FLVTVDNCC
+627 FLVTVDNYC

-668 AAASA
+668 DVASA

-693 NAGKSKVYYRFVD
+693 VDGKSKVYYRFVD

-715 YGNSGKKYGECD
+715 YGNGGKKYGECD

-744 GETYYILVNKA
+744 GETYYILVDKA
-755 FDLPLGKKLYVSV
+755 FKLPLGKKLYVSV

-773 DDASMWG
+773 DDASLWG
-780 SRNVVCSS
+780 NRNVVCSS
-788 YSEMFEMLKQTVM
+788 YSEPFEMLKQTVL

-815 SCDQK
+815 SCDRT
-820 NAKVTMN
+820 NADVTMN
-827 ADLHTAD
+827 ADLHTTD

-858 NKTKL
+858 NKTRL

-873 NSTGTTLRD
+873 NSTGTLLSD
-882 VQNSGISADYQNEI
+882 VQNSGIDAAYLAEI
-896 GKYVN
+896 KTYIDNGK
-901 TGQLILAATSQL
+901 LILAATSQL
-913 TETFEFG
+913 KKTFEFG

-930 KEGNVITINNVDY
+930 KKGNIITINNVDY

-963 NLGFSDVKYP
+963 NLGFVDGKYP
-973 NDQRNVRIGLPQLN
+973 NDQRKVRIGLPQLK
-987 DMQQHTK
+987 DMQQNTK
-994 YLQIPISSTEALS
+994 FLQIPINSTESLS
-1007 DSKGSVSFKFN
+1007 GSSGSVSFEFN
-1018 TEDGIPVVLMDG
+1018 TEDGIQVLMDG

-1044 TKPIFTITASSLVH
+1044 KKAIFTITANSLGH
-1058 LNKETEQRTLDLNVC
+1058 LNKETGQRTLGLKVC
-1073 ADYAQYLHEGYWYDL
+1073 DDYAQYLHEGYWYDL
-1088 SFSFMQNNGT
+1088 SFSFMQKNGT

-1123 APAADGGMNNNW
+1123 APAADGGLNNNW

-1152 DADTYPVYG
+1152 DADTYPEYG
-1161 KTAGYTELKTQQA
+1161 TTAGYEALKTQQA

-1188 DYNNGYYPLLGYLQK
+1188 YYNNGYYPLLGYLQK
-1203 GSDGVLN
+1203 GSDGILN

-1237 GATTP
+1237 GATNP

-1318 QPITFDATVN
+1318 QPITFDAAVN
-1328 NRTKMPF
+1328 NRIKMPF

-1344 TEEYSTD
+1344 TKEYSTD
-1351 DNYDAYDYSSL
+1351 VNYDAYDYSSL

-1387 YSPKVNAD
+1387 YSPTVNAD

-1407 VGDKYAPAGIS
+1407 VGDKYTPAGIS
-1418 GKALVR
+1418 EKALVR
-1424 LPKDDKTYDYYDPS
+1424 LPKDDKAYDYYDPS
-1438 TGNLGGLKHDIVRTD
+1438 TGNLEGLKHDIVRTD
-1453 DGKGNFII
+1453 DGKGNLII

-1470 GAIGAVDVTLAANT
+1470 GAIGAVDVTLVANT

-1525 SYWVVNDNEANGFN
+1525 SYWVVNDNEVNGFN

-1558 IKSKTAQ
+1558 IKSKNAQ

-1634 DAPAVYTVASSQ
+1634 DVPAVYTVASSQ

-1654 EIYYIPLGVVAN
+1654 EIYYVPLGVVAK
-1666 KSELVS
+1666 KSELMS

-1723 GIEDA
+1723 GIENA
-1728 EVDESDVKIY
+1728 EMGESDVKIY
-1738 SPSRGLI
+1738 SPARGLI
-1745 VVSKVS
+1745 VVSKVNG
-1751 APLLNKV
+1751 PLLNKV
-1758 EVYTLDGRLVA
+1758 EVYTLDGKLVA
-1769 SRKAEGAASVSIPV
+1769 AKKAAGAVSVSIPV
-1783 VSTAS
+1783 SSSSQT
-1788 PQEVYIIKVSMQD
+1788 VYIIRVSLMD
-1801 TQATITRKLSLR
+1801 TQTVITKKLSLR

>member
-1 MKGNSLFS
+1 MKGNCLFS

-24 MANSQTFKHFEGI
+24 MAYSQTFKHYEGI
-37 ANKKG
+37 ANKNG
-42 DYNWNRTQKC
+42 DYNWNGTQKC
-52 HEYTYYYYVTKGQK
+52 HEFTYYYYVTEGQR
-66 GLVLTLPLADY
+66 LELTLPMSI
-77 TNNGS
+77 NIS
-82 DTEPRGYYR
+82 DLEPRGYYR

-99 ASSRLTKAKV
+99 ASSRLTKV
-109 GSLLNSFDDG
+109 GNLLKSFDDG
-119 KGLYAVCLQT
+119 KGFYAVCLT
-129 KNPSQKSVGVTYSA
+129 ADPSQNSVGVNYSA
-143 PSGAA
+143 PSGTD
-148 YDSWEADTIACDV
+148 YDSWRADTIACDV
-161 SRYHDGYGTNFS
+161 SRYHDGITEYWGRTYFD

-193 DELRRSVVD
+193 DQLREAVVD
-202 SRTGT
+202 SHTGT

-221 STVKGKSEV
+221 RTYNGNSEA
-230 NLRLNYNNVNRYYFY
+230 NLRLNYNNVKRYYFY
-245 PLTSQAFNK
+245 PLTEQAFNN
-254 KHIYYQPG
+254 KHIYYQSG
-262 KQAENKFEESDF
+262 KQAENKFQESDF
-274 SETLTQATAVK
+274 SKTLVQADAVK
-285 WRVYDETNSYYCE
+285 WRIYDETNTYYCDIAE
-298 IDCEIIDGKSQPRFV
+298 SQSRFEK
-313 RISPYKLNNSS
+313 ISPSTLNDRD
-324 WTPITTGS
+324 WTHIPTRQ
-332 TVKPGSSQLPAF
+332 TVRPGSSQQLPKF
-344 KAMSRFNVVAYLGS
+344 KAMSRFNVVAYLKSYSWS
-358 GNNQWCPVANFSCR
+358 GGNMCPVANFSCR
-372 FAEDYPVLFDDLNTD
+372 FAEEYPVLFDELNNG

-423 DNNVAPNPSKWEL
+423 ENNVAPNPSKWEL

-442 YKNLANDSKY
+442 YKKLAD
-452 KDLTTYSKEW
+452 YSKTGYW
-462 WYNKY
+462 GFGT
-467 PNAPVHGEYGVYKTA
+467 NAPLHGEYGVYKTA
-482 GVSGIST
+482 GVSGISN
-489 SSEGYMWWYGNSM
+489 SNEGYKWWYGDNM
-502 NLYDRTYGL
+502 NFYDRTYGL

-544 TTFIVSAAITDLTMK
+544 TTFIVSAAIADLTQS
-559 GSQFAPPQV
+559 GQTAPQV

-583 ENLIHSFAIC
+583 ENLIHSFASC
-593 DMKTVVDDYKYG
+593 DMKTVVNNYQYG

-612 KVTLRDCENLRKFQK
+612 KVTLRDSENLRKFHK
-627 FLVTVDNCC
+627 FLVTVDNYC
-636 PSTSG
+636 TDTRG

-668 AAASA
+668 DVASA

-678 KLRAVYESLQSRAFV
+678 KLRAVYESLQSRAYV
-693 NAGKSKVYYRFVD
+693 DATTGKSKVYYRFVD

-715 YGNSGKKYGECD
+715 YGNGGKKYGECD

-733 DLQAGETEIVN
+733 DLKDGDTEIVN
-744 GETYYILVNKA
+744 GETYYILVDKA
-755 FDLPLGKKLYVSV
+755 FKLPLGKKLYVSL

-773 DDASMWG
+773 ADASMWG
-780 SRNVVCSS
+780 NRNVVCSS
-788 YSEMFEMLKQTVM
+788 YSELFEMMKQTVM

-815 SCDQK
+815 SCDRT
-820 NAKVTMN
+820 NAEVTMN
-827 ADLHTAD
+827 ADLHTTD

-858 NKTKL
+858 NKTHL

-873 NSTGTTLRD
+873 NSTSTNPWD
-882 VQNSGISADYQNEI
+882 VQNSGISEDYKAEI
-896 GKYVN
+896 KKYIDNGK
-901 TGQLILAATSQL
+901 LILAATSQL
-913 TETFEFG
+913 KKTFEFG

-930 KEGNVITINNVDY
+930 KNGNIITINNVDY

-963 NLGFSDVKYP
+963 NLGFVDGKYP
-973 NDQRNVRIGLPQLN
+973 NDQRIVRIGLPQLK
-987 DMQQHTK
+987 DMQQNK
-994 YLQIPISSTEALS
+994 KFLQIPISSTEPLS
-1007 DSKGSVSFKFN
+1007 GSSGSVSFEFN
-1018 TEDGIPVVLMDG
+1018 TGDGIHVLMDG
-1030 TNDPMWKNNAAVLG
+1030 TNDPMWKDNASVLG
-1044 TKPIFTITASSLVH
+1044 KKDIFTIKASSLEH
-1058 LNKETEQRTLDLNVC
+1058 RNKETEQRTLGLQVC
-1073 ADYAQYLHEGYWYDL
+1073 DDYAQYLHEGYWYDL
-1088 SFSFMQNNGT
+1088 SFSFMQKNGT
-1098 TGTEVTSCPG
+1098 TNTEVTSCPG

-1152 DADTYPVYG
+1152 AADAYPVYG
-1161 KTAGYTELKTQQA
+1161 TTAGYTELKTQQA

-1188 DYNNGYYPLLGYLQK
+1188 YDNNGYYPLLGYLQK
-1203 GSDGVLN
+1203 GSDGILN

-1284 SYNRWYLFGSPLKNM
+1284 SYNRWYLFGSPLKNV

-1318 QPITFDATVN
+1318 LPITFAEAVN

-1344 TEEYSTD
+1344 TREYSTD
-1351 DNYDAYDYSSL
+1351 VNYDAYDYGSL

-1387 YSPKVNAD
+1387 YSPKVNTD

-1407 VGDKYAPAGIS
+1407 VGDKYTPAGIS

-1438 TGNLGGLKHDIVRTD
+1438 TNLRGLKHAIVRTD
-1453 DGKGNFII
+1453 DGKGNLII
-1461 ASVEPSSKE
+1461 ASVEPTSKE

-1484 HQGAD
+1484 HQGAG

-1558 IKSKTAQ
+1558 IKSETAQ

-1634 DAPAVYTVASSQ
+1634 DVPAVYTVASSQ

-1654 EIYYIPLGVVAN
+1654 EIYYVPLGVVA
-1666 KSELVS
+1666 KKPELMS

-1699 DGEEV
+1699 DGEEI

-1728 EVDESDVKIY
+1728 EVGESDVKIY
-1738 SPSRGLI
+1738 SPARGLI
-1745 VVSKVS
+1745 VVSKVGG
-1751 APLLNKV
+1751 PLLNKV
-1758 EVYTLDGRLVA
+1758 EVYTLDGKLVA
-1769 SRKAEGAASVSIPV
+1769 SRKAEGAVSVSIPV
-1783 VSTAS
+1783 SS
-1788 PQEVYIIKVSMQD
+1788 SSSSSSQGIYIIRVSLMD
-1801 TQATITRKLSLR
+1801 TQTVITKKLSLR

>member
-1 MKGNSLFS
+1 MKAFKFYIFRISLAVIFGLLPMTMLAGD
-9 KYILFILGIICLMPG
+9 KLTHY
-24 MANSQTFKHFEGI
+24 EGI

-42 DYNWNRTQKC
+42 DYNWNGTQKC
-52 HEYTYYYYVTKGQK
+52 HELTYYYYVTEGQK
-66 GLVLTLPLADY
+66 GLVLALPMSI
-77 TNNGS
+77 NIS
-82 DTEPRGYYR
+82 DLEPRGYYR

-99 ASSRLTKAKV
+99 ASSRLTKV
-109 GSLLNSFDDG
+109 GSRLYSFDNG
-119 KGLYAVCLQT
+119 KGLYAVCLSED
-129 KNPSQKSVGVTYSA
+129 PSQNTIGVTYSA
-143 PSGAA
+143 PSGSA

-161 SRYHDGYGTNFS
+161 SRYHDGITVKWWGTDFS

-193 DELRRSVVD
+193 DQLRMAVVD
-202 SRTGT
+202 SHTGT

-221 STVKGKSEV
+221 STDNGKSEA
-230 NLRLNYNNVNRYYFY
+230 NLRLNYNNLNRYYFY
-245 PLTSQAFNK
+245 PLTDQAFNK
-254 KHIYYQPG
+254 KHIYYQSG
-262 KQAENKFEESDF
+262 KEAENKFEESDF
-274 SETLTQATAVK
+274 SDTPIRATAVK
-285 WRVYDETNSYYCE
+285 WRVYDETNTYYCD
-298 IDCEIIDGKSQPRFV
+298 IDAESQSRFET
-313 RISPYKLNNSS
+313 ISPYKLNDRD
-324 WTPITTGS
+324 WTHITTGEK
-332 TVKPGSSQLPAF
+332 VRPGSSQLPKF
-344 KAMSRFNVVAYLGS
+344 KTMSRFNVVAYLGAR
-358 GNNQWCPVANFSCR
+358 GNQWCPVANFSCR
-372 FAEDYPVLFDDLNTD
+372 FAEEYPVLFDDLNNG

-442 YKNLANDSKY
+442 YKNLAA
-452 KDLTTYSKEW
+452 YSKTGYW
-462 WYNKY
+462 WFNDCT
-467 PNAPVHGEYGVYKTA
+467 NAPVHGEYGVYKTA

-489 SSEGYMWWYGNSM
+489 SSEGYKWWYGDNM

-544 TTFIVSAAITDLTMK
+544 TTFIVSAAIADLTQS
-559 GSQFAPPQV
+559 GQIAPQV

-583 ENLIHSFAIC
+583 ENLIHSFASC
-593 DMKTVVDDYKYG
+593 DMKTVVNNYQYG

-612 KVTLRDCENLRKFQK
+612 KVTLRDSENLRKFKK
-627 FLVTVDNCC
+627 FLVTVDNYCT
-636 PSTSG
+636 STRG

-668 AAASA
+668 DVASA

-678 KLRAVYESLQSRAFV
+678 KLRAVYESLQSRAYV
-693 NAGKSKVYYRFVD
+693 NAAGKSKVYYRFVD

-715 YGNSGKKYGECD
+715 YGSGKKYGECD

-733 DLQAGETEIVN
+733 NLQAGETEIVN

-755 FDLPLGKKLYVSV
+755 FNLPLGKKLYVSV

-780 SRNVVCSS
+780 NRNVVCSS
-788 YSEMFEMLKQTVM
+788 YSELFEMMKQTVM

-815 SCDQK
+815 SCDRT
-820 NAKVTMN
+820 NADVIMN
-827 ADLHTAD
+827 ADLHTTD

-873 NSTGTTLRD
+873 NSTSTNSWD
-882 VQNSGISADYQNEI
+882 VQNSGISADYQAEI
-896 GKYVN
+896 KKYIDNGK
-901 TGQLILAATSQL
+901 LILAATSQL
-913 TETFEFG
+913 KKTFEFG

-930 KEGNVITINNVDY
+930 KNGNIITINNVDY

-963 NLGFSDVKYP
+963 NLGFVDGKYP
-973 NDQRNVRIGLPQLN
+973 DDQRNVRIGLPQLK
-987 DMQQHTK
+987 DMQQNK
-994 YLQIPISSTEALS
+994 KFLQIPISSTESLS
-1007 DSKGSVSFKFN
+1007 NSSGPVSFEFN
-1018 TEDGIPVVLMDG
+1018 TEDGIQVLMDG
-1030 TNDPMWKNNAAVLG
+1030 TNDPMWKNNATVLG
-1044 TKPIFTITASSLVH
+1044 KKAIFTITANSLVH
-1058 LNKETEQRTLDLNVC
+1058 LNKETEQRTLDLKVC
-1073 ADYAQYLHEGYWYDL
+1073 DDYAQYLHEGYWYDL
-1088 SFSFMQNNGT
+1088 SFSFMQKNGT
-1098 TGTEVTSCPG
+1098 TNTEVTSCPG

-1141 RRSTKTELYKS
+1141 RRSTKSELYKS
-1152 DADTYPVYG
+1152 DADAYPVYG
-1161 KTAGYTELKTQQA
+1161 TTAGYTDLKTLQA

-1188 DYNNGYYPLLGYLQK
+1188 YYNNGYYPLLGYLQK
-1203 GSDGVLN
+1203 GSDGVIN

-1215 ASTATDYIQYD
+1215 ASTATENIQYD

-1231 GSKLGY
+1231 GTKLGY
-1237 GATTP
+1237 GGTAS
-1242 GRNYSCV
+1242 GSHYSCV
-1249 KFYGNTCD
+1249 KYYGNTCD

-1263 GAEVR
+1263 GAEIR
-1268 NQHYLVYNKA
+1268 NQQYLVYNKA
-1278 WVEQEL
+1278 WVEQEM
-1284 SYNRWYLFGSPLKNM
+1284 SYNRWYLFGSPLKNV

-1310 GRQETEAF
+1310 GRQKTEAF
-1318 QPITFDATVN
+1318 QPITFDEAIN
-1328 NRTKMPF
+1328 NRSKMPF
-1335 YQRSWDRSD
+1335 YQRSWDRND
-1344 TEEYSTD
+1344 GREYSTD
-1351 DNYDAYDYSSL
+1351 SNYDAYDYSSL
-1362 PVSVPSTIG
+1362 PVSVPSTIS

-1376 WSHVYNAASMV
+1376 WSHTYNDATMV

-1395 GSYASLTGFAVK
+1395 NTYASLMGFAVK
-1407 VGDKYAPAGIS
+1407 VGDKYTPVGMS
-1418 GKALVR
+1418 EKALVR
-1424 LPKDDKTYDYYDPS
+1424 LPKEDTAYDYYDPS
-1438 TGNLGGLKHDIVRTD
+1438 TGSQGGLKHNIDRTD
-1453 DGKGNFII
+1453 DGMGNFII

-1470 GAIGAVDVTLAANT
+1470 GAIGPVDVTLTGNA
-1484 HQGAD
+1484 HQGTT
-1489 DGNYYYLTYNPY
+1489 DGNFYYLTYNPY
-1501 MATLDMKRFFANA
+1501 MATLDMKLFFANA

-1525 SYWVVNDNEANGFN
+1525 SYWVVNDNETNGIN
-1539 TITLN
+1539 TITLD

-1558 IKSKTAQ
+1558 IKSKTVQ
-1565 PTIHF
+1565 PIIHF

-1575 VDKDVTKGVDIAGEE
+1575 VDKDVTKGIDVKAEE
-1590 QNSRIRLQVG
+1590 QNCRISLQVN
-1600 KGTASSSYLILNA
+1600 KGAASTSCLVLDEN
-1613 DASQE
+1613 ASQE
-1618 FDGREDTEL
+1618 FHGREDTEL

-1634 DAPAVYTVASSQ
+1634 DVPTVYTVASSQ
-1646 AVMVNSLP
+1646 AVMVNTLP
-1654 EIYYIPLGVVAN
+1654 EIYYVPLGVVAK
-1666 KSELVS
+1666 KSDLIG
-1672 LNVQGAGR
+1672 LNAQGISR

-1685 YLYDAATRKYQEIK
+1685 YLYDAATRKYQELK
-1699 DGEEV
+1699 EEEEV
-1704 KVQANE
+1704 KVMANE

-1728 EVDESDVKIY
+1728 EVGESDVKIY
-1738 SPSRGLI
+1738 SPARGLI
-1745 VVSKVS
+1745 VVSKVGG
-1751 APLLNKV
+1751 PLLNKV
-1758 EVYTLDGRLVA
+1758 EVYTLDGKLVA
-1769 SRKAEGAASVSIPV
+1769 AKKAAGAVSVSIPV
-1783 VSTAS
+1783 SSSSQT
-1788 PQEVYIIKVSMQD
+1788 VYIIRVSLMD
-1801 TQATITRKLSLR
+1801 TPTVITKKLSLR

>member
-1 MKGNSLFS
+1 MKGNSLFL
-9 KYILFILGIICLMPG
+9 KYILFILGIISLMPG
-24 MANSQTFKHFEGI
+24 MAYSQTFKHFEGI

-42 DYNWNRTQKC
+42 DYNWNGTQKC
-52 HEYTYYYYVTKGQK
+52 HEYTYYYYVTEGQR
-66 GLVLTLPLADY
+66 LDLTLPFAD
-77 TNNGS
+77 GIS
-82 DTEPRGYYR
+82 DLEPRGYYR
-91 WYDWKTDA
+91 WYDWTTDL
-99 ASSRLTKAKV
+99 ASSRLTKV
-109 GSLLNSFDDG
+109 GSQLSSFDDG
-119 KGLYAVCLQT
+119 KGLYAVCL
-129 KNPSQKSVGVTYSA
+129 KDEKISQNLVGVTYSA
-143 PSGAA
+143 PSGTD

-161 SRYHDGYGTNFS
+161 SRYHDGITVKWWGGTDFQ

-193 DELRRSVVD
+193 DQLRKAVVD
-202 SRTGT
+202 SRTGA
-207 RTFEDNQDVTIGIN
+207 RTFEDNQEVTIGIN
-221 STVKGKSEV
+221 STDNEKSEA

-245 PLTSQAFNK
+245 PLTTQAFEN
-254 KHIYYQPG
+254 KHIYYQSG
-262 KQAENKFEESDF
+262 KEAANKFEESDF
-274 SETLTQATAVK
+274 SKTPVQATAVY
-285 WRVYDETNSYYCE
+285 WRIYDETNTYYCE
-298 IDCEIIDGKSQPRFV
+298 VNAESQPRFV
-313 RISPYKLNNSS
+313 KISPYKLNDRD
-324 WTPITTGS
+324 WTHITTGQK
-332 TVKPGSSQLPAF
+332 VRPGSSQLPKF
-344 KAMSRFNVVAYLGS
+344 KTMSRFYVVAYLGAS
-358 GNNQWCPVANFSCR
+358 NQWCPVANFSCR
-372 FAEDYPVLFDDLNTD
+372 FTEEYPMLFDDLNTG

-423 DNNVAPNPSKWEL
+423 ENNVAPNPSKWDL

-442 YKNLANDSKY
+442 YKELDSK
-452 KDLTTYSKEW
+452 TAGRW
-462 WYNKY
+462 WYDDY
-467 PNAPVHGEYGVYKTA
+467 TNAPVHGEYGVYKTA

-489 SSEGYMWWYGNSM
+489 SNEGYKWWYGDNM

-544 TTFIVSAAITDLTMK
+544 TTFIVSAAIADLTQS
-559 GSQFAPPQV
+559 GQIAPQV

-583 ENLIHSFAIC
+583 ENLIHSFASC
-593 DMKTVVDDYKYG
+593 DMKTVVNNYQYG

-612 KVTLRDCENLRKFQK
+612 KVTLRDSENLRKFHK
-627 FLVTVDNCC
+627 FLVTVDNYCT
-636 PSTSG
+636 STLG

-668 AAASA
+668 DVASA

-678 KLRAVYESLQSRAFV
+678 KLRAVYESLQSRALADA
-693 NAGKSKVYYRFVD
+693 AGKSKVYYRFVD

-715 YGNSGKKYGECD
+715 YGNGGKKYGECD

-733 DLQAGETEIVN
+733 DLKAGDTEIVN
-744 GETYYILVNKA
+744 GETYYILVDKA
-755 FDLPLGKKLYVSV
+755 FDLPLGKKLYVSL
-768 NFDNP
+768 NFDKP

-780 SRNVVCSS
+780 NRNVVCSS
-788 YSEMFEMLKQTVM
+788 YSELFEMMKQTVM

-815 SCDQK
+815 SCDRT
-820 NAKVTMN
+820 NADVTMN
-827 ADLHTAD
+827 ADLHTTD

-873 NSTGTTLRD
+873 NSTSTNPWD
-882 VQNSGISADYQNEI
+882 VQNSGISADYKAEI
-896 GKYVN
+896 KKYIDNGKLN
-901 TGQLILAATSQL
+901 LAATSQL
-913 TETFEFG
+913 KKTFEFG

-930 KEGNVITINNVDY
+930 KTGNIITINKVDY

-963 NLGFSDVKYP
+963 NLGFLDGKYP
-973 NDQRNVRIGLPQLN
+973 NDQRNVRIGLPQLK

-994 YLQIPISSTEALS
+994 FLQIPISSTEPLS
-1007 DSKGSVSFKFN
+1007 NSSGPVSFEFN
-1018 TEDGIPVVLMDG
+1018 TEDGIKVLMDG

-1044 TKPIFTITASSLVH
+1044 KKDIFTITVNSLKH
-1058 LNKETEQRTLDLNVC
+1058 LNKETEQRTLDLQVC
-1073 ADYAQYLHEGYWYDL
+1073 DDYAQYLHEGYWYDL
-1088 SFSFMQNNGT
+1088 SFSFMQKNGT
-1098 TGTEVTSCPG
+1098 TNTEVTSCPG

-1141 RRSTKTELYKS
+1141 RRSTKSELYKS
-1152 DADTYPVYG
+1152 DADAYPVYG
-1161 KTAGYTELKTQQA
+1161 ITAGYTDLKTQQA

-1188 DYNNGYYPLLGYLQK
+1188 YYNNGYYPLLGYLQK
-1203 GSDGVLN
+1203 GSDGIIN

-1215 ASTATDYIQYD
+1215 ASTATENIQYD

-1231 GSKLGY
+1231 GTKLGY
-1237 GATTP
+1237 GGTAS
-1242 GRNYSCV
+1242 GSHYSCV
-1249 KFYGNTCD
+1249 KYYGNTCD

-1263 GAEVR
+1263 GAEIR
-1268 NQHYLVYNKA
+1268 NQQYLVYNKA
-1278 WVEQEL
+1278 WVEQEM
-1284 SYNRWYLFGSPLKNM
+1284 SYNRWYLFGSPLKNV

-1318 QPITFDATVN
+1318 QPITLDEAIN
-1328 NRTKMPF
+1328 NRSKMPF

-1344 TEEYSTD
+1344 AREYSTD
-1351 DNYDAYDYSSL
+1351 GNYDAYDYSSL
-1362 PVSVPSTIG
+1362 PVSVPSTIS

-1376 WSHVYNAASMV
+1376 WSHTYNDATMV

-1395 GSYASLTGFAVK
+1395 NTYTSLMGVAVK
-1407 VGDKYAPAGIS
+1407 VGDKYTPAGMS
-1418 GKALVR
+1418 EKALVR
-1424 LPKDDKTYDYYDPS
+1424 LPKEDTVYDYYDPS
-1438 TGNLGGLKHDIVRTD
+1438 TGNQGGLKHNIDRTD

-1470 GAIGAVDVTLAANT
+1470 GAIGPVDVTLTGNV
-1484 HQGAD
+1484 HQGTT
-1489 DGNYYYLTYNPY
+1489 DGNFYYLTYNPY
-1501 MATLDMKRFFANA
+1501 MATLDMKLFFANA

-1525 SYWVVNDNEANGFN
+1525 SYWVVNDNETNGGN
-1539 TITLN
+1539 TITLD

-1565 PTIHF
+1565 PVIHF

-1575 VDKDVTKGVDIAGEE
+1575 VDKDVTKGIDVTAGE
-1590 QNSRIRLQVG
+1590 QNCRIRLQVS
-1600 KGTASSSYLILNA
+1600 KGASSTSYLVLNA
-1613 DASQE
+1613 EASQE

-1627 LGDDLLS
+1627 LGDDLLA
-1634 DAPAVYTVASSQ
+1634 DVPTVYTVASSQ
-1646 AVMVNSLP
+1646 AVMVNTLP
-1654 EIYYIPLGVVAN
+1654 EIYYVPLGVVAN
-1666 KSELVS
+1666 KSELMG
-1672 LNVQGAGR
+1672 LNVQGVSR

-1685 YLYDAATRKYQEIK
+1685 YLYDAATRKYQEMK
-1699 DGEEV
+1699 DGGEI

-1723 GIEDA
+1723 GIENA
-1728 EVDESDVKIY
+1728 EMGENDVKIY
-1738 SPSRGLI
+1738 SPARGLI
-1745 VVSKVS
+1745 VVSKVG

-1769 SRKAEGAASVSIPV
+1769 TRKAEGATSVSIPI

-1801 TQATITRKLSLR
+1801 TQVTITRKLSLL

>member
-1 MKGNSLFS
+1 MKAFKFYIFRISLAAIFGLLS
-9 KYILFILGIICLMPG
+9 MIVWAGDKLTHY
-24 MANSQTFKHFEGI
+24 QGI
-37 ANKKG
+37 ANMEG
-42 DYNWNRTQKC
+42 DYNWNGTQKC
-52 HEYTYYYYVTKGQK
+52 HEFTYYYYVTKGQE
-66 GLVLTLPLADY
+66 GLVLALPLADY

-99 ASSRLTKAKV
+99 ASSRLTKV
-109 GSLLNSFDDG
+109 GSQLNSFDYG

-129 KNPSQKSVGVTYSA
+129 NPSQNSVGVTYSA

-161 SRYHDGYGTNFS
+161 SRYHDGITVGYGTDFR

-221 STVKGKSEV
+221 STDMGKSEA
-230 NLRLNYNNVNRYYFY
+230 NLRLNYNNVRRYYFY
-245 PLTSQAFNK
+245 PLTTQAFNN
-254 KHIYYQPG
+254 KHIYYQLG
-262 KQAENKFEESDF
+262 KQDENKFEESDF
-274 SETLTQATAVK
+274 SKTLTQATAVK

-358 GNNQWCPVANFSCR
+358 GDNQWCPVANFSCR
-372 FAEDYPVLFDDLNTD
+372 FAEDYPVLFDDLKTV

-442 YKNLANDSKY
+442 YKNLA
-452 KDLTTYSKEW
+452 TYSKTAGW
-462 WYNKY
+462 WFNNFS
-467 PNAPVHGEYGVYKTA
+467 NAPVHGEYGVYKTA

-489 SSEGYMWWYGNSM
+489 SSEGYKWWCGDNM

-544 TTFIVSAAITDLTMK
+544 TTFIVSAAITDLTA
-559 GSQFAPPQV
+559 GGATPPQV

-583 ENLIHSFAIC
+583 ENLIHSFASC
-593 DMKTVVDDYKYG
+593 DMKTVVDDYQYG

-668 AAASA
+668 DAASA

-678 KLRAVYESLQSRAFV
+678 KLRAVYESLQSRAYV
-693 NAGKSKVYYRFVD
+693 DAAGKSKVYYRFVD

-715 YGNSGKKYGECD
+715 YGNGGKKYGECD

-788 YSEMFEMLKQTVM
+788 YSEVFEMLKQTVM

-815 SCDQK
+815 SCDQV
-820 NAKVTMN
+820 NAEVTMN
-827 ADLHTAD
+827 ADLHTTD

-858 NKTKL
+858 YKTDL
-863 LEALHAFRDK
+863 LEALHAFRDE
-873 NSTGTTLRD
+873 NSTGTSLSD
-882 VQNSGISADYQNEI
+882 VQNSGIIAAYQDEI
-896 GKYVN
+896 RKYVN

-913 TETFEFG
+913 KKTFEFG

-930 KEGNVITINNVDY
+930 KMGNVITLNRVDY

-963 NLGFSDVKYP
+963 NLGFLDVKYP

-987 DMQQHTK
+987 DMQQNTK
-994 YLQIPISSTEALS
+994 FLQIPISSTEPLS
-1007 DSKGSVSFKFN
+1007 GSSGSVSFEFN
-1018 TEDGIPVVLMDG
+1018 TEDGTHVLMNG

-1044 TKPIFTITASSLVH
+1044 KKAIFTITASSLAH
-1058 LNKETEQRTLDLNVC
+1058 LNKETEQRTLDLKVC
-1073 ADYAQYLHEGYWYDL
+1073 DDYAQYLHEGYWYDL
-1088 SFSFMQNNGT
+1088 SFSFMQKNGT
-1098 TGTEVTSCPG
+1098 TRTEDTSCPG

-1161 KTAGYTELKTQQA
+1161 TTVGYDELKTQQA

-1188 DYNNGYYPLLGYLQK
+1188 YYNNGYYPLLGYLQR

-1231 GSKLGY
+1231 GSRLGY

-1242 GRNYSCV
+1242 GRHYSCV
-1249 KFYGNTCD
+1249 NFYGNTCD

-1318 QPITFDATVN
+1318 LPITFDEAVN
-1328 NRTKMPF
+1328 NRTRMPF

-1344 TEEYSTD
+1344 TKEYSTD
-1351 DNYDAYDYSSL
+1351 GNYDAYDYSSL
-1362 PVSVPSTIG
+1362 PVSVPGTIG

-1376 WSHVYNAASMV
+1376 WSHVYNEASMV

-1395 GSYASLTGFAVK
+1395 GSYDSLTGFAVK
-1407 VGDKYAPAGIS
+1407 VGDKYTPAGIS

-1424 LPKDDKTYDYYDPS
+1424 LPKDDKAYDYYDPS
-1438 TGNLGGLKHDIVRTD
+1438 TDNSGGLKHDIDRTD
-1453 DGKGNFII
+1453 DGRGNLII

-1489 DGNYYYLTYNPY
+1489 DGNYYLTYNPY

-1514 RNKAALGEDNV
+1514 RNRAALGEDNV

-1550 IAPMQAFF
+1550 IPPMQAFF

-1575 VDKDVTKGVDIAGEE
+1575 VDKTVTKGVDIAGEE

-1600 KGTASSSYLILNA
+1600 KGTASSSYLILNT

-1634 DAPAVYTVASSQ
+1634 DVPAVYTVASSQ

-1654 EIYYIPLGVVAN
+1654 EIYYVPLGVVAK
-1666 KSELVS
+1666 KSELMS
-1672 LNVQGAGR
+1672 LNAQGVGL

-1728 EVDESDVKIY
+1728 EVGESDVKIY
-1738 SPSRGLI
+1738 SPARGLI

-1758 EVYTLDGRLVA
+1758 EVYTLDGKLVA
-1769 SRKAEGAASVSIPV
+1769 MRKAEGATSVSIPV
-1783 VSTAS
+1783 AFTAS
-1788 PQEVYIIKVSMQD
+1788 SQEVYIIKVSMQD
-1801 TQATITRKLSLR
+1801 TQATITKKLSLR

>member
-1 MKGNSLFS
+1 MKGISLFS

-24 MANSQTFKHFEGI
+24 MAYSQTFKHFEGI
-37 ANKKG
+37 ANKNG
-42 DYNWNRTQKC
+42 DYNWNGTQKC
-52 HEYTYYYYVTKGQK
+52 HEFTYYYYVTEGQR
-66 GLVLTLPLADY
+66 LDLTLPMSI
-77 TNNGS
+77 NIS
-82 DTEPRGYYR
+82 DLEPRGYYR
-91 WYDWKTDA
+91 WYDWKTDE
-99 ASSRLTKAKV
+99 ASSRLTKV
-109 GSLLNSFDDG
+109 GNLLKSFDDG
-119 KGLYAVCLQT
+119 KGLYAVCLS
-129 KNPSQKSVGVTYSA
+129 KDPSQNSVGVTYSA
-143 PSGAA
+143 RSGSA

-161 SRYHDGYGTNFS
+161 SRYHDGITEYWWGGTYFD

-193 DELRRSVVD
+193 DQLREAVVD
-202 SRTGT
+202 SHTGT

-221 STVKGKSEV
+221 RTYNGNSEA
-230 NLRLNYNNVNRYYFY
+230 NLRLNYNNVKRYYFY
-245 PLTSQAFNK
+245 PLTDQAFNN
-254 KHIYYQPG
+254 KHIYYQSG
-262 KQAENKFEESDF
+262 KEAENKFEERDF
-274 SETLTQATAVK
+274 SNTLVQADAVK
-285 WRVYDETNSYYCE
+285 WRIYDETNTYYCDIAE
-298 IDCEIIDGKSQPRFV
+298 SQSRFEK
-313 RISPYKLNNSS
+313 ISPSTLNDRD
-324 WTPITTGS
+324 WTHITTGQK
-332 TVKPGSSQLPAF
+332 VRPGYSQLPKF
-344 KAMSRFNVVAYLGS
+344 KTMSRFNVVAYLKSNSWRG
-358 GNNQWCPVANFSCR
+358 GDKCPVANFSCR
-372 FAEDYPVLFDDLNTD
+372 FAEEYPVLFDELNTG

-423 DNNVAPNPSKWEL
+423 ENNVARNPSKWEL

-442 YKNLANDSKY
+442 YKDLAN
-452 KDLTTYSKEW
+452 YSKTG
-462 WYNKY
+462 YGGFGT
-467 PNAPVHGEYGVYKTA
+467 NAPLHGEYGVYKTA
-482 GVSGIST
+482 GVSGISN
-489 SSEGYMWWYGNSM
+489 SNEGYKWWYGDNM
-502 NLYDRTYGL
+502 NFYDRTYGL

-544 TTFIVSAAITDLTMK
+544 TTFIVSAAIADLTQS
-559 GSQFAPPQV
+559 GQTAPQV

-583 ENLIHSFAIC
+583 ENLIHSFASC
-593 DMKTVVDDYKYG
+593 DMKTVVNNYQYG

-612 KVTLRDCENLRKFQK
+612 KVTLRDSENLRKFKK
-627 FLVTVDNCC
+627 FLVTVDNYC
-636 PSTSG
+636 TDTRG

-668 AAASA
+668 DVASA

-678 KLRAVYESLQSRAFV
+678 KLRAVYESLQSRAYV
-693 NAGKSKVYYRFVD
+693 DATTGKSKVYYRFVD

-715 YGNSGKKYGECD
+715 YGNGGKKYGECD
-727 FHYYQK
+727 FHYNQK
-733 DLQAGETEIVN
+733 DLQAGETETVN
-744 GETYYILVNKA
+744 GETYYILVDKA
-755 FDLPLGKKLYVSV
+755 FKLPLGKKLYVSLS
-768 NFDNP
+768 FDNP
-773 DDASMWG
+773 EDASMWG
-780 SRNVVCSS
+780 NRNVVCSS
-788 YSEMFEMLKQTVM
+788 YSELFEMMKQTVM

-815 SCDQK
+815 SCDRT
-820 NAKVTMN
+820 NADVTMN
-827 ADLHTAD
+827 ADLHTTD

-873 NSTGTTLRD
+873 NSTGTSLWD
-882 VQNSGISADYQNEI
+882 VQNSGISAAYQAEI
-896 GKYVN
+896 RKYVN
-901 TGQLILAATSQL
+901 SKQLILAATSHL
-913 TETFEFG
+913 TKTFEFG

-930 KEGNVITINNVDY
+930 KKGNIITINNVDY

-963 NLGFSDVKYP
+963 NLGFVDGKYP
-973 NDQRNVRIGLPQLN
+973 NDQRIVRIGLPQLK
-987 DMQQHTK
+987 DMQQK
-994 YLQIPISSTEALS
+994 KKFLQIPISSTEPLS
-1007 DSKGSVSFKFN
+1007 GSSGSVSFEFN
-1018 TEDGIPVVLMDG
+1018 TGDGIHVLMDG
-1030 TNDPMWKNNAAVLG
+1030 TNDPMWKDNASVLG
-1044 TKPIFTITASSLVH
+1044 KKDIFTIKASSLVH
-1058 LNKETEQRTLDLNVC
+1058 RNKETEQRTLGLQVC
-1073 ADYAQYLHEGYWYDL
+1073 DDYAQYLHEGYWYDL
-1088 SFSFMQNNGT
+1088 SFSFMQKNGT
-1098 TGTEVTSCPG
+1098 TNTEVTSCPG

-1161 KTAGYTELKTQQA
+1161 TTAGYTELKTQQA

-1188 DYNNGYYPLLGYLQK
+1188 YDNNGYYPLLGYLQK
-1203 GSDGVLN
+1203 GSDGILN

-1318 QPITFDATVN
+1318 LPITFAETVN

-1344 TEEYSTD
+1344 TREYSTD
-1351 DNYDAYDYSSL
+1351 VNYDAYDYSSL

-1407 VGDKYAPAGIS
+1407 VGDKYTPAGIS

-1438 TGNLGGLKHDIVRTD
+1438 TDNLGGLKPDDIDRTD
-1453 DGKGNFII
+1453 DGKGNLII

-1470 GAIGAVDVTLAANT
+1470 GAIGAVDVTLAANA
-1484 HQGAD
+1484 HQGAG

-1558 IKSKTAQ
+1558 IKSETAQ

-1634 DAPAVYTVASSQ
+1634 DVPAVYTVASSQ

-1654 EIYYIPLGVVAN
+1654 EIYYVPLGVVAK
-1666 KSELVS
+1666 KSELMS

-1723 GIEDA
+1723 GIEDT
-1728 EVDESDVKIY
+1728 EVGESDVKIY
-1738 SPSRGLI
+1738 SPARGLI
-1745 VVSKVS
+1745 VVSKVGGS
-1751 APLLNKV
+1751 LLNKV

-1769 SRKAEGAASVSIPV
+1769 SRKAAGAVSVSIPV
-1783 VSTAS
+1783 SS
-1788 PQEVYIIKVSMQD
+1788 SSSSSQGIYIIKVSVMD
-1801 TQATITRKLSLR
+1801 TQTTITKKLSLR